1 MKIRRYITMMLFLLM
16 YITATAQNNL
26 SVGKLTGGQGKD
38 VLIPI
43 SLENTDEVVALQ
55 FDLQLPFD
63 RSSRTA
69 PTLSQSR
76 INEHTVSVRNLGNHK
91 YRVVVVNMSNRPLSG
106 NAGTII
112 NFPMAVPTG
121 LDPGTEYA
129 VSLSDVIITN
139 RKGDNI
145 QGNSNVNGSYT
156 VQRENAPDLA
166 TTDVNITESTLVPG
180 NYVTVTWKVSN
191 IGNAD
196 TRSGWTERVYLVS
209 NGTEEAV
216 HIGNTYFSNTLL
228 KGGYIA
234 RSAIFNLSQTV
245 GLEGEVTAK
254 VVVEPNSGCG
264 EYNADRANNTASGGT
279 AELEKHLF
287 LTAPDNSVK
296 EGESMR
302 LTLKRS
308 GDRSMDETF
317 SIASS
322 LPEHAKVPATV
333 IISKGQS
340 AASFDVVCPDN
351 NVVNTYS
358 KVTITVNKANGY
370 PQDVATSFNIK
381 DDELLPLT
389 VKLDKTEYNE
399 GETMKATV
407 SVPYR
412 IGNDTLTVYF
422 SVEKPKRFRLPKSYT
437 FEPGATEAVIDIP
450 IIDDNIAANDETLQL
465 SVSADHHLTGKALFV
480 LKDNDVPAISMTL
493 LPTTVSEAA
502 GYNAIHA
509 TIKRTEAKNSKITL
523 KLSDDSNGELYYTTP
538 ITMPE
543 GTEEVT
549 FPIGV
554 KDNQKVDGTRKVKF
568 SAAIYIT
575 DCGCSAIGDKQTVVS
590 DTITILDNDGPT
602 LSVTSNKTTILEGDA
617 TGATLTISRNDAT
630 TNPLTVTL
638 SAKGDDLQFAKTVT
652 IPAGKESVT
661 TPFVAKSNETSEGNR
676 TISVIASSDGYS
688 PGTVWMLISD
698 QTLPDAEMQTPA
710 CDAEI
715 EAGSKAKVTITVKN
729 IGAIKMPKG
738 TQIRTSIGSSSTMTQ
753 TDADIAV
760 GATYT
765 SVVELDAPSVPG
777 KYRVTAEINP
787 NGTVTELQTINNSAY
802 TETTVTTAYT
812 YDVKSAKNT
821 YNIGEKVVLG
831 GTVKTRSGAT
841 AANVEVE
848 PYIIYAGS
856 RIALKATT
864 DAEGKYSAEYTIQAG
879 MGGEYGYGVCTP
891 GENISAQQGTFA
903 VYGISRTTTEYI
915 KHEMYEGDVARG
927 TIKVKNM
934 SSLPQHSLTATCEP
948 NEQYEVTFSDNTE
961 LAGGGTAEISYTIKP
976 LSLSKTKEW
985 DRLTFNITTAEG
997 ASLSVVTY
1005 NYTRKHTPNLVVSTN
1020 SINTTVTKGK
1030 VRTYP
1035 IVLTNTGIAETGKI
1049 TVSLPAALSDFISLA
1064 TPATM
1069 PSLATGDSA
1078 TVMLKFNAANYDV
1091 NVYQKGSIAINCSEG
1106 NGKQIG
1112 FNVKVVSEEK
1122 GNLRIRVRDENTI
1135 YANKDGEHPYVSN
1148 ASVRLTDYNT
1158 GALVM
1163 QDVTGEDGSITFNDL
1178 NEGYYHLHVTADRHD
1193 TYDQYVLVSPG
1204 ETTEHLATISYQ
1216 AIRVD
1221 WTVEETEIEDEYD
1234 ITTKLTYETQVPV
1247 PVVEMNAPDAI
1258 ILADINRGKS
1268 ALFNVVLRNRG
1279 LIAAQNVQYTPPTAD
1294 GFVFMPMVEYSG
1306 FTLAPEQ
1313 SYVIPVL
1320 VMHEEDF
1327 NSDNFAQNV
1336 KRKMVQYA
1344 EGRAKKKCF
1353 GDMGTRFEWPC
1364 GDNAKFA
1371 WIGSVIRYVQD
1382 NAECSDPPPAGG
1394 GHAVIYP
1401 QTQPGLGGG
1410 PYGDFGGYATAS
1422 GGRTDAEA
1430 LMKLVCTAIE
1440 CVPIPDLPLCMSPAI
1455 TNALEGSALQFAG
1468 DCAMEFISGKIGEK
1482 IPLFDC
1488 LKGIAS
1494 NYGPDM
1500 VECLGNWG
1508 KKLAGM
1514 ISKAPMRKADAAED
1528 KPMPALM
1535 ESSGY
1540 KQFLFYSYFDT
1551 YMEYNRQLTQA
1562 PEAISMKDF
1571 GVELMAAIHNAD
1583 LELQKMRKDGTL
1595 WTFDLNTIPDNT
1607 TVDDKSQGMGTYLT
1621 SLMPNKSANI
1631 ADFSL
1636 RNYVER
1642 LRNTWSKEDGRGY
1655 ISNNHMDE
1663 AVVADIL
1670 QTRQN
1675 CVAKLVNLGIP
1686 TWTDLMGSARKDML
1700 QYMETQSENTCAQV
1714 KLEIKQKLVLTRQA
1728 FRGTLTIENGS
1739 SNAINDILVDVN
1751 ATNMETGFMATSREM
1766 QIAIEKIEGFEG
1778 EKDGA
1783 WRLGAGKKGVATILF
1798 IPTKYAAP
1806 ENLTTYSFGGTLS
1819 FKDGSTTQNRSLYP
1833 VSLPVKP
1840 SPELDLTY
1848 FMQRDVYGDNPLT
1861 PDVVEPVIPAEF
1873 SVLIHNK
1880 GKGDANNVRMITKK
1894 PEIVEN
1900 EKGLLIDF
1908 DIISSSLNGGEKT
1921 MALDDDIA
1929 TQFGTIAAG
1938 TASYATWDLTA
1949 SLMGHFTEYDV
1960 NVTHVTD
1967 YGNPDLSL
1975 LDRVTIHELIHSM
1988 NATIGDKVYRAWIT
2002 NDEPDAEDAPDHIYF
2017 ANGTDEELATLSG
2030 ETRMERIDATHY
2042 RVTVPTD
2049 VPRNWFY
2056 TAVANPA
2063 GKYAKILSITD
2074 ETNNRK
2080 LDAANFWTTDYTM
2093 KDGIDPQLD
2102 YRLHIADIVSG
2113 KGTNK
2118 YIVEFEPIP
2127 ELRLDVKS
2135 ITTVPADDQIAEK
2148 PIEELTVEF
2157 NKDIKPETFTR
2168 EDIVVRHEG
2177 KLYSGDIAIAPKDEA
2192 TKRVFKLNTS
2202 GLSENGYYVLQVK
2215 TDNITD
2221 AENYQGAEGKMVRWM
2236 LFKDGLV
2243 HYNVHVLPLAEW
2255 GSVECVKDA
2264 PIETPAT
2271 AAKRGMKKA
2280 EANSGQLAYGGGMTF
2295 KATPSNGYKFVCWK
2309 DNATDEVL
2317 SNNAEYHVEAR
2328 NTLDIS
2334 AVFEAE
2340 TYKVTVKCD
2349 ADGGT
2354 MDVASGLYE
2363 YGTKLTLDAK
2373 PNEGYRLDG
2382 YKLNGVQ
2389 TETAAPY
2396 ELTVEGPTEVEVLFH
2411 DLSPVDVILDE
2422 RKDYQRPVEYVSAA
2436 SLENGTNVKLY
2447 RSFLKEAWNTICL
2460 PCAVENPE
2468 EVFGAGTQVA
2478 KLAGMTSTSLTFEY
2492 VEKMEAN
2499 MPYIIKPTAVN
2510 NAAYANVAS
2519 PTVLYDLGMRTLEDL
2534 PEGKDRPT
2542 YETESGVSFIGA
2554 YRVENLPA
2562 NEGYYY
2568 ISGNKFYYIDVPVP
2582 TTRYRGFFHSD
2593 VHNGAMLSLA
2603 FGGGTTN
2610 IEDVYFL
2617 PAGAGDIYDLTGK
2630 KVRSS
2635 GESLDGLKPGV
2646 YITKNKKFVVK

>member
-1 MKIRRYITMMLFLLM
+1 MMLFLLM
-16 YITATAQNNL
+16 CITAMAQNNL

-69 PTLSQSR
+69 PTLNQSR

-121 LDPGTEYA
+121 LDPGTEYT

-156 VQRENAPDLA
+156 VQREDAPDLA
-166 TTDVNITESTLVPG
+166 TTDVNITESKLVPG
-180 NYVTVTWKVSN
+180 KSVTVSWKVSN
-191 IGNAD
+191 VGNAD

-209 NGTEEAV
+209 TGTEEVV
-216 HIGNTYFSNTLL
+216 HVGNAYFSNTLV
-228 KGGYIA
+228 KGGYITRNA
-234 RSAIFNLSQTV
+234 TFNLSQTV

-264 EYNADRANNTASGGT
+264 EYNADRANNTATGGT

-317 SIASS
+317 SITSS
-322 LPEHAKVPATV
+322 LTDNAKVPATV
-333 IISKGQS
+333 TISKGQS

-358 KVTITVNKANGY
+358 KVTVTVNKAHGY

-389 VKLDKTEYNE
+389 VKLDKTDYNE

-412 IGNDTLTVYF
+412 IGNDELTVYF

-437 FEPGATEAVIDIP
+437 FEPGAKEAVIDIP

-465 SVSADHHLTGKALFV
+465 SVSADHHLTGTALFV

-502 GYNAIHA
+502 GYNAVHA

-602 LSVTSNKTTILEGDA
+602 LSVSSNKTTILEGDK
-617 TGATLTISRNDAT
+617 TGATLTVSRNDAT

-661 TPFVAKSNETSEGNR
+661 TPFVALSNETNEGNR

-698 QTLPDAEMQTPA
+698 QTLPDAEMQTPV
-710 CDAEI
+710 CDAEV
-715 EAGSKAKVTITVKN
+715 EAGSKAKVTVTVKN

-777 KYRVTAEINP
+777 NYRVTAEINP

-812 YDVKSAKNT
+812 YGIGTDKST
-821 YNIGEKVVLG
+821 YNIGDKVVLG
-831 GTVKTRSGAT
+831 GTVKTRGGAT
-841 AANVEVE
+841 AASVEVE

-864 DAEGKYSAEYTIQAG
+864 DAEGKYSVEYTLQAG

-891 GENISAQQGTFA
+891 GENISAQQGTFN

-915 KHEMYEGDVARG
+915 KHEMYEGDVVSG

-934 SSLPQHSLTATCEP
+934 SSLPQHNLKATCEK
-948 NEQYEVTFSDNTE
+948 NEQYDVTFSGDTE

-985 DRLTFNITTAEG
+985 DRLTFNIATAEG

-1078 TVMLKFNAANYDV
+1078 TVMLKFNAAKYDV
-1091 NVYQKGSIAINCSEG
+1091 NIYQKGSIAINCSEG

-1135 YANKDGEHPYVSN
+1135 YGNKDGEHPYVSN

-1163 QDVTGEDGSITFNDL
+1163 QDVTGEDGSITFSDL
-1178 NEGYYHLHVTADRHD
+1178 TEGYYHLHVTADRHD
-1193 TYDQYVLVSPG
+1193 TYNQNVLVSPG

-1216 AIRVD
+1216 AIKVD
-1221 WTVEETEIEDEYD
+1221 WTVEETEVEDEYE
-1234 ITTKLTYETQVPV
+1234 ITTKFTYETQVPV
-1247 PVVEMNAPDAI
+1247 PVVEMNAPEAI

-1294 GFVFMPMVEYSG
+1294 GFVFMPMVEYEG
-1306 FTLAPEQ
+1306 FTLAPEK

-1336 KRKMVQYA
+1336 KRHMVQRV
-1344 EGRAKKKCF
+1344 EGRAKKCF

-1364 GDNAKFA
+1364 GDDAKFA
-1371 WIGSVIRYVQD
+1371 WIGSIIRYVQD

-1394 GHAVIYP
+1394 GHAVVYP

-1410 PYGDFGGYATAS
+1410 PYGDFGSYATAS

-1468 DCAMEFISGKIGEK
+1468 DCAMEFINGKIGDK

-1500 VECLGNWG
+1500 VDCLGNWG
-1508 KKLAGM
+1508 KQLAGM
-1514 ISKAPMRKADAAED
+1514 VSKAPRRKAGDKDD

-1551 YMEYNRQLTQA
+1551 YMEYNRQLTKT

-1571 GVELMAAIHNAD
+1571 GVELMAAIHKAD
-1583 LELQKMRKDGTL
+1583 LELQKMREDGTL
-1595 WTFDLNTIPDNT
+1595 WTFALNTIPDNT
-1607 TVDDKSQGMGTYLT
+1607 TVDDKSQGMGAYLT
-1621 SLMPNKSANI
+1621 SLMPNKNAVI

-1655 ISNNHMDE
+1655 ISDNHMDE
-1663 AVVADIL
+1663 AVVEDIL
-1670 QTRQN
+1670 KTRQN
-1675 CVAKLVNLGIP
+1675 CVEKLVNLGIP

-1739 SNAINDILVDVN
+1739 SNAIEDILVDVN

-1766 QIAIEKIEGFEG
+1766 QISIEKIEGFEG

-1806 ENLTTYSFGGTLS
+1806 ENITTYSFGGTLS

-1833 VSLPVKP
+1833 VSLQVKP
-1840 SPELDLTY
+1840 TPELDLTY

-1861 PDVVEPVIPAEF
+1861 TDVVEPVIPAEF

-1880 GKGDANNVRMITKK
+1880 GYGDANNVRMITKK
-1894 PEIVEN
+1894 PQIVEN

-1960 NVTHVTD
+1960 SVTHVTD

-2017 ANGTDEELATLSG
+2017 ANGTDEELATLS
-2030 ETRMERIDATHY
+2030 EATRMERIDATHY
-2042 RVTVPTD
+2042 RVTVPTN

-2056 TAVANPA
+2056 TTVANPA

-2074 ETNNRK
+2074 ETNNRP

-2113 KGTNK
+2113 KGTNT

-2135 ITTVPADDQIAEK
+2135 ITTVPADDKIAEK
-2148 PIEELTVEF
+2148 PIEQLTVEF

-2168 EDIVVRHEG
+2168 EDIMVRYEG
-2177 KLYSGDIAIAPKDEA
+2177 KLFSGDIAITPKDDA
-2192 TKRVFKLNTS
+2192 SKRIFNLNTS
-2202 GLSENGYYVLQVK
+2202 ALSENGYYVLQVK

-2221 AENYQGAEGKMVRWM
+2221 TENYLGAEGKMVRWM

-2243 HYNVHVLPLAEW
+2243 HYNVNVLPLADC
-2255 GSVECVKDA
+2255 GHVDCVKDA
-2264 PIETPAT
+2264 APETQA
-2271 AAKRGMKKA
+2271 ASAKRVMKKA
-2280 EANSGQLAYGGGMTF
+2280 GANSGQLAYGGGMTF
-2295 KATPSNGYKFVCWK
+2295 KATPSKGYKFVCWK
-2309 DNATDEVL
+2309 DNVSGEVL
-2317 SNNAEYHVEAR
+2317 SKDTEYHVEAR

-2354 MDVASGLYE
+2354 MDVASGVYE

-2373 PNEGYRLDG
+2373 ANEGYRMDG

-2396 ELTVEGPTEVEVLFH
+2396 ELTVEGTTEVEVLFH

-2436 SLENGTNVKLY
+2436 SLENGTNVKFY
-2447 RSFLKEAWNTICL
+2447 RSFLKNAWNTICL

-2468 EVFGAGTQVA
+2468 EVFGTGTQVA
-2478 KLAGMTSTSLTFEY
+2478 KLTGMTPTSLTFEY
-2492 VEKMEAN
+2492 VVKMDAN
-2499 MPYIIKPTAVN
+2499 TPYIIKPTAVN

-2519 PTVLYDLGMRTLEDL
+2519 PTVLYDLGMRKLEDL
-2534 PEGKDRPT
+2534 PVGKDRPT

-2554 YRVENLPA
+2554 YKVEELPA

-2568 ISGNKFYYIDVPVP
+2568 ISSNKFYFVDVPVP

-2593 VHNGAMLSLA
+2593 VHNSAKLSLA
-2603 FGGGTTN
+2603 FGDGTTN
-2610 IEDVYFL
+2610 IENVYFL
-2617 PAGAGDIYDLTGK
+2617 PVGAGDIYDLTGK

-2646 YITKNKKFVVK
+2646 YITNNKKFVVK

>member
-1 MKIRRYITMMLFLLM
+1 MMLFLLM
-16 YITATAQNNL
+16 CITSMGQNNL

-156 VQRENAPDLA
+156 VQREDAPDLA
-166 TTDVNITESTLVPG
+166 TTDVNISGSTLVPG
-180 NYVTVTWKVSN
+180 NSVTVSWKVSN
-191 IGNAD
+191 VGNAD

-209 NGTEEAV
+209 NETEEVV
-216 HIGNTYFSNTLL
+216 HVGNTYFSNTLL
-228 KGGYIA
+228 KGGYITRNA
-234 RSAIFNLSQTV
+234 TFSLSQTV
-245 GLEGEVTAK
+245 GLEGDVTAK

-264 EYNADRANNTASGGT
+264 EYNADRANNTATGGT
-279 AELEKHLF
+279 AQLEKHLF
-287 LTAPDNSVK
+287 LTAPDKSVK
-296 EGESMR
+296 EGQSMR

-308 GDRSMDETF
+308 GDRSTDETF
-317 SIASS
+317 SITSS

-333 IISKGQS
+333 TISKGQS
-340 AASFDVVCPDN
+340 AASFDVVCPNN
-351 NVVNTYS
+351 NVVNDYS
-358 KVTITVNKANGY
+358 KVTVTVNKAHGY

-381 DDELLPLT
+381 DDELLPLE
-389 VKLDKTEYNE
+389 VKLDKTDYNE

-412 IGNDTLTVYF
+412 IGNDELTVYF

-465 SVSADHHLTGKALFV
+465 SVSADHHLTGSALFV
-480 LKDNDVPAISMTL
+480 LRDNDVPAISMTL

-661 TPFVAKSNETSEGNR
+661 TPFVALSNETSEGNR

-715 EAGSKAKVTITVKN
+715 EAGSKAKVKVSVKN
-729 IGAIKMPKG
+729 IGAIAMPKG

-777 KYRVTAEINP
+777 SYRVTAEINP

-812 YDVKSAKNT
+812 YGIGADKST
-821 YNIGEKVVLG
+821 YNIGDKVVLS
-831 GTVKTRSGAT
+831 GTVKTRGGAA

-864 DAEGKYSAEYTIQAG
+864 DAEGKYSVEYTLQAG

-891 GENISAQQGTFA
+891 GENISTQQSTFN

-915 KHEMYEGDVARG
+915 KHEMYEGDVVSG

-934 SSLPQHSLTATCEP
+934 SSLPQHNLKATCEK
-948 NEQYEVTFSDNTE
+948 NEQYEVTFGGDTE

-985 DRLTFNITTAEG
+985 DRLTFNIATAEG

-1049 TVSLPAALSDFISLA
+1049 SVSLPAALSDFISLA

-1078 TVMLKFNAANYDV
+1078 TVMLKFNAAKYDV
-1091 NVYQKGSIAINCSEG
+1091 NIYQKGSIAINCSEG

-1112 FNVKVVSEEK
+1112 FNMKVVSEEK

-1135 YANKDGEHPYVSN
+1135 YGNKDGEHPYVSN

-1163 QDVTGEDGSITFNDL
+1163 QDVTGEDGSITFSDL
-1178 NEGYYHLHVTADRHD
+1178 TEGYYHLHVTADRHD
-1193 TYDQYVLVSPG
+1193 TYDENVLVSPG

-1221 WTVEETEIEDEYD
+1221 WTVEETEVEDEYD

-1294 GFVFMPMVEYSG
+1294 GFVFMPMVEYEG

-1336 KRKMVQYA
+1336 KRHMVQRA

-1353 GDMGTRFEWPC
+1353 GNMGTRFEWPC

-1394 GHAVIYP
+1394 GHAVVYP

-1410 PYGDFGGYATAS
+1410 PYGGAGDYATAS
-1422 GGRTDAEA
+1422 GGRTDAKA
-1430 LMKLVCTAIE
+1430 MLKLLCTAIE

-1468 DCAMEFISGKIGEK
+1468 DCAMEFISGKISDRF
-1482 IPLFDC
+1482 PLFDC

-1508 KKLAGM
+1508 KQLAGM
-1514 ISKAPMRKADAAED
+1514 VSKAPRRKAGDKDD
-1528 KPMPALM
+1528 KPIPALM

-1551 YMEYNRQLTQA
+1551 YMEYNRQLTKA

-1571 GVELMAAIHNAD
+1571 GVELMAAIHKAD
-1583 LELQKMRKDGTL
+1583 LELQKMREDGTL
-1595 WTFDLNTIPDNT
+1595 WTFDLSTIPDNT
-1607 TVDDKSQGMGTYLT
+1607 TVDDKSQGMGAYLT

-1655 ISNNHMDE
+1655 ISDNHMDE

-1670 QTRQN
+1670 KTRQN
-1675 CVAKLVNLGIP
+1675 CVEKLVNLGIA

-1714 KLEIKQKLVLTRQA
+1714 KLEIQQKLVLTRQA

-1739 SNAINDILVDVN
+1739 SNAIDDILVDVN

-1766 QIAIEKIEGFEG
+1766 QISIEKIEGFEG
-1778 EKDGA
+1778 DKDGA

-1806 ENLTTYSFGGTLS
+1806 ENITTYSFGGTLS

-1833 VSLPVKP
+1833 VSLQVKP
-1840 SPELDLTY
+1840 TPELDLTY

-1880 GKGDANNVRMITKK
+1880 GYGDANNVRMITKK
-1894 PEIVEN
+1894 PKIVEN

-1960 NVTHVTD
+1960 SVTHVTD

-2017 ANGTDEELATLSG
+2017 ANGTDEELATLSE

-2042 RVTVPTD
+2042 RVTVPTN

-2056 TAVANPA
+2056 TTVANPA

-2074 ETNNRK
+2074 ETNNRP

-2113 KGTNK
+2113 KGTNT

-2135 ITTVPADDQIAEK
+2135 ITTVPADNQIAEK
-2148 PIEELTVEF
+2148 PIEQLTVEF

-2177 KLYSGDIAIAPKDEA
+2177 KLFSGDIAITPKDDA
-2192 TKRVFKLNTS
+2192 SKRIFNLNTS
-2202 GLSENGYYVLQVK
+2202 ALSENGYYVLQVK
-2215 TDNITD
+2215 TDNISDT
-2221 AENYQGAEGKMVRWM
+2221 ENYLGAEGKMVRWM

-2243 HYNVHVLPLAEW
+2243 HYNVNILPLADC
-2255 GSVECVKDA
+2255 GHVDCVEDA
-2264 PIETPAT
+2264 APETQA
-2271 AAKRGMKKA
+2271 ASAKRVMKKA
-2280 EANSGQLAYGGGMTF
+2280 GANSGQLAYGGGMTF
-2295 KATPSNGYKFVCWK
+2295 KATPSKGYKFVCWK
-2309 DNATDEVL
+2309 DNASGEVL
-2317 SNNAEYHVEAR
+2317 SKDAEYHVEAR

-2354 MDVASGLYE
+2354 MDVASGVYE

-2373 PNEGYRLDG
+2373 ANEGYRLDG

-2389 TETAAPY
+2389 TATADPY
-2396 ELTVEGPTEVEVLFH
+2396 ELTVEGATEVEVLFH

-2436 SLENGTNVKLY
+2436 SLENGTNVKFY
-2447 RSFLKEAWNTICL
+2447 RSFLKNAWNTICL

-2468 EVFGAGTQVA
+2468 EVFGTGTQVA
-2478 KLAGMTSTSLTFEY
+2478 KLTGMTPTSLTFEY
-2492 VEKMEAN
+2492 VVKMEAN
-2499 MPYIIKPTAVN
+2499 TPYIIKPTAVN
-2510 NAAYANVAS
+2510 SAAYANVAS

-2534 PEGKDRPT
+2534 PEGKEHPT

-2554 YRVENLPA
+2554 YKVEELPA

-2568 ISGNKFYYIDVPVP
+2568 ISSNKFYFVDVPVP

-2593 VHNGAMLSLA
+2593 VHNAAKLSLA
-2603 FGGGTTN
+2603 FGDGTTN
-2610 IEDVYFL
+2610 IENVYFL

>member
-1 MKIRRYITMMLFLLM
+1 MMLFLLM
-16 YITATAQNNL
+16 YITAMAQNNL

-121 LDPGTEYA
+121 LDPGTEYV

-156 VQRENAPDLA
+156 VQREDAPDLA
-166 TTDVNITESTLVPG
+166 TTDVNITGSTLVPG
-180 NYVTVTWKVSN
+180 KSVTVSWKVSN
-191 IGNAD
+191 VGNAD

-209 NGTEEAV
+209 NETEEVV
-216 HIGNTYFSNTLL
+216 HVGNTYFSNTLL
-228 KGGYIA
+228 RGGYITRNA
-234 RSAIFNLSQTV
+234 TFNLSQTV

-264 EYNADRANNTASGGT
+264 EYNADRANNTATGGT

-287 LTAPDNSVK
+287 LTAPDKSVK
-296 EGESMR
+296 EGQSMR

-317 SIASS
+317 SITSS
-322 LPEHAKVPATV
+322 LPDHAKVPATV
-333 IISKGQS
+333 TISKGQS

-351 NVVNTYS
+351 NVVNDYS

-389 VKLDKTEYNE
+389 VKLNKTEYNE

-437 FEPGATEAVIDIP
+437 FEPGAKEAVIDIP

-465 SVSADHHLTGKALFV
+465 SVSADHHLTGTALFV

-502 GYNAIHA
+502 GYNAVHA

-543 GTEEVT
+543 GKEEVT

-617 TGATLTISRNDAT
+617 TGATLTVSRNDAT

-661 TPFVAKSNETSEGNR
+661 TPFVALSNATNEGNR
-676 TISVIASSDGYS
+676 TISIIASCDGYS

-698 QTLPDAEMQTPA
+698 QTLPDAEMQTPV

-715 EAGSKAKVTITVKN
+715 EAGSKAKVTVTVKN

-738 TQIRTSIGSSSTMTQ
+738 TQIRTSIGTSSTMTQ

-777 KYRVTAEINP
+777 NYRVTAEINP
-787 NGTVTELQTINNSAY
+787 SGTVTELQTINNSAY

-812 YDVKSAKNT
+812 YGIGADKST
-821 YNIGEKVVLG
+821 YNIGDKVVLS
-831 GTVKTRSGAT
+831 GTVKTRGGAT

-856 RIALKATT
+856 RTALKATT
-864 DAEGKYSAEYTIQAG
+864 DAEGKYSVEYTIPAG

-915 KHEMYEGDVARG
+915 KHEMYEGDVASG

-934 SSLPQHSLTATCEP
+934 SSLPQHALKATCEP
-948 NEQYEVTFSDNTE
+948 NEQYEVTFSGDTE
-961 LAGGGTAEISYTIKP
+961 LAGGGTAEINYTIKP

-1078 TVMLKFNAANYDV
+1078 TVMLKFNAAKYDV
-1091 NVYQKGSIAINCSEG
+1091 NIYQKGSIAINCSDG

-1135 YANKDGEHPYVSN
+1135 YGNKDGEHPYVSN

-1193 TYDQYVLVSPG
+1193 SYDQYVLVSPG

-1221 WTVEETEIEDEYD
+1221 WTVEETEVEDEYD

-1247 PVVEMNAPDAI
+1247 PVVEMNAPEAI

-1294 GFVFMPMVEYSG
+1294 GFVFMPMVEYEG

-1327 NSDNFAQNV
+1327 NSDDFARNV
-1336 KRKMVQYA
+1336 KRKVMQRA

-1353 GDMGTRFEWPC
+1353 GDMGTKFEWPC
-1364 GDNAKFA
+1364 GEDAKFA

-1382 NAECSDPPPAGG
+1382 NAECSDTPPAGG
-1394 GHAVIYP
+1394 HSVIYP
-1401 QTQPGLGGG
+1401 TQPGLGGG
-1410 PYGDFGGYATAS
+1410 PHGDFGGYATAS
-1422 GGRTDAEA
+1422 GGRTDAAA
-1430 LMKLVCTAIE
+1430 LMKLVCTVIE
-1440 CVPIPDLPLCMSPAI
+1440 CVPLPDLPLCMSPAI

-1468 DCAMEFISGKIGEK
+1468 DCAMEFINGKIAEK

-1500 VECLGNWG
+1500 IDCLGNWG
-1508 KKLAGM
+1508 KQLAGLF
-1514 ISKAPMRKADAAED
+1514 SKMPKRKAEAKDD
-1528 KPMPALM
+1528 KPIPALM

-1540 KQFLFYSYFDT
+1540 KQFLFFSYFDT
-1551 YMEYNRQLTQA
+1551 FMEYNRQLTQA

-1571 GVELMAAIHNAD
+1571 GVELMSAIHNAD
-1583 LELQKMRKDGTL
+1583 HELQKMREDGTL

-1607 TVDDKSQGMGTYLT
+1607 TVDDKSQGMGAYLT

-1655 ISNNHMDE
+1655 ISDNHMDE

-1675 CVAKLVNLGIP
+1675 CVEKLVNLGIP
-1686 TWTDLMGSARKDML
+1686 TWVDLMGSARKDML

-1739 SNAINDILVDVN
+1739 SNAIEDILVDVN

-1833 VSLPVKP
+1833 VSLQVKP

-1861 PDVVEPVIPAEF
+1861 PDVVEPIIPAEF

-1880 GKGDANNVRMITKK
+1880 GKGAANNVRMITKK

-1960 NVTHVTD
+1960 SVTHVTD

-2002 NDEPDAEDAPDHIYF
+2002 NDVPDAEDAPDHIYF
-2017 ANGTDEELATLSG
+2017 ANGTDEELMTLSE

-2042 RVTVPTD
+2042 RVTVPTN

-2074 ETNNRK
+2074 ETNNRP

-2102 YRLHIADIVSG
+2102 YRLHIVDIVSG
-2113 KGTNK
+2113 KGTNT

-2127 ELRLDVKS
+2127 EQRLDVKS

-2168 EDIVVRHEG
+2168 EDIVVRYEG
-2177 KLYSGDIAIAPKDEA
+2177 KLFSGDIAITPKDE
-2192 TKRVFKLNTS
+2192 TSKRVFKLNT
-2202 GLSENGYYVLQVK
+2202 GALSENGYYVLQVK

-2221 AENYQGAEGKMVRWM
+2221 FENYLGAEGKMVRWM

-2243 HYNVHVLPLAEW
+2243 HYNVDILPLAAC
-2255 GSVECVKDA
+2255 GRVECVKDA
-2264 PIETPAT
+2264 PAETPA
-2271 AAKRGMKKA
+2271 ASAKRGMKKA
-2280 EANSGQLAYGGGMTF
+2280 EANSGQLAYGGGITF
-2295 KATPSNGYKFVCWK
+2295 KATPSKGYKFVCWK
-2309 DNATDEVL
+2309 DNNTGEVL
-2317 SNNAEYHVEAR
+2317 SKEAEYHVEAR
-2328 NTLDIS
+2328 NTVNIS

-2354 MDVASGLYE
+2354 MDVASGVYE

-2373 PNEGYRLDG
+2373 ANEGYRLDG

-2436 SLENGTNVKLY
+2436 SLENGTNVKFY

-2460 PCAVENPE
+2460 PCAVENPQ

-2478 KLAGMTSTSLTFEY
+2478 QLSGMTPTSLTFEY
-2492 VEKMEAN
+2492 VDRMDAN
-2499 MPYIIKPTAVN
+2499 TPYIIKPTAVN
-2510 NAAYANVAS
+2510 NVAYANVAS
-2519 PTVLYDLGMRTLEDL
+2519 PTVLYDLGMSTLEDL
-2534 PEGKDRPT
+2534 PEDKDRPT

-2593 VHNGAMLSLA
+2593 VHNSAKLSLA
-2603 FGGGTTN
+2603 FGGGMTN

-2617 PAGAGDIYDLTGK
+2617 PVGAGDIYDLTGK

-2646 YITKNKKFVVK
+2646 YITNNKKFVVK

>member
-1 MKIRRYITMMLFLLM
+1 MMLFLLM
-16 YITATAQNNL
+16 CITAMAQNNL

-121 LDPGTEYA
+121 LDPGTEYV

-156 VQRENAPDLA
+156 VQREDAPDLA
-166 TTDVNITESTLVPG
+166 TTDVNITGSTLVPG
-180 NYVTVTWKVSN
+180 KSVTVSWKVSN
-191 IGNAD
+191 VGNAD
-196 TRSGWTERVYLVS
+196 TRSGWTERIYLVS
-209 NGTEEAV
+209 NETEEVV
-216 HIGNTYFSNTLL
+216 HVGNTYFSNTLL
-228 KGGYIA
+228 KGGYITRNA
-234 RSAIFNLSQTV
+234 TFNLLQTV

-264 EYNADRANNTASGGT
+264 EYNADRANNTATGGT

-287 LTAPDNSVK
+287 LTAPDKSVK
-296 EGESMR
+296 EGQSMR

-317 SIASS
+317 SITSS
-322 LPEHAKVPATV
+322 LPEHTKVPATV
-333 IISKGQS
+333 TISKGQS
-340 AASFDVVCPDN
+340 AASFDVACPDN

-358 KVTITVNKANGY
+358 EVTITVTKDHGY

-389 VKLDKTEYNE
+389 VKLNKTEYNE

-437 FEPGATEAVIDIP
+437 FEPGAKEAVIDIP

-465 SVSADHHLTGKALFV
+465 SVSADHHLTGTALFV

-502 GYNAIHA
+502 GYNAVHT

-602 LSVTSNKTTILEGDA
+602 LSVTSNKTTILEGDK
-617 TGATLTISRNDAT
+617 TGATLTVSRNDAT

-661 TPFVAKSNETSEGNR
+661 TPFVALSNATNEGNR

-698 QTLPDAEMQTPA
+698 QTLPDAEMQTPS

-715 EAGSKAKVTITVKN
+715 EAGSKAKVTVTVKN
-729 IGAIKMPKG
+729 IGAIAMPKG
-738 TQIRTSIGSSSTMTQ
+738 TQIRTSIGISSTMTQ

-777 KYRVTAEINP
+777 NYRVTAEINP

-812 YDVKSAKNT
+812 YGIGADKST
-821 YNIGEKVVLG
+821 YNIGDKVVLN
-831 GTVKTRSGAT
+831 GTVKTRGGAT
-841 AANVEVE
+841 AASVEVE

-856 RIALKATT
+856 RTALKATT
-864 DAEGKYSAEYTIQAG
+864 DAEGKYSVEYTIQAG

-891 GENISAQQGTFA
+891 GENISAQQGTFN

-915 KHEMYEGDVARG
+915 KHEMYEGDVVTG

-934 SSLPQHSLTATCEP
+934 SSLPQTKLKAACEP
-948 NEQYEVTFSDNTE
+948 NEQYDVTFSGDTE
-961 LAGGGTAEISYTIKP
+961 LAGGGTAEINYTIKP

-997 ASLSVVTY
+997 ASLCVVTY

-1078 TVMLKFNAANYDV
+1078 TVMLKFNAAKYDV
-1091 NVYQKGSIAINCSEG
+1091 NIYQKGSIAINCSEG

-1135 YANKDGEHPYVSN
+1135 YGNKDGEHPYVSN

-1163 QDVTGEDGSITFNDL
+1163 QDVTGEDGSITFSDL
-1178 NEGYYHLHVTADRHD
+1178 TEGYYHLHVTADRHD
-1193 TYDQYVLVSPG
+1193 TYNQNVLVSPG

-1221 WTVEETEIEDEYD
+1221 WTVEETEVEDEYD

-1294 GFVFMPMVEYSG
+1294 GFVFMPMVEYEG

-1327 NSDNFAQNV
+1327 NSDDFARNV
-1336 KRKMVQYA
+1336 KRKVMQSV

-1353 GDMGTRFEWPC
+1353 GDMGTKFEWPC
-1364 GDNAKFA
+1364 GDNAKYA
-1371 WIGSVIRYVQD
+1371 WIGSIIRFVQD

-1394 GHAVIYP
+1394 GHAVFYP
-1401 QTQPGLGGG
+1401 NIQTGLGRGPGLK
-1410 PYGDFGGYATAS
+1410 PGDYATAS
-1422 GGRTDAEA
+1422 GGRTDAKA
-1430 LMKLVCTAIE
+1430 LLKLFCTAIE
-1440 CVPIPDLPLCMSPAI
+1440 CVPLPDLPTCVAPAI

-1468 DCAMEFISGKIGEK
+1468 DCAMDYLSGKVADK
-1482 IPLFDC
+1482 IPLFSC

-1500 VECLGNWG
+1500 VECLGKWG
-1508 KKLAGM
+1508 KEMADKF
-1514 ISKAPMRKADAAED
+1514 SKAPMRKAAAAED

-1571 GVELMAAIHNAD
+1571 GVELMSAIHKAD
-1583 LELQKMRKDGTL
+1583 LELQKMRVDGTL

-1607 TVDDKSQGMGTYLT
+1607 TADDKSQGMGAYLT

-1655 ISNNHMDE
+1655 ISDNHMDE

-1675 CVAKLVNLGIP
+1675 CVTKLVNLGIP
-1686 TWTDLMGSARKDML
+1686 TWVDLMGSARKDML

-1739 SNAINDILVDVN
+1739 SNAIEDILVDVN

-1806 ENLTTYSFGGTLS
+1806 ETLTTYSFGGTLS
-1819 FKDGSTTQNRSLYP
+1819 FKDGSTTQNRSLFP
-1833 VSLPVKP
+1833 VSLQVKP

-2002 NDEPDAEDAPDHIYF
+2002 NDVPDAEDAPDHIYF
-2017 ANGTDEELATLSG
+2017 ANGTDEELVTLSE

-2042 RVTVPTD
+2042 RVTVPTN

-2074 ETNNRK
+2074 ETNNRS

-2113 KGTNK
+2113 KGTNT

-2135 ITTVPADDQIAEK
+2135 ITAVPADDQIAEK
-2148 PIEELTVEF
+2148 PIEQLTVEF

-2168 EDIVVRHEG
+2168 EDIVVRYEG
-2177 KLYSGDIAIAPKDEA
+2177 ALFSGDIAITPKDDA
-2192 TKRVFKLNTS
+2192 SKRIFNLNTS
-2202 GLSENGYYVLQVK
+2202 ALNENGYYVLQVK
-2215 TDNITD
+2215 TDNIID
-2221 AENYQGAEGKMVRWM
+2221 FENYQGAEGKMVRWM

-2243 HYNVHVLPLAEW
+2243 HYNVDILPLAAC
-2255 GSVECVKDA
+2255 GRVECVKDA
-2264 PIETPAT
+2264 PAETPA
-2271 AAKRGMKKA
+2271 ASAKRGMKKA

-2295 KATPSNGYKFVCWK
+2295 KAAPNKGYKFVCWK
-2309 DNATDEVL
+2309 DNNTGEVL
-2317 SNNAEYHVEAR
+2317 SKDAEYHVEAR
-2328 NTLDIS
+2328 NTVNIS

-2354 MDVASGLYE
+2354 MDVASGVYE

-2373 PNEGYRLDG
+2373 ANEGYRLDG

-2396 ELTVEGPTEVEVLFH
+2396 ELTVERPTEVEVIFH

-2436 SLENGTNVKLY
+2436 SLENGTNVKFY

-2460 PCAVENPE
+2460 PCAVENPQ

-2478 KLAGMTSTSLTFEY
+2478 QLSGMTPTSLTFEY
-2492 VEKMEAN
+2492 VDRMDAN
-2499 MPYIIKPTAVN
+2499 TPYIIKPTAVN
-2510 NAAYANVAS
+2510 NVAYANVAS
-2519 PTVLYDLGMRTLEDL
+2519 PTVLYDLGMSTLEDL

-2542 YETESGVSFIGA
+2542 YEPGSGVSFIGA
-2554 YRVENLPA
+2554 YSVVELPA

-2603 FGGGTTN
+2603 FGGGMSS

-2630 KVRSS
+2630 KVRSG
-2635 GESLDGLKPGV
+2635 GEPLDGLKPGV
-2646 YITKNKKFVVK
+2646 YITNNKKFVVK

>member
-1 MKIRRYITMMLFLLM
+1 MMLFLLM
-16 YITATAQNNL
+16 YITAMAQNNL

-145 QGNSNVNGSYT
+145 QGDSNVNGSYT

-191 IGNAD
+191 VGNAD

-209 NGTEEAV
+209 KETEEAV
-216 HIGNTYFSNTLL
+216 HVGNTYFSNTLL
-228 KGGYIA
+228 QGGYITRNA
-234 RSAIFNLSQTV
+234 TFNLSQTV
-245 GLEGEVTAK
+245 GLEGEVTAR

-264 EYNADRANNTASGGT
+264 EYNADRANNTANGGT
-279 AELEKHLF
+279 AQLEKHLF

-333 IISKGQS
+333 TISKGQS

-381 DDELLPLT
+381 DDELLPLK

-465 SVSADHHLTGKALFV
+465 SVSADHHLTGTALFV

-676 TISVIASSDGYS
+676 TISIIVSSDGYS

-710 CDAEI
+710 CEAEI
-715 EAGSKAKVTITVKN
+715 EAGSKAKVTVKVKN
-729 IGAIKMPKG
+729 IGAIAMPKG

-777 KYRVTAEINP
+777 NYRVTAEINP

-812 YDVKSAKNT
+812 YNIGADKNT
-821 YNIGEKVVLG
+821 YNIGDKVVLSG
-831 GTVKTRSGAT
+831 MVKTRGGA
-841 AANVEVE
+841 AATNVEVE

-864 DAEGKYSAEYTIQAG
+864 DAEGKYSVEYTIQAG

-891 GENISAQQGTFA
+891 GENINAQQGTFA

-948 NEQYEVTFSDNTE
+948 NEQYEVTFGGDTE

-1078 TVMLKFNAANYDV
+1078 TVMLKFNAAKYDV
-1091 NVYQKGSIAINCSEG
+1091 NIYQKGSIAINCSEG

-1122 GNLRIRVRDENTI
+1122 GNLLIRVRDENTI
-1135 YANKDGEHPYVSN
+1135 YGNKDGEHPYVSN

-1163 QDVTGEDGSITFNDL
+1163 QDVTGDDGSITFSDL

-1193 TYDQYVLVSPG
+1193 TYDQNVLVSPG

-1221 WTVEETEIEDEYD
+1221 WTVEETEVEDEYD
-1234 ITTKLTYETQVPV
+1234 ITTKFTYETQVPV

-1294 GFVFMPMVEYSG
+1294 GFVFMPMVEYEG

-1327 NSDNFAQNV
+1327 NSDDFARNV
-1336 KRKMVQYA
+1336 KRKVMQRA
-1344 EGRAKKKCF
+1344 EGRAKKCF

-1468 DCAMEFISGKIGEK
+1468 DCAMEFINGKIGEK

-1500 VECLGNWG
+1500 VECLGKWG
-1508 KKLAGM
+1508 KELAGM
-1514 ISKAPMRKADAAED
+1514 VSKAPMRKADAAED

-1571 GVELMAAIHNAD
+1571 GVELMAAIHKAD
-1583 LELQKMRKDGTL
+1583 LELQKMREDGTL
-1595 WTFDLNTIPDNT
+1595 WTFDLTTIPDNT
-1607 TVDDKSQGMGTYLT
+1607 TVDDKSQGMGAYLT

-1642 LRNTWSKEDGRGY
+1642 LRNAWSKEDGRGY

-1739 SNAINDILVDVN
+1739 SNAIEDILVDVN

-1833 VSLPVKP
+1833 VSLQVKP

-2030 ETRMERIDATHY
+2030 ETRMERIDNTHY

-2049 VPRNWFY
+2049 MPRHWFY

-2074 ETNNRK
+2074 ETNNRP

-2113 KGTNK
+2113 KGTNT

-2135 ITTVPADDQIAEK
+2135 ITTVPADNQIAEK
-2148 PIEELTVEF
+2148 PIDELTVEF

-2177 KLYSGDIAIAPKDEA
+2177 KLFSGDIAITPKDDAPK
-2192 TKRVFKLNTS
+2192 RIFSLNTS
-2202 GLSENGYYVLQVK
+2202 ALSENGYYVLQVK

-2221 AENYQGAEGKMVRWM
+2221 AENYLGAEGKMVRWM

-2255 GSVECVKDA
+2255 GHVECVKDA
-2264 PIETPAT
+2264 PTETPA
-2271 AAKRGMKKA
+2271 ASAKRGMKKA

-2295 KATPSNGYKFVCWK
+2295 KATPSKGYKFVCWK

-2373 PNEGYRLDG
+2373 PNDGYRLDG

-2389 TETAAPY
+2389 TETADAY
-2396 ELTVEGPTEVEVLFH
+2396 ELTVDGPIEVEVLFH

-2468 EVFGAGTQVA
+2468 EVFGTGTQVA
-2478 KLAGMTSTSLTFEY
+2478 QLAGMTSTSLTFEY
-2492 VEKMEAN
+2492 VEKMDAN
-2499 MPYIIKPTAVN
+2499 TPYIIKPTAVN

-2554 YRVENLPA
+2554 YKVEELPA

-2568 ISGNKFYYIDVPVP
+2568 ISGNKFYYINVPVQ
-2582 TTRYRGFFHSD
+2582 TTRYRGFFHSN

-2610 IEDVYFL
+2610 IENVYFL

-2635 GESLDGLKPGV
+2635 GESLNGLKPGV

>member
-145 QGNSNVNGSYT
+145 QGDSNVNGSYT

-209 NGTEEAV
+209 NETEEAV
-216 HIGNTYFSNTLL
+216 HVGNTYFSNTLL

-234 RSAIFNLSQTV
+234 RSATFNLSQTI
-245 GLEGEVTAK
+245 GLAGEVTAK
-254 VVVEPNSGCG
+254 VVVEPSSGCG
-264 EYNADRANNTASGGT
+264 EYNADRANNTATGGT

-296 EGESMR
+296 EGQSMR

-317 SIASS
+317 SITSS
-322 LPEHAKVPATV
+322 LPEHTKVPATV
-333 IISKGQS
+333 TISKGQS

-465 SVSADHHLTGKALFV
+465 SVSADHHLTGTALFV

-590 DTITILDNDGPT
+590 DTITVLDNDGPT

-661 TPFVAKSNETSEGNR
+661 TPFVALSNETSEGNR

-698 QTLPDAEMQTPA
+698 QTLPDAEMQTPV
-710 CDAEI
+710 CDPEI
-715 EAGSKAKVTITVKN
+715 EAGSKAKVTIKVKN

-777 KYRVTAEINP
+777 NYRVTAEINP

-812 YDVKSAKNT
+812 YDIKAEKNT
-821 YNIGEKVVLG
+821 YNIGEKVVLN
-831 GTVKTRSGAT
+831 GTVKTRSGAA

-891 GENISAQQGTFA
+891 DEKISAQQGTFA

-948 NEQYEVTFSDNTE
+948 NEQYEVTFGGDTE

-1135 YANKDGEHPYVSN
+1135 YGNKDGEHPYVSN

-1163 QDVTGEDGSITFNDL
+1163 QDVTGADGSITFSDL

-1193 TYDQYVLVSPG
+1193 TYDQNVLVSPG

-1294 GFVFMPMVEYSG
+1294 GFVFMPMVEYEG

-1327 NSDNFAQNV
+1327 NSYDFARNV
-1336 KRKMVQYA
+1336 KRKMVQRV
-1344 EGRAKKKCF
+1344 EGRAKKCF
-1353 GDMGTRFEWPC
+1353 GDMGTKFEWPC
-1364 GDNAKFA
+1364 GDGAKFA

-1382 NAECSDPPPAGG
+1382 NAECSPPAGG
-1394 GHAVIYP
+1394 GHAVFYP
-1401 QTQPGLGGG
+1401 NIQPGLGGG
-1410 PYGDFGGYATAS
+1410 PWGGAGGYATAS
-1422 GGRTDAEA
+1422 GGRTDAKA
-1430 LMKLVCTAIE
+1430 LLKLFCTAIE
-1440 CVPIPDLPLCMSPAI
+1440 CVPLPDLPTCVAPAI

-1468 DCAMEFISGKIGEK
+1468 DCAMDYLSGKVADK
-1482 IPLFDC
+1482 IPLFSC

-1508 KKLAGM
+1508 KELADKF
-1514 ISKAPMRKADAAED
+1514 SKAPLRKAAAAED
-1528 KPMPALM
+1528 KPIPALM

-1540 KQFLFYSYFDT
+1540 KQFLFFSYFDT
-1551 YMEYNRQLTQA
+1551 YMEYNRQLTKA
-1562 PEAISMKDF
+1562 PEALGMKDF
-1571 GVELMAAIHNAD
+1571 GVELMSAIHKAD
-1583 LELQKMRKDGTL
+1583 LELQKMRVDGTL

-1607 TVDDKSQGMGTYLT
+1607 TVDDKSQGVGPYLT
-1621 SLMPNKSANI
+1621 SLMPNKNAVI

-1655 ISNNHMDE
+1655 ISANHMDE

-1675 CVAKLVNLGIP
+1675 CVTKLVNLGIP

-1739 SNAINDILVDVN
+1739 SNAIEDILVDVN

-1819 FKDGSTTQNRSLYP
+1819 FKDGSTTQNRSLFP
-1833 VSLPVKP
+1833 VSLQVKP

-1960 NVTHVTD
+1960 SVTHVTD

-1975 LDRVTIHELIHSM
+1975 LDRVTIHELIHSL

-2002 NDEPDAEDAPDHIYF
+2002 NDESDAEDAPDHIYF
-2017 ANGTDEELATLSG
+2017 ANGTDEELVTLSG
-2030 ETRMERIDATHY
+2030 ETRMERIDNTHY
-2042 RVTVPTD
+2042 RVTVPTGM
-2049 VPRNWFY
+2049 P
-2056 TAVANPA
+2056 PA
-2063 GKYAKILSITD
+2063 PGIC
-2074 ETNNRK
+2074 
-2080 LDAANFWTTDYTM
+2080 AA
-2093 KDGIDPQLD
+2093 
-2102 YRLHIADIVSG
+2102 
-2113 KGTNK
+2113 
-2118 YIVEFEPIP
+2118 
-2127 ELRLDVKS
+2127 
-2135 ITTVPADDQIAEK
+2135 
-2148 PIEELTVEF
+2148 
-2157 NKDIKPETFTR
+2157 
-2168 EDIVVRHEG
+2168 
-2177 KLYSGDIAIAPKDEA
+2177 
-2192 TKRVFKLNTS
+2192 
-2202 GLSENGYYVLQVK
+2202 
-2215 TDNITD
+2215 
-2221 AENYQGAEGKMVRWM
+2221 
-2236 LFKDGLV
+2236 
-2243 HYNVHVLPLAEW
+2243 
-2255 GSVECVKDA
+2255 
-2264 PIETPAT
+2264 
-2271 AAKRGMKKA
+2271 
-2280 EANSGQLAYGGGMTF
+2280 
-2295 KATPSNGYKFVCWK
+2295 
-2309 DNATDEVL
+2309 
-2317 SNNAEYHVEAR
+2317 
-2328 NTLDIS
+2328 
-2334 AVFEAE
+2334 
-2340 TYKVTVKCD
+2340 
-2349 ADGGT
+2349 
-2354 MDVASGLYE
+2354 
-2363 YGTKLTLDAK
+2363 
-2373 PNEGYRLDG
+2373 
-2382 YKLNGVQ
+2382 
-2389 TETAAPY
+2389 
-2396 ELTVEGPTEVEVLFH
+2396 
-2411 DLSPVDVILDE
+2411 
-2422 RKDYQRPVEYVSAA
+2422 
-2436 SLENGTNVKLY
+2436 
-2447 RSFLKEAWNTICL
+2447 
-2460 PCAVENPE
+2460 
-2468 EVFGAGTQVA
+2468 
-2478 KLAGMTSTSLTFEY
+2478 
-2492 VEKMEAN
+2492 
-2499 MPYIIKPTAVN
+2499 
-2510 NAAYANVAS
+2510 
-2519 PTVLYDLGMRTLEDL
+2519 
-2534 PEGKDRPT
+2534 
-2542 YETESGVSFIGA
+2542 
-2554 YRVENLPA
+2554 
-2562 NEGYYY
+2562 
-2568 ISGNKFYYIDVPVP
+2568 
-2582 TTRYRGFFHSD
+2582 
-2593 VHNGAMLSLA
+2593 
-2603 FGGGTTN
+2603 
-2610 IEDVYFL
+2610 
-2617 PAGAGDIYDLTGK
+2617 
-2630 KVRSS
+2630 
-2635 GESLDGLKPGV
+2635 
-2646 YITKNKKFVVK
+2646 

>member
-1 MKIRRYITMMLFLLM
+1 MMLFLLM
-16 YITATAQNNL
+16 CITSMGQNNL

-69 PTLSQSR
+69 PTLNQSR

-145 QGNSNVNGSYT
+145 QGDSNVNGSYT
-156 VQRENAPDLA
+156 VQREDAPDLA
-166 TTDVNITESTLVPG
+166 TTDVNITGSTLVPG
-180 NYVTVTWKVSN
+180 KSVTVSWKVSN
-191 IGNAD
+191 VGNAD

-209 NGTEEAV
+209 NETEEVV
-216 HIGNTYFSNTLL
+216 HVGNTYFSNTLL
-228 KGGYIA
+228 KGGYITRNA
-234 RSAIFNLSQTV
+234 TFNLSQTV

-264 EYNADRANNTASGGT
+264 EYNADRANNTATGGT

-287 LTAPDNSVK
+287 LTVPDKSVK

-317 SIASS
+317 SITSS
-322 LPEHAKVPATV
+322 LPEHTKVPATV
-333 IISKGQS
+333 TISKGQS
-340 AASFDVVCPDN
+340 AVSFDVACPDN

-358 KVTITVNKANGY
+358 EVTITVTKDHGY

-389 VKLDKTEYNE
+389 VKLNKTEYNE

-437 FEPGATEAVIDIP
+437 FEPGAKEAVIDIP

-465 SVSADHHLTGKALFV
+465 SVSADHHLTGTALFV

-502 GYNAIHA
+502 GYNAVHA

-602 LSVTSNKTTILEGDA
+602 LSVTSNKTTILEGDK
-617 TGATLTISRNDAT
+617 TGATLTVSRNDAT

-661 TPFVAKSNETSEGNR
+661 TPFVALSNATNEGNR
-676 TISVIASSDGYS
+676 TISIIASSDGYS

-698 QTLPDAEMQTPA
+698 QTLPDAEMQTPV
-710 CDAEI
+710 CDAEV
-715 EAGSKAKVTITVKN
+715 EAGSKAKVTVTVKN

-738 TQIRTSIGSSSTMTQ
+738 TQIRTSIGSGSTMTQ

-777 KYRVTAEINP
+777 NYRVTAEINP
-787 NGTVTELQTINNSAY
+787 NGTVTELQTINNNAY

-812 YDVKSAKNT
+812 YGIGADKST
-821 YNIGEKVVLG
+821 YNIGDKVVLG
-831 GTVKTRSGAT
+831 GTVKTRGGAT
-841 AANVEVE
+841 AASVEVE

-856 RIALKATT
+856 RTALKATT
-864 DAEGKYSAEYTIQAG
+864 DAEGKYSVEYTIQAG

-891 GENISAQQGTFA
+891 GENISAQQGTFN

-915 KHEMYEGDVARG
+915 KHEMYEGDVVTG

-934 SSLPQHSLTATCEP
+934 SSLPQTKLKAACEP
-948 NEQYEVTFSDNTE
+948 NEQYDVTFSGDTE
-961 LAGGGTAEISYTIKP
+961 LAGGGTAEINYTIKP

-997 ASLSVVTY
+997 ASLCVVTY

-1049 TVSLPAALSDFISLA
+1049 SVSLPAALSDFISLA

-1078 TVMLKFNAANYDV
+1078 TVMLKFNAAKYDV
-1091 NVYQKGSIAINCSEG
+1091 NIYQKGSIAINCSEG

-1135 YANKDGEHPYVSN
+1135 YGNKDGEHPYVSN

-1163 QDVTGEDGSITFNDL
+1163 QDVTGEDGSITFSDL
-1178 NEGYYHLHVTADRHD
+1178 TEGYYHLHVTADRHD
-1193 TYDQYVLVSPG
+1193 SYDQNVLVSPG

-1221 WTVEETEIEDEYD
+1221 WTVEETEVEDEYD

-1294 GFVFMPMVEYSG
+1294 GFVFMPMVEYEG

-1336 KRKMVQYA
+1336 KRHMVQRA

-1353 GDMGTRFEWPC
+1353 GNMGTKFEWPC
-1364 GDNAKFA
+1364 GDDAKFA
-1371 WIGSVIRYVQD
+1371 WIASVIRYVQD

-1394 GHAVIYP
+1394 HAVGYV

-1410 PYGDFGGYATAS
+1410 PYGDFGSYATAS

-1468 DCAMEFISGKIGEK
+1468 DCAMEFINGKIGDK

-1488 LKGIAS
+1488 MKGIAS

-1500 VECLGNWG
+1500 VDCLGNWG
-1508 KKLAGM
+1508 KQLAGM
-1514 ISKAPMRKADAAED
+1514 LSKVPRRKAGDKDD

-1571 GVELMAAIHNAD
+1571 GVELMAAIHKAD
-1583 LELQKMRKDGTL
+1583 LELQKMREDGTL

-1607 TVDDKSQGMGTYLT
+1607 TVDDKSQGVGPYLT
-1621 SLMPNKSANI
+1621 SLMPNKNTVI

-1655 ISNNHMDE
+1655 ISDNHMDE

-1739 SNAINDILVDVN
+1739 SNAIEDILVDVN

-1766 QIAIEKIEGFEG
+1766 QISIEKIEGFEG

-1806 ENLTTYSFGGTLS
+1806 KNITTYSFGGTLS

-1833 VSLPVKP
+1833 VSLQVKP
-1840 SPELDLTY
+1840 TPELDLTY

-1861 PDVVEPVIPAEF
+1861 TDVVEPVIPAEF

-1880 GKGDANNVRMITKK
+1880 GYGDANNVRMITKK

-1960 NVTHVTD
+1960 SVTHVTD

-2017 ANGTDEELATLSG
+2017 ANGTDEELATLS
-2030 ETRMERIDATHY
+2030 EQTRMERIDATHY
-2042 RVTVPTD
+2042 RVTVPTN

-2074 ETNNRK
+2074 ETNNRP

-2113 KGTNK
+2113 KGTNT

-2148 PIEELTVEF
+2148 PIEQLTVEF

-2168 EDIVVRHEG
+2168 DDIMVRYEG
-2177 KLYSGDIAIAPKDEA
+2177 KLFSGDIAITPKDDA
-2192 TKRVFKLNTS
+2192 SKRIFNLNTS
-2202 GLSENGYYVLQVK
+2202 ALNENGYYVLQVK

-2221 AENYQGAEGKMVRWM
+2221 TENYLGAEGKMVRWM

-2243 HYNVHVLPLAEW
+2243 HYNVNVLPLAAC
-2255 GSVECVKDA
+2255 GHVDCVKDA
-2264 PIETPAT
+2264 APETQA
-2271 AAKRGMKKA
+2271 ASAKRVMKKA
-2280 EANSGQLAYGGGMTF
+2280 GANSGQLTYGGGMTF
-2295 KATPSNGYKFVCWK
+2295 KATPSKGYKFVCWK
-2309 DNATDEVL
+2309 DNVSGEVL
-2317 SNNAEYHVEAR
+2317 SKEAEYHVEAR

-2354 MDVASGLYE
+2354 MDVASGVYE

-2373 PNEGYRLDG
+2373 ANEGYRLDG

-2396 ELTVEGPTEVEVLFH
+2396 ELTVEGTTEVEVLFH

-2422 RKDYQRPVEYVSAA
+2422 RKDYQRPIEYVSAA
-2436 SLENGTNVKLY
+2436 SLENGTNVKFY

-2460 PCAVENPE
+2460 PCAVENPQD
-2468 EVFGAGTQVA
+2468 VFGAGTQVA
-2478 KLAGMTSTSLTFEY
+2478 KLTGMTKTSLTFEY

-2499 MPYIIKPTAVN
+2499 TPYIIKPTAVN

-2534 PEGKDRPT
+2534 PVGKDRPT

-2593 VHNGAMLSLA
+2593 VHNSAKLSLA
-2603 FGGGTTN
+2603 FGDGTTN

-2617 PAGAGDIYDLTGK
+2617 PVGAGDIYDLTGK

-2646 YITKNKKFVVK
+2646 YITNNKKFVVK

>member
-1 MKIRRYITMMLFLLM
+1 MMLFLLM
-16 YITATAQNNL
+16 CITAMAQNNL

-121 LDPGTEYA
+121 LDPGTEYV

-156 VQRENAPDLA
+156 VQREDAPDLA
-166 TTDVNITESTLVPG
+166 TTDVNITGSTLVPG
-180 NYVTVTWKVSN
+180 KSVTVSWKVSN
-191 IGNAD
+191 VGNAD

-209 NGTEEAV
+209 NETEEVV
-216 HIGNTYFSNTLL
+216 HVGNTYFSNTLL
-228 KGGYIA
+228 KGGYITRNA
-234 RSAIFNLSQTV
+234 TFNLSQTV

-264 EYNADRANNTASGGT
+264 EYNADRANNTATGGT

-287 LTAPDNSVK
+287 LTVPDKSVK

-308 GDRSMDETF
+308 GDRSMDEAF
-317 SIASS
+317 SITSS
-322 LPEHAKVPATV
+322 LPEHTKVPATV
-333 IISKGQS
+333 TISKGQS
-340 AASFDVVCPDN
+340 AVSFDVACPDN

-358 KVTITVNKANGY
+358 EVTITVTKDHGY

-389 VKLDKTEYNE
+389 VKLNKTEYNE

-437 FEPGATEAVIDIP
+437 FEPGAKEAVIDIP

-465 SVSADHHLTGKALFV
+465 SVSADHHLTGTALFV

-502 GYNAIHA
+502 GYNAVHA

-602 LSVTSNKTTILEGDA
+602 LSVTSNKTTILEGDK
-617 TGATLTISRNDAT
+617 TGATLTVSRNDAT

-661 TPFVAKSNETSEGNR
+661 TPFVALSNETNEGNR
-676 TISVIASSDGYS
+676 TISIIASSDGYS

-698 QTLPDAEMQTPA
+698 QTLPDAEMQTPV

-715 EAGSKAKVTITVKN
+715 EAGSKAKVTVTVKN
-729 IGAIKMPKG
+729 IGAIAMPKG
-738 TQIRTSIGSSSTMTQ
+738 TQIRTSIGISSTMTQ

-777 KYRVTAEINP
+777 NYRVTAEINP

-812 YDVKSAKNT
+812 YGIGADKST
-821 YNIGEKVVLG
+821 YNIGDKVVLS
-831 GTVKTRSGAT
+831 GTVKTRGGAT

-856 RIALKATT
+856 RTALKATT
-864 DAEGKYSAEYTIQAG
+864 DAEGKYSVEYTIQAG

-891 GENISAQQGTFA
+891 GENISAQQGTFN

-915 KHEMYEGDVARG
+915 KHEMYEGDVVTG

-934 SSLPQHSLTATCEP
+934 SSLPQTKLKAACEP
-948 NEQYEVTFSDNTE
+948 NEQYDVTFSGDTE
-961 LAGGGTAEISYTIKP
+961 LAGGGTAEINYTIKP

-997 ASLSVVTY
+997 ASLCVVTY

-1078 TVMLKFNAANYDV
+1078 TVMLKFNAAKYDV
-1091 NVYQKGSIAINCSEG
+1091 NIYQKGSIAINCSEG

-1135 YANKDGEHPYVSN
+1135 YGNKDGEHPYVSN

-1163 QDVTGEDGSITFNDL
+1163 QDVTGQDGSITFSDL

-1193 TYDQYVLVSPG
+1193 TYDQNVLVSPG

-1221 WTVEETEIEDEYD
+1221 WTVEETEVEDEYD

-1247 PVVEMNAPDAI
+1247 PVVEMNAPEAI

-1327 NSDNFAQNV
+1327 NSEDFARNV
-1336 KRKMVQYA
+1336 KRKVVQRA

-1353 GDMGTRFEWPC
+1353 GNMDTRFEWPC
-1364 GDNAKFA
+1364 GDDAKFA

-1394 GHAVIYP
+1394 GHSVFYP
-1401 QTQPGLGGG
+1401 TQPGPGGG
-1410 PYGDFGGYATAS
+1410 PHGDFGSYETAS

-1430 LMKLVCTAIE
+1430 LMKLVCTVIE
-1440 CVPIPDLPLCMSPAI
+1440 CVPLPDLPTCVAPAI

-1468 DCAMEFISGKIGEK
+1468 DCAMDYLSGKVADK
-1482 IPLFDC
+1482 IPLFSC

-1508 KKLAGM
+1508 KELAGM
-1514 ISKAPMRKADAAED
+1514 VSKMPKRKAGAAED

-1540 KQFLFYSYFDT
+1540 KQFLFFSYFDT

-1571 GVELMAAIHNAD
+1571 GVELMSAIHD
-1583 LELQKMRKDGTL
+1583 VDYVLQKMREDGSL
-1595 WTFDLNTIPDNT
+1595 WTLDLNTIPDNT
-1607 TVDDKSQGMGTYLT
+1607 TVDDKSQGVGPYLT
-1621 SLMPNKSANI
+1621 SLMPNKNAVI

-1655 ISNNHMDE
+1655 ISDNHMDE

-1675 CVAKLVNLGIP
+1675 CVTKLVNLGIP
-1686 TWTDLMGSARKDML
+1686 TWVDLMGSARKDML

-1739 SNAINDILVDVN
+1739 SNAIEDILVDVN

-1806 ENLTTYSFGGTLS
+1806 ETLTTYSFGGTLS
-1819 FKDGSTTQNRSLYP
+1819 FKDGSTTQNRSLFP
-1833 VSLPVKP
+1833 VSLQVKP

-2002 NDEPDAEDAPDHIYF
+2002 NDVPDAEDAPDHIYF
-2017 ANGTDEELATLSG
+2017 ANGTDEELVTLSE

-2042 RVTVPTD
+2042 RVTVPTN

-2074 ETNNRK
+2074 ETNNRS

-2113 KGTNK
+2113 KGTNT

-2148 PIEELTVEF
+2148 PIEQLTVEF

-2168 EDIVVRHEG
+2168 EDIVVRYEG
-2177 KLYSGDIAIAPKDEA
+2177 ALFSGDIAITPKDDA
-2192 TKRVFKLNTS
+2192 SKRIFNLNTS
-2202 GLSENGYYVLQVK
+2202 ALNENGYYVLQVK
-2215 TDNITD
+2215 TDNIID
-2221 AENYQGAEGKMVRWM
+2221 FENYQGAEGKMVRWM

-2243 HYNVHVLPLAEW
+2243 HYNVDILPLAAC
-2255 GSVECVKDA
+2255 GRVECVKDA
-2264 PIETPAT
+2264 PAETPA
-2271 AAKRGMKKA
+2271 ASAKRGMKKA

-2295 KATPSNGYKFVCWK
+2295 KAAPNKGYKFVCWK
-2309 DNATDEVL
+2309 DNNTGEVL
-2317 SNNAEYHVEAR
+2317 SKDAEYHVEAR
-2328 NTLDIS
+2328 NTVNIS

-2354 MDVASGLYE
+2354 MDVASGVYE

-2373 PNEGYRLDG
+2373 ANEGYRLDG

-2396 ELTVEGPTEVEVLFH
+2396 ELTVEEPTEVEVLFH

-2436 SLENGTNVKLY
+2436 SLENGTNVKFY

-2460 PCAVENPE
+2460 PCAVENPQ

-2478 KLAGMTSTSLTFEY
+2478 KLTGMTPTSLTFEY

-2499 MPYIIKPTAVN
+2499 TPYIIKPTAVN

-2519 PTVLYDLGMRTLEDL
+2519 PTVLYDLGMRKLEDL
-2534 PEGKDRPT
+2534 PVGKDRPT

-2554 YRVENLPA
+2554 YSVENLPA

-2593 VHNGAMLSLA
+2593 VHNSAKLSLA
-2603 FGGGTTN
+2603 FGDGTTN
-2610 IEDVYFL
+2610 IENVYFL
-2617 PAGAGDIYDLTGK
+2617 PVGAGDIYDLTGK

-2646 YITKNKKFVVK
+2646 YITNNKKFVVK

>member
-1 MKIRRYITMMLFLLM
+1 MKTRRYITMMLFLLIC
-16 YITATAQNNL
+16 ITSMAQNNL

-145 QGNSNVNGSYT
+145 QGDSNVNGSYT

-191 IGNAD
+191 VGNAD

-209 NGTEEAV
+209 NETEEAV
-216 HIGNTYFSNTLL
+216 HVGNTYFSNTLL
-228 KGGYIA
+228 QGGYITRNA
-234 RSAIFNLSQTV
+234 TFNLSQTV
-245 GLEGEVTAK
+245 GLEGEVTAR

-264 EYNADRANNTASGGT
+264 EYNADRANNTANGGT
-279 AELEKHLF
+279 AQLEKHLF
-287 LTAPDNSVK
+287 LTAPDKSVK
-296 EGESMR
+296 EGQSMR

-317 SIASS
+317 SITSS
-322 LPEHAKVPATV
+322 LPDNAKVPAAVT
-333 IISKGQS
+333 IAKGQS

-351 NVVNTYS
+351 NVVNAYS

-437 FEPGATEAVIDIP
+437 FEPGATEAVIEIP

-465 SVSADHHLTGKALFV
+465 SVSADHHLTGTALFV

-630 TNPLTVTL
+630 TNALTVTL

-661 TPFVAKSNETSEGNR
+661 TPFVALSNETNEGNR
-676 TISVIASSDGYS
+676 TISIIASSDGYS

-715 EAGSKAKVTITVKN
+715 EAGSKAKVTVTVKN
-729 IGAIKMPKG
+729 IGAIAMPKG
-738 TQIRTSIGSSSTMTQ
+738 TQIRTSIGTNSTMTQ

-777 KYRVTAEINP
+777 NYRVTAEINP

-812 YDVKSAKNT
+812 YGIGADKNT
-821 YNIGEKVVLG
+821 YNIGDKVVLSG
-831 GTVKTRSGAT
+831 EVKTRGGAA

-864 DAEGKYSAEYTIQAG
+864 DAEGKYSVEYTIQAG

-891 GENISAQQGTFA
+891 GENINAQQGTFA

-934 SSLPQHSLTATCEP
+934 SSLPQHSLKATCEP
-948 NEQYEVTFSDNTE
+948 NEQYEVTFGGDTE

-985 DRLTFNITTAEG
+985 DRLTFNITTVEG

-1078 TVMLKFNAANYDV
+1078 TVMLKFNAAKYDV
-1091 NVYQKGSIAINCSEG
+1091 NIYQKGSIAINCSEG

-1135 YANKDGEHPYVSN
+1135 YGNKDGEHPYVSN

-1163 QDVTGEDGSITFNDL
+1163 QDVTGADGSITFNDL

-1193 TYDQYVLVSPG
+1193 TYDQNVLVSPG

-1221 WTVEETEIEDEYD
+1221 WTVEETEVEDEYD
-1234 ITTKLTYETQVPV
+1234 ITTKFTYETQVPV

-1468 DCAMEFISGKIGEK
+1468 DCAMEFINGKIGEK

-1488 LKGIAS
+1488 LKGVAS

-1500 VECLGNWG
+1500 VECLGKWG
-1508 KKLAGM
+1508 KELAGM

-1535 ESSGY
+1535 ASSGY

-1571 GVELMAAIHNAD
+1571 GVELMAAIHKAD
-1583 LELQKMRKDGTL
+1583 LELQKMREDGTL

-1607 TVDDKSQGMGTYLT
+1607 TVDDKSQGMGAYLT

-1642 LRNTWSKEDGRGY
+1642 LRNAWSKEDGRGY
-1655 ISNNHMDE
+1655 ISANHMDE

-1700 QYMETQSENTCAQV
+1700 QFMETQSENTCAQV

-1739 SNAINDILVDVN
+1739 SNAIEDILVDVN

-1819 FKDGSTTQNRSLYP
+1819 FKDGSTTQNRSLFP
-1833 VSLPVKP
+1833 VSLQVKP

-1960 NVTHVTD
+1960 SVTHVTD

-1975 LDRVTIHELIHSM
+1975 LDRVTIHELIHSL

-2017 ANGTDEELATLSG
+2017 ANGTDEELVTLS
-2030 ETRMERIDATHY
+2030 EQTRMERIDNTHY
-2042 RVTVPTD
+2042 RVTVPTN

-2074 ETNNRK
+2074 ETNNRP
-2080 LDAANFWTTDYTM
+2080 LDPANFWTTDYTM

-2177 KLYSGDIAIAPKDEA
+2177 KLYSGDIAIAAKDEA

-2221 AENYQGAEGKMVRWM
+2221 AENYLGAEGKMVRWM

-2264 PIETPAT
+2264 PAETPA
-2271 AAKRGMKKA
+2271 AFAKRGMKKA

-2295 KATPSNGYKFVCWK
+2295 KATPSKGYKFVCWK

-2340 TYKVTVKCD
+2340 TYKVTVKCG

-2436 SLENGTNVKLY
+2436 SLQNGTNVKLY

-2478 KLAGMTSTSLTFEY
+2478 KLAGMTPTSLTFEY
-2492 VEKMEAN
+2492 VETMEAN
-2499 MPYIIKPTAVN
+2499 TPYIIKPTAVN

-2519 PTVLYDLGMRTLEDL
+2519 PTVLYDLGMCTLEDL
-2534 PEGKDRPT
+2534 PEGMDRPT

>member
-1 MKIRRYITMMLFLLM
+1 MMLFLLM
-16 YITATAQNNL
+16 CITAMAQNNL

-121 LDPGTEYA
+121 LDPGTEYV

-156 VQRENAPDLA
+156 VQREDAPDLA
-166 TTDVNITESTLVPG
+166 TTDVNITGSTLVPG
-180 NYVTVTWKVSN
+180 KSVTVSWKVSN
-191 IGNAD
+191 VGNAD

-209 NGTEEAV
+209 NETEEVV
-216 HIGNTYFSNTLL
+216 HVGNTYFSNTLL
-228 KGGYIA
+228 KGGYITRNA
-234 RSAIFNLSQTV
+234 TFNLSQTV

-264 EYNADRANNTASGGT
+264 EYNADRANNTATGGT

-287 LTAPDNSVK
+287 LTAPDKSVK

-317 SIASS
+317 SITSS
-322 LPEHAKVPATV
+322 LPEHTKVPATV
-333 IISKGQS
+333 TISKGQS
-340 AASFDVVCPDN
+340 AVSFDVACPDN

-358 KVTITVNKANGY
+358 EVTITVTKDHGY

-389 VKLDKTEYNE
+389 VKLNKTEYNE

-437 FEPGATEAVIDIP
+437 FEPGAKEAVIDIP

-465 SVSADHHLTGKALFV
+465 SVSADHHLTGTALFV

-502 GYNAIHA
+502 GYNAVHA

-602 LSVTSNKTTILEGDA
+602 LSVTSNKTTILEGDK
-617 TGATLTISRNDAT
+617 TGATLTVSRNDAT

-661 TPFVAKSNETSEGNR
+661 TPFVALSNETNEGNR
-676 TISVIASSDGYS
+676 TISIIASSDGYS

-698 QTLPDAEMQTPA
+698 QTLPDAEMQTPV

-715 EAGSKAKVTITVKN
+715 EAGSKAKVTVTVKN
-729 IGAIKMPKG
+729 IGAIAMPKG
-738 TQIRTSIGSSSTMTQ
+738 TQIRTSIGISSTMTQ

-777 KYRVTAEINP
+777 NYRVTAEINP

-802 TETTVTTAYT
+802 TEATVTTAYT
-812 YDVKSAKNT
+812 YGIGADKST
-821 YNIGEKVVLG
+821 YNIGDKVVLS
-831 GTVKTRSGAT
+831 GTVKTCGGTT

-856 RIALKATT
+856 RTALKATT
-864 DAEGKYSAEYTIQAG
+864 DAEGKYSVEYTIQAG

-891 GENISAQQGTFA
+891 GENISAQQGTFN

-915 KHEMYEGDVARG
+915 KHEMYEGDVVTG

-934 SSLPQHSLTATCEP
+934 SSLPQTKLKAACEP
-948 NEQYEVTFSDNTE
+948 NEQYDVTFSGDTE
-961 LAGGGTAEISYTIKP
+961 LAGGGTAEINYTIKP

-997 ASLSVVTY
+997 ASLCVVTY

-1078 TVMLKFNAANYDV
+1078 TVMLKFNAAKYDV
-1091 NVYQKGSIAINCSEG
+1091 NIYQKGSIAINCSEG

-1135 YANKDGEHPYVSN
+1135 YGNKDGEHPYVSN

-1163 QDVTGEDGSITFNDL
+1163 QDVTGQDGSITFSDL

-1193 TYDQYVLVSPG
+1193 TYDQNVLVSPG

-1221 WTVEETEIEDEYD
+1221 WTVEETEVEDEYD

-1247 PVVEMNAPDAI
+1247 PVVEMNAPEAI

-1327 NSDNFAQNV
+1327 NSEDFARNV
-1336 KRKMVQYA
+1336 KRKVVQRA

-1353 GDMGTRFEWPC
+1353 GNMDTRFEWPC
-1364 GDNAKFA
+1364 GDDAKFA

-1394 GHAVIYP
+1394 GHSVFYP
-1401 QTQPGLGGG
+1401 TQPGLGGG
-1410 PYGDFGGYATAS
+1410 PHGDFGSYETAS

-1430 LMKLVCTAIE
+1430 LMKLVCTVIE
-1440 CVPIPDLPLCMSPAI
+1440 CVPLPDLPTCVAPAI

-1468 DCAMEFISGKIGEK
+1468 DCAMDYLSGKVADK
-1482 IPLFDC
+1482 IPLFSC

-1508 KKLAGM
+1508 KELAGM
-1514 ISKAPMRKADAAED
+1514 VSKMPKRKAGAAED

-1540 KQFLFYSYFDT
+1540 KQFLFFSYFDT

-1571 GVELMAAIHNAD
+1571 GVELMSAIHD
-1583 LELQKMRKDGTL
+1583 VDYVLQKMREDGSL
-1595 WTFDLNTIPDNT
+1595 WTLDLNTIPDNT
-1607 TVDDKSQGMGTYLT
+1607 TVDDKSQGVGPYLT
-1621 SLMPNKSANI
+1621 SLMPNKNAVI

-1655 ISNNHMDE
+1655 ISDNHMDE

-1675 CVAKLVNLGIP
+1675 CVTKLVNLGIP
-1686 TWTDLMGSARKDML
+1686 TWVDLMGSARKDML

-1739 SNAINDILVDVN
+1739 SNAIEDILVDVN

-1806 ENLTTYSFGGTLS
+1806 ETLTTYSFGGTLS
-1819 FKDGSTTQNRSLYP
+1819 FKDGSTTQNRSLFP
-1833 VSLPVKP
+1833 VSLQVKP

-2002 NDEPDAEDAPDHIYF
+2002 NDVPDAEDAPDHIYF
-2017 ANGTDEELATLSG
+2017 ANGTDEELVTLSE

-2042 RVTVPTD
+2042 RVTVPTN

-2074 ETNNRK
+2074 ETNNRS

-2113 KGTNK
+2113 KGTNT

-2148 PIEELTVEF
+2148 PIEQLTVEF

-2168 EDIVVRHEG
+2168 EDIVVRYEG
-2177 KLYSGDIAIAPKDEA
+2177 ALFSGDIAITPKDDA
-2192 TKRVFKLNTS
+2192 SKRIFNLNTS
-2202 GLSENGYYVLQVK
+2202 ALNENGYYVLQVK
-2215 TDNITD
+2215 TDNIID
-2221 AENYQGAEGKMVRWM
+2221 FENYQGAEGKMVRWM

-2243 HYNVHVLPLAEW
+2243 HYNVDILPLAAC
-2255 GSVECVKDA
+2255 GRVECVKDA
-2264 PIETPAT
+2264 PAETPA
-2271 AAKRGMKKA
+2271 ASAKRGMKKA

-2295 KATPSNGYKFVCWK
+2295 KAAPNKGYKFVCWK
-2309 DNATDEVL
+2309 DNNTGEVL
-2317 SNNAEYHVEAR
+2317 SKDAEYHVEAR
-2328 NTLDIS
+2328 NTVNIS

-2354 MDVASGLYE
+2354 MDVASGVYE

-2373 PNEGYRLDG
+2373 ANEGYRLDG

-2396 ELTVEGPTEVEVLFH
+2396 ELTVEEPTEVEVIFH

-2436 SLENGTNVKLY
+2436 SLENGTNVKFY

-2460 PCAVENPE
+2460 PCAVENPQ

-2478 KLAGMTSTSLTFEY
+2478 QLSGMTPTSLTFEY
-2492 VEKMEAN
+2492 VDRMDAN
-2499 MPYIIKPTAVN
+2499 TPYIIKPTAVN
-2510 NAAYANVAS
+2510 NVAYANVAS
-2519 PTVLYDLGMRTLEDL
+2519 PTVLYDLGMSTLEDL

-2542 YETESGVSFIGA
+2542 YEPGSGVSFIGA
-2554 YRVENLPA
+2554 YSVVELPA

-2603 FGGGTTN
+2603 FGGGMSS

-2630 KVRSS
+2630 KVRSG
-2635 GESLDGLKPGV
+2635 GEPLDGLKPGV
-2646 YITKNKKFVVK
+2646 YITNNKKFVVK

>member
-1 MKIRRYITMMLFLLM
+1 MMLFLLM
-16 YITATAQNNL
+16 CITAMAQNNL

-121 LDPGTEYA
+121 LDPGTEYV

-156 VQRENAPDLA
+156 VQREDAPDLA
-166 TTDVNITESTLVPG
+166 TTDVNITGSTLVPG
-180 NYVTVTWKVSN
+180 KSVTVSWKVSN
-191 IGNAD
+191 VGNAD
-196 TRSGWTERVYLVS
+196 TRSGWTERIYLVS
-209 NGTEEAV
+209 NETEEVV
-216 HIGNTYFSNTLL
+216 HVGNTYFSNTLL
-228 KGGYIA
+228 KGGYITRNA
-234 RSAIFNLSQTV
+234 TFNLSQTV

-264 EYNADRANNTASGGT
+264 EYNADRANNTATGGT

-287 LTAPDNSVK
+287 LTAPDKSVK

-317 SIASS
+317 SITSS
-322 LPEHAKVPATV
+322 LPEHTKVPATV
-333 IISKGQS
+333 TISKGQS
-340 AASFDVVCPDN
+340 AVSFDVACPDN

-358 KVTITVNKANGY
+358 EVTITVTKDHGY

-389 VKLDKTEYNE
+389 VKLNKTEYNE

-437 FEPGATEAVIDIP
+437 FEPGAKEAVIDIP

-465 SVSADHHLTGKALFV
+465 SVSADHHLTGTALFV

-502 GYNAIHA
+502 GYNAVHA

-602 LSVTSNKTTILEGDA
+602 LSVTSNKTTILEGDK
-617 TGATLTISRNDAT
+617 TGATLTVSRNDAT

-661 TPFVAKSNETSEGNR
+661 TPFVALSNETNEGNR
-676 TISVIASSDGYS
+676 TISIIASSDGYS

-698 QTLPDAEMQTPA
+698 QTLPDAEMQTPV

-715 EAGSKAKVTITVKN
+715 EAGSKAKVTVTVKN
-729 IGAIKMPKG
+729 IGAIAMPKG
-738 TQIRTSIGSSSTMTQ
+738 TQIRTSIGISSTMTQ

-777 KYRVTAEINP
+777 NYRVTAEINP

-812 YDVKSAKNT
+812 YGIGADKST
-821 YNIGEKVVLG
+821 YNIGDKVVLS
-831 GTVKTRSGAT
+831 GTVKTRGGAT

-856 RIALKATT
+856 RTALKATT
-864 DAEGKYSAEYTIQAG
+864 DAEGKYSVEYTIQAG

-891 GENISAQQGTFA
+891 GENISAQQGTFN

-915 KHEMYEGDVARG
+915 KHEMYEADVVTG

-934 SSLPQHSLTATCEP
+934 SSLPQTKLKAACEP
-948 NEQYEVTFSDNTE
+948 NEQYDVTFSGDTE
-961 LAGGGTAEISYTIKP
+961 LAGGGTAEINYTIKP

-997 ASLSVVTY
+997 ASLCVVTY

-1078 TVMLKFNAANYDV
+1078 TVMLKFNAAKYDV
-1091 NVYQKGSIAINCSEG
+1091 NIYQKGSIAINCSEG

-1135 YANKDGEHPYVSN
+1135 YGNKDGEHPYVSN

-1163 QDVTGEDGSITFNDL
+1163 QDVTGEDGSITFSDL

-1193 TYDQYVLVSPG
+1193 TYDQNVLVSPG

-1221 WTVEETEIEDEYD
+1221 WTVEETEVEDEYD

-1247 PVVEMNAPDAI
+1247 PVVEMNAPEAI

-1327 NSDNFAQNV
+1327 NSEDFARNV
-1336 KRKMVQYA
+1336 KRKVVQRA

-1353 GDMGTRFEWPC
+1353 GNMDTRFEWPC
-1364 GDNAKFA
+1364 GDDAKFA

-1394 GHAVIYP
+1394 GHSVFYP
-1401 QTQPGLGGG
+1401 TQPGLGGG
-1410 PYGDFGGYATAS
+1410 PHGDFGSYETAS

-1430 LMKLVCTAIE
+1430 LMKLVCTVIE
-1440 CVPIPDLPLCMSPAI
+1440 CVPLPDLPTCVAPAI

-1468 DCAMEFISGKIGEK
+1468 DCAMDYLSGKVADK
-1482 IPLFDC
+1482 IPLFSC

-1508 KKLAGM
+1508 KELAGM
-1514 ISKAPMRKADAAED
+1514 VSKMPKRKAGAAED

-1540 KQFLFYSYFDT
+1540 KQFLFFSYFDT

-1571 GVELMAAIHNAD
+1571 GVELMSAIHD
-1583 LELQKMRKDGTL
+1583 VDYVLQKMREDGSL
-1595 WTFDLNTIPDNT
+1595 WTLDLNTIPDNT
-1607 TVDDKSQGMGTYLT
+1607 TVDDKSQGVGPYLT
-1621 SLMPNKSANI
+1621 SLMPNKNAVI

-1655 ISNNHMDE
+1655 ISDNHMDE

-1675 CVAKLVNLGIP
+1675 CVTKLVNLGIP
-1686 TWTDLMGSARKDML
+1686 TWVDLMGSARKDML

-1739 SNAINDILVDVN
+1739 SNAIEDILVDVN

-1806 ENLTTYSFGGTLS
+1806 ETLTTYSFGGTLS
-1819 FKDGSTTQNRSLYP
+1819 FKDGSTTQNRSLFP
-1833 VSLPVKP
+1833 VSLQVKP

-2002 NDEPDAEDAPDHIYF
+2002 NDVPDAEDAPDHIYF
-2017 ANGTDEELATLSG
+2017 ANGTDEELVTLSE

-2042 RVTVPTD
+2042 RVTVPTN

-2074 ETNNRK
+2074 ETNNRS

-2113 KGTNK
+2113 KGTNT

-2148 PIEELTVEF
+2148 PIEQLTVEF

-2168 EDIVVRHEG
+2168 EDIVVRYEG
-2177 KLYSGDIAIAPKDEA
+2177 ALFSGDIAITPKDDA
-2192 TKRVFKLNTS
+2192 SKRIFNLNTS
-2202 GLSENGYYVLQVK
+2202 ALNENGYYVLQVK
-2215 TDNITD
+2215 TDNIID
-2221 AENYQGAEGKMVRWM
+2221 FENYQGAEGKMVRWM

-2243 HYNVHVLPLAEW
+2243 HYNVDILPLAAC
-2255 GSVECVKDA
+2255 GRVECVKDA
-2264 PIETPAT
+2264 PAETPA
-2271 AAKRGMKKA
+2271 ASAKRGMKKA

-2295 KATPSNGYKFVCWK
+2295 KAAPNKGYKFVCWK
-2309 DNATDEVL
+2309 DNNTGEVL
-2317 SNNAEYHVEAR
+2317 SKDAEYHVEAR
-2328 NTLDIS
+2328 NTVNIS

-2354 MDVASGLYE
+2354 MDVASGVYE

-2373 PNEGYRLDG
+2373 ANEGYRLDG

-2396 ELTVEGPTEVEVLFH
+2396 ELTVEEPTEVEVIFH

-2436 SLENGTNVKLY
+2436 SLENGTNVKFY

-2460 PCAVENPE
+2460 PCAVENPQ

-2478 KLAGMTSTSLTFEY
+2478 QLSGMTPTSLTFEY
-2492 VEKMEAN
+2492 VDKMDAN
-2499 MPYIIKPTAVN
+2499 TPYIIKPTAVN
-2510 NAAYANVAS
+2510 NVAYANVAS
-2519 PTVLYDLGMRTLEDL
+2519 PTVLYDLGMSTLEDL

-2542 YETESGVSFIGA
+2542 YEPGSGVSFIGA
-2554 YRVENLPA
+2554 YSVVELPA

-2603 FGGGTTN
+2603 FGGGMSS

-2630 KVRSS
+2630 KVRSG
-2635 GESLDGLKPGV
+2635 GEPLDGLKPGV
-2646 YITKNKKFVVK
+2646 YITNNKKFVVK

>member
-1 MKIRRYITMMLFLLM
+1 MMLFLLM
-16 YITATAQNNL
+16 YITAMAQNNL

-121 LDPGTEYA
+121 LDPGMEYA

-145 QGNSNVNGSYT
+145 QGDSNVNGSYT

-191 IGNAD
+191 VGNAD

-209 NGTEEAV
+209 NETEEAV
-216 HIGNTYFSNTLL
+216 HVGNTYFSNKLL
-228 KGGYIA
+228 QGGYITRNA
-234 RSAIFNLSQTV
+234 TFNLSQTV
-245 GLEGEVTAK
+245 GLEGEVTAR

-287 LTAPDNSVK
+287 LTVPDKSVK

-317 SIASS
+317 SITSS
-322 LPEHAKVPATV
+322 LPDYAKVPATV
-333 IISKGQS
+333 TIAKGQS
-340 AASFDVVCPDN
+340 AASFDVRCPDN
-351 NVVNTYS
+351 NMVNTYS

-381 DDELLPLT
+381 DDELLPLE

-437 FEPGATEAVIDIP
+437 FEPGATEAVIEIP

-465 SVSADHHLTGKALFV
+465 SVSADHHLAGTALFV

-502 GYNAIHA
+502 GYNAVHA

-661 TPFVAKSNETSEGNR
+661 TPFVAKSNDTSEGNR
-676 TISVIASSDGYS
+676 TISIIASSEGYS

-715 EAGSKAKVTITVKN
+715 EAGSKAKVTVTVKN
-729 IGAIKMPKG
+729 IGAIAMPKG
-738 TQIRTSIGSSSTMTQ
+738 TQIRTSIGSNSTMTQ

-777 KYRVTAEINP
+777 NYRVTAEINP

-802 TETTVTTAYT
+802 TETTITTAYT
-812 YDVKSAKNT
+812 YNIGADKNT
-821 YNIGEKVVLG
+821 YNIGDKVVLSG
-831 GTVKTRSGAT
+831 EVKTRGGAA

-864 DAEGKYSAEYTIQAG
+864 DAEGKYSVEYTIQAG

-934 SSLPQHSLTATCEP
+934 SSLPQHSLKATCEP
-948 NEQYEVTFSDNTE
+948 NEQYEVTFGGDTE

-1078 TVMLKFNAANYDV
+1078 TVMLKFNAAKYDV
-1091 NVYQKGSIAINCSEG
+1091 NIYQKGSIAINCSEG

-1135 YANKDGEHPYVSN
+1135 YGNKDGEHPYVSN

-1163 QDVTGEDGSITFNDL
+1163 QDVTGDDGSITFNDL

-1193 TYDQYVLVSPG
+1193 TYDQNVLVSPG

-1221 WTVEETEIEDEYD
+1221 WTVEETEVEDEYD

-1353 GDMGTRFEWPC
+1353 GNMGTQFEWPC
-1364 GDNAKFA
+1364 GDGAKFA
-1371 WIGSVIRYVQD
+1371 WIGSVIRYVQN

-1394 GHAVIYP
+1394 HAVIYP
-1401 QTQPGLGGG
+1401 DIQPGLGGG
-1410 PYGDFGGYATAS
+1410 PGLKPGDYATAS
-1422 GGRTDAEA
+1422 GGRTDAKA
-1430 LMKLVCTAIE
+1430 LLKLFCTAIE
-1440 CVPIPDLPLCMSPAI
+1440 CVPLPDLPTCVAPAI

-1468 DCAMEFISGKIGEK
+1468 DCAMDYLSGKVADK
-1482 IPLFDC
+1482 IPLFSC

-1508 KKLAGM
+1508 KEMADKF
-1514 ISKAPMRKADAAED
+1514 SKAPLRKAAAAED

-1571 GVELMAAIHNAD
+1571 GVELMAAIHKAD
-1583 LELQKMRKDGTL
+1583 LELQKMREDGTL
-1595 WTFDLNTIPDNT
+1595 WTFDLTTIPDNT
-1607 TVDDKSQGMGTYLT
+1607 TVDDKSQGMGAYLT

-1642 LRNTWSKEDGRGY
+1642 LRNAWSKEDGRGY
-1655 ISNNHMDE
+1655 ISANHMDE

-1675 CVAKLVNLGIP
+1675 CVTKLVNLGIP

-1739 SNAINDILVDVN
+1739 SNAIEDILVDVN

-1833 VSLPVKP
+1833 VSLQVKP

-1921 MALDDDIA
+1921 IALDDDIA

-1960 NVTHVTD
+1960 SVTHVTD

-2017 ANGTDEELATLSG
+2017 ANGTDEELATLSE
-2030 ETRMERIDATHY
+2030 ETRMERIDNTHY
-2042 RVTVPTD
+2042 RVTVPTNM
-2049 VPRNWFY
+2049 PRNWFY

-2074 ETNNRK
+2074 ETNNRP

-2102 YRLHIADIVSG
+2102 YRLHIADIISG

-2177 KLYSGDIAIAPKDEA
+2177 KLFSGDIAITPKDEA
-2192 TKRVFKLNTS
+2192 SKRVFKLNTS

-2264 PIETPAT
+2264 PAETPA
-2271 AAKRGMKKA
+2271 ASAKRGMKKA

-2295 KATPSNGYKFVCWK
+2295 KATPSKGYKFVCWK
-2309 DNATDEVL
+2309 DNATGEVL
-2317 SNNAEYHVEAR
+2317 SKDAEYHVEAR

-2354 MDVASGLYE
+2354 MDVASGVYE

-2389 TETAAPY
+2389 TATADPY
-2396 ELTVEGPTEVEVLFH
+2396 ELTVEGPTEVEVVFH

-2436 SLENGTNVKLY
+2436 SLQNGTNVKLY

-2478 KLAGMTSTSLTFEY
+2478 QLAGMTSTSLTFEY
-2492 VEKMEAN
+2492 VEKMDAN
-2499 MPYIIKPTAVN
+2499 TPYIIKPTAVN

-2534 PEGKDRPT
+2534 PEDKDRPT

-2554 YRVENLPA
+2554 YKVEELPA
-2562 NEGYYY
+2562 DAGYYY
-2568 ISGNKFYYIDVPVP
+2568 ISGNKFYYIDVPVQ

-2610 IEDVYFL
+2610 IENVYFL

>member
-1 MKIRRYITMMLFLLM
+1 MMLFLLIC
-16 YITATAQNNL
+16 ITSMGQNNL

-121 LDPGTEYA
+121 LDPGKEYA

-156 VQRENAPDLA
+156 VQREDAPDLA
-166 TTDVNITESTLVPG
+166 TTDVNITGSTLVPG
-180 NYVTVTWKVSN
+180 NSVTVSWKVSN
-191 IGNAD
+191 VGNAD

-209 NGTEEAV
+209 TETEEVV
-216 HIGNTYFSNTLL
+216 HVGNTYFSNTLL
-228 KGGYIA
+228 KGGYITRNA
-234 RSAIFNLSQTV
+234 TFSLSQTV

-264 EYNADRANNTASGGT
+264 EYNADRANNTATGGT

-287 LTAPDNSVK
+287 LTAPDKSVK
-296 EGESMR
+296 EGQSMR

-317 SIASS
+317 SITSS
-322 LPEHAKVPATV
+322 LPDHAKVPATV
-333 IISKGQS
+333 TISKGQS
-340 AASFDVVCPDN
+340 AVSFDVACPDN

-358 KVTITVNKANGY
+358 EVTITVTKDHGY
-370 PQDVATSFNIK
+370 PQDVATSLNIK
-381 DDELLPLT
+381 DDELLPLE

-437 FEPGATEAVIDIP
+437 FEPGATKAVIDIP

-465 SVSADHHLTGKALFV
+465 SVSADHHLTGTALFV

-493 LPTTVSEAA
+493 LPTTISEAA
-502 GYNAIHA
+502 GYNAVHA

-602 LSVTSNKTTILEGDA
+602 LSVTSNKTTILEGDN

-661 TPFVAKSNETSEGNR
+661 TPFVALSNATSEGNR
-676 TISVIASSDGYS
+676 TISIIASSDGYS

-698 QTLPDAEMQTPA
+698 QTLPDAEMQTPS
-710 CDAEI
+710 CDAEV
-715 EAGSKAKVTITVKN
+715 EAGSKAKVTVTVKN

-738 TQIRTSIGSSSTMTQ
+738 TQIRTSIGTNSTMTQ

-760 GATYT
+760 GATFT

-812 YDVKSAKNT
+812 YGIGTDKST
-821 YNIGEKVVLG
+821 YNIGDKVVLN
-831 GTVKTRSGAT
+831 GTVKTRGGAT

-856 RIALKATT
+856 RIALKATA
-864 DAEGKYSAEYTIQAG
+864 DAEGKYSVEYTIQAG

-891 GENISAQQGTFA
+891 GENISTQQGTFN

-915 KHEMYEGDVARG
+915 KHEMYEGDVVSG

-934 SSLPQHSLTATCEP
+934 SSLPQTKLKAACEP
-948 NEQYEVTFSDNTE
+948 NEQYEVTFGGDTE

-1078 TVMLKFNAANYDV
+1078 TVMLKFNAAKYDV
-1091 NVYQKGSIAINCSEG
+1091 NIYQKGSIAINCSEG

-1135 YANKDGEHPYVSN
+1135 YGNKDGEHPYVSN

-1163 QDVTGEDGSITFNDL
+1163 QDVTGEDGSITFSDL

-1193 TYDQYVLVSPG
+1193 TYDQNVLVSPG

-1221 WTVEETEIEDEYD
+1221 WTVEETEVEDEYD

-1258 ILADINRGKS
+1258 ILADIDRGKS

-1327 NSDNFAQNV
+1327 NSDNFARNV
-1336 KRKMVQYA
+1336 KRKVVQRA
-1344 EGRAKKKCF
+1344 EGRGKKKCF
-1353 GDMGTRFEWPC
+1353 ANMGTRFEWPC

-1394 GHAVIYP
+1394 GQSVYYP
-1401 QTQPGLGGG
+1401 TQPGLGGG
-1410 PYGDFGGYATAS
+1410 PHGDFGSYETAS

-1440 CVPIPDLPLCMSPAI
+1440 CVPLPDLPLCMSPAI

-1468 DCAMEFISGKIGEK
+1468 DCAMEFISGKIGDK

-1488 LKGIAS
+1488 LKGVAS

-1508 KKLAGM
+1508 KELAGKV
-1514 ISKAPMRKADAAED
+1514 SKMPKRKADTAED
-1528 KPMPALM
+1528 KPIPALM

-1551 YMEYNRQLTQA
+1551 FMEYNRKLTNA
-1562 PEAISMKDF
+1562 PKAISMKDF

-1583 LELQKMRKDGTL
+1583 LELQKMREDGTL

-1607 TVDDKSQGMGTYLT
+1607 TVDDKSQGMGAYLT

-1655 ISNNHMDE
+1655 VSDNHMDE

-1686 TWTDLMGSARKDML
+1686 IWTDLMGSARKDML

-1739 SNAINDILVDVN
+1739 SNAIEDILVDVN

-1833 VSLPVKP
+1833 VSLQVKP

-1960 NVTHVTD
+1960 SVTHVTD

-2002 NDEPDAEDAPDHIYF
+2002 NDVPDAEDAPDHIYF
-2017 ANGTDEELATLSG
+2017 ANGTDEELVTLST
-2030 ETRMERIDATHY
+2030 ETKMERIDATHY

-2049 VPRNWFY
+2049 IPRNWFY

-2063 GKYAKILSITD
+2063 GKYSKILSITD
-2074 ETNNRK
+2074 ETNSRP

-2113 KGTNK
+2113 KGTNT

-2135 ITTVPADDQIAEK
+2135 ITTVPADNQIAEK
-2148 PIEELTVEF
+2148 PIEQLTVEF

-2177 KLYSGDIAIAPKDEA
+2177 TLFSGDIAITPKDDA
-2192 TKRVFKLNTS
+2192 SKRIFNLNTS
-2202 GLSENGYYVLQVK
+2202 ALSENGYYVLQVK

-2221 AENYQGAEGKMVRWM
+2221 TENYQGAEGKMVRWM

-2243 HYNVHVLPLAEW
+2243 HYNVDILPLAAC
-2255 GSVECVKDA
+2255 GRVECVKDA
-2264 PIETPAT
+2264 PAETPAT
-2271 AAKRGMKKA
+2271 SAKRGMKKA

-2295 KATPSNGYKFVCWK
+2295 KATPSKGYKFVCWK
-2309 DNATDEVL
+2309 DNATGEVL
-2317 SNNAEYHVEAR
+2317 SKDTEYHVEAR

-2334 AVFEAE
+2334 AVFETE

-2354 MDVASGLYE
+2354 MDVASGVYE

-2373 PNEGYRLDG
+2373 ANEGYRLDG

-2396 ELTVEGPTEVEVLFH
+2396 ELTVEGPTEVEVIFH

-2436 SLENGTNVKLY
+2436 SLENGTNVKFY

-2460 PCAVENPE
+2460 PCAVENPQ

-2478 KLAGMTSTSLTFEY
+2478 QLSGMTSTSLTFEY
-2492 VEKMEAN
+2492 VDKMDAN
-2499 MPYIIKPTAVN
+2499 TPYLIKPTAVN

-2519 PTVLYDLGMRTLEDL
+2519 PTVLYDLGMSTLEDL

-2542 YETESGVSFIGA
+2542 YENGSGVSFIGA
-2554 YRVENLPA
+2554 YSVVELPA

-2603 FGGGTTN
+2603 FGGGMSS

-2630 KVRSS
+2630 KVRSK

-2646 YITKNKKFVVK
+2646 YITNNKKFVVK

>member
-1 MKIRRYITMMLFLLM
+1 MMLFLLIC
-16 YITATAQNNL
+16 ITSMGQNNL

-69 PTLSQSR
+69 PTLNQSR

-91 YRVVVVNMSNRPLSG
+91 YRVVVVNMSNRSLSG

-156 VQRENAPDLA
+156 VQREDAPDLA
-166 TTDVNITESTLVPG
+166 TTDVNITGSTLVPG
-180 NYVTVTWKVSN
+180 NSVTVSWKVSN
-191 IGNAD
+191 VGNAD

-209 NGTEEAV
+209 TETEEVV
-216 HIGNTYFSNTLL
+216 HVGNTYFSNTLL
-228 KGGYIA
+228 KGGYITRNA
-234 RSAIFNLSQTV
+234 TFSLSQTV

-264 EYNADRANNTASGGT
+264 EYNADRANNTATGGT

-287 LTAPDNSVK
+287 LTAPDKSVK
-296 EGESMR
+296 EGQSMR

-317 SIASS
+317 SITSS
-322 LPEHAKVPATV
+322 LPDHAKVSATV
-333 IISKGQS
+333 TIAKGQS

-358 KVTITVNKANGY
+358 EVTITVTKDHGY
-370 PQDVATSFNIK
+370 PQDVATSLNIK
-381 DDELLPLT
+381 DDELLPLE

-437 FEPGATEAVIDIP
+437 FEPGATKAVIDIP

-465 SVSADHHLTGKALFV
+465 SVSADHHLTGTALFV

-493 LPTTVSEAA
+493 LPTTISEAA
-502 GYNAIHA
+502 GYNAVHA

-602 LSVTSNKTTILEGDA
+602 LSVTSNKTTILEGDN

-661 TPFVAKSNETSEGNR
+661 TPFVALSNATSEGNR
-676 TISVIASSDGYS
+676 TISIIASSDGYS

-698 QTLPDAEMQTPA
+698 QTLPDAEMQTPS

-715 EAGSKAKVTITVKN
+715 EAGSKAKVTVTVKN
-729 IGAIKMPKG
+729 IGAINMPKG

-777 KYRVTAEINP
+777 SYRVTAEINP

-812 YDVKSAKNT
+812 YGIGADKST
-821 YNIGEKVVLG
+821 YNIGDKVVLG
-831 GTVKTRSGAT
+831 GTVKTRGGAA

-856 RIALKATT
+856 RTALKATT
-864 DAEGKYSAEYTIQAG
+864 DAEGNYSVEYTLQAG

-891 GENISAQQGTFA
+891 GENISTQQSTFN

-915 KHEMYEGDVARG
+915 KHEMYEGDVVSG
-927 TIKVKNM
+927 TVKVKNM
-934 SSLPQHSLTATCEP
+934 SSLPQHNLKATCEK
-948 NEQYEVTFSDNTE
+948 NEQYDVTFGGDTE

-1049 TVSLPAALSDFISLA
+1049 SVSLPAALSDFISLA

-1078 TVMLKFNAANYDV
+1078 TVMLKFNAAKYDV
-1091 NVYQKGSIAINCSEG
+1091 NIYQKGSIAINCSEG

-1135 YANKDGEHPYVSN
+1135 YGNKDGEHPYVSN

-1163 QDVTGEDGSITFNDL
+1163 QDVTGEDGSITFSDL
-1178 NEGYYHLHVTADRHD
+1178 TEGYYHLHVTADRHD
-1193 TYDQYVLVSPG
+1193 TYNQNVLVSPG

-1216 AIRVD
+1216 AIKVD
-1221 WTVEETEIEDEYD
+1221 WTVEETEVEDEYE
-1234 ITTKLTYETQVPV
+1234 ITTKFTYETQVPV

-1294 GFVFMPMVEYSG
+1294 GFVFMPMVEYEG

-1336 KRKMVQYA
+1336 KRHMVQRA

-1353 GDMGTRFEWPC
+1353 GNMGTRFEWPC
-1364 GDNAKFA
+1364 GDDAKFA
-1371 WIGSVIRYVQD
+1371 WIGSIIRYVQD

-1394 GHAVIYP
+1394 GHSVSYP

-1468 DCAMEFISGKIGEK
+1468 DCAMEFINGKIGDK

-1500 VECLGNWG
+1500 VDCLGNWG
-1508 KKLAGM
+1508 KQLAGM
-1514 ISKAPMRKADAAED
+1514 VSKAPRRKAGDKDD

-1551 YMEYNRQLTQA
+1551 YMEYNRQLTKA
-1562 PEAISMKDF
+1562 PKAISMKDF

-1583 LELQKMRKDGTL
+1583 LELQKMREDGTL

-1607 TVDDKSQGMGTYLT
+1607 TVDDKSQGVGPYLT
-1621 SLMPNKSANI
+1621 SLMPNKNAVI

-1655 ISNNHMDE
+1655 ISDNHMDE
-1663 AVVADIL
+1663 AVVEDIL
-1670 QTRQN
+1670 KTRQN
-1675 CVAKLVNLGIP
+1675 CVEKLVNLGIP

-1739 SNAINDILVDVN
+1739 SNAIEDILVDVN

-1766 QIAIEKIEGFEG
+1766 QISIEKIEGFEG

-1819 FKDGSTTQNRSLYP
+1819 FKDGSTTQNRSLFP
-1833 VSLPVKP
+1833 VSLQVKP
-1840 SPELDLTY
+1840 TPELDLTY

-1861 PDVVEPVIPAEF
+1861 TDVVEPVIPAEF

-1880 GKGDANNVRMITKK
+1880 GYGDANNVRMITKK

-1960 NVTHVTD
+1960 SVTHVTD

-2017 ANGTDEELATLSG
+2017 ANGTDEELVTLSE

-2042 RVTVPTD
+2042 RVTVPTN

-2063 GKYAKILSITD
+2063 GKYSKILSITD
-2074 ETNNRK
+2074 ETNNRP

-2113 KGTNK
+2113 KGTNT

-2148 PIEELTVEF
+2148 PIEQLTVEF

-2168 EDIVVRHEG
+2168 EDIMVRYEG
-2177 KLYSGDIAIAPKDEA
+2177 KLFSGDIAITPKDDA
-2192 TKRVFKLNTS
+2192 SKRIFNLNTS
-2202 GLSENGYYVLQVK
+2202 ALNENGYYVLQVK

-2221 AENYQGAEGKMVRWM
+2221 AENYLGAEGKMVRWM

-2243 HYNVHVLPLAEW
+2243 HYNVNVLPLAAC
-2255 GSVECVKDA
+2255 GQVDCVKDA
-2264 PIETPAT
+2264 APETQA
-2271 AAKRGMKKA
+2271 ASAKRVMKKA
-2280 EANSGQLAYGGGMTF
+2280 GANSGQLAYGGGMTF
-2295 KATPSNGYKFVCWK
+2295 KATPSKGYKFVCWK
-2309 DNATDEVL
+2309 DNVSGEVL
-2317 SNNAEYHVEAR
+2317 SKDAEYHVEAR

-2354 MDVASGLYE
+2354 MDVASGVYE

-2373 PNEGYRLDG
+2373 ANEGYRLDG

-2396 ELTVEGPTEVEVLFH
+2396 ELTVEGTTEVEVLFH

-2436 SLENGTNVKLY
+2436 SLENGTNVKFY

-2460 PCAVENPE
+2460 PCAVENPQ

-2478 KLAGMTSTSLTFEY
+2478 KLTGMTPTSLTFEY

-2499 MPYIIKPTAVN
+2499 TPYIIKPTAVN

-2534 PEGKDRPT
+2534 PVGKDRPT

-2593 VHNGAMLSLA
+2593 VHNSAKLSLA
-2603 FGGGTTN
+2603 FGDGTTN
-2610 IEDVYFL
+2610 IENVYFL
-2617 PAGAGDIYDLTGK
+2617 PVGAGDIYDLTGK

-2646 YITKNKKFVVK
+2646 YITNNKKFVVK

>member
-1 MKIRRYITMMLFLLM
+1 MMLFLLM
-16 YITATAQNNL
+16 CITAMAQNNL

-121 LDPGTEYA
+121 LDPGTEYV

-156 VQRENAPDLA
+156 VQREDAPDLA
-166 TTDVNITESTLVPG
+166 TTNVNITGSTLVPG
-180 NYVTVTWKVSN
+180 KSVTVSWKVSN
-191 IGNAD
+191 VGNAD

-209 NGTEEAV
+209 TGTEEVV
-216 HIGNTYFSNTLL
+216 HVGNAYFSNTLL
-228 KGGYIA
+228 KGGYITRNA
-234 RSAIFNLSQTV
+234 TFSLSQTV

-264 EYNADRANNTASGGT
+264 EYNADRANNTATGGT

-287 LTAPDNSVK
+287 LTAPDSSVK
-296 EGESMR
+296 EGQSMR

-308 GDRSMDETF
+308 GDRSTDETF
-317 SIASS
+317 SITSS
-322 LPEHAKVPATV
+322 LPDHAKVPATV
-333 IISKGQS
+333 TISKGQS

-358 KVTITVNKANGY
+358 KVTITVNKAHGY

-381 DDELLPLT
+381 DDELLPLE
-389 VKLDKTEYNE
+389 VKLDKTDYNE

-437 FEPGATEAVIDIP
+437 FEPGAKEAVIDIP

-465 SVSADHHLTGKALFV
+465 SVSADHHLTGTALFV

-502 GYNAIHA
+502 GYNAVHA

-602 LSVTSNKTTILEGDA
+602 LSVSSNKTTILEGDK

-630 TNPLTVTL
+630 TNALTVTL

-661 TPFVAKSNETSEGNR
+661 TPFVALSNATNEGNR

-715 EAGSKAKVTITVKN
+715 EAGSKAKVTVTVKN

-777 KYRVTAEINP
+777 SYRVTAEINP

-812 YDVKSAKNT
+812 YGIGADKST
-821 YNIGEKVVLG
+821 YNIGDKVVLG
-831 GTVKTRSGAT
+831 GTVKTRGGAA

-856 RIALKATT
+856 RTALKATT
-864 DAEGKYSAEYTIQAG
+864 DAEGKYSVEYTLQAG

-891 GENISAQQGTFA
+891 GENISTQQGTFN

-915 KHEMYEGDVARG
+915 KHEMYEGDVVSG
-927 TIKVKNM
+927 TVKVKNM
-934 SSLPQHSLTATCEP
+934 SSLPQHNLKATCEKS
-948 NEQYEVTFSDNTE
+948 EQYDVTFGGDTE

-985 DRLTFNITTAEG
+985 DRLTFNIATAEG

-1049 TVSLPAALSDFISLA
+1049 SVSLPAALSDFISLA

-1078 TVMLKFNAANYDV
+1078 TVMLKFNAAKYDV
-1091 NVYQKGSIAINCSEG
+1091 NIYQKGSIAINCSEG

-1135 YANKDGEHPYVSN
+1135 YGNKDGEHPYVSN

-1163 QDVTGEDGSITFNDL
+1163 QDVTGEDGSITFSDL
-1178 NEGYYHLHVTADRHD
+1178 TEGYYHLHVTADRHD
-1193 TYDQYVLVSPG
+1193 TYNQNVLVSPG

-1216 AIRVD
+1216 AIKVD
-1221 WTVEETEIEDEYD
+1221 WTVEETEVEDEYE
-1234 ITTKLTYETQVPV
+1234 ITTKFTYETQVPV

-1294 GFVFMPMVEYSG
+1294 GFVFMPMVEYEG

-1336 KRKMVQYA
+1336 KRHMVQRA

-1353 GDMGTRFEWPC
+1353 GNMGTKFEWPC
-1364 GDNAKFA
+1364 GDDAKFA
-1371 WIGSVIRYVQD
+1371 WIASVIRYVQD

-1394 GHAVIYP
+1394 GHSVSYP

-1468 DCAMEFISGKIGEK
+1468 DCAMEFINGKIGDK

-1494 NYGPDM
+1494 NYGHDM
-1500 VECLGNWG
+1500 VDCLGNWG
-1508 KKLAGM
+1508 KQLAGM
-1514 ISKAPMRKADAAED
+1514 VSKAPRRKAGDKDD

-1540 KQFLFYSYFDT
+1540 KQFLFFSYFDT
-1551 YMEYNRQLTQA
+1551 FMEYNRQLTKA
-1562 PEAISMKDF
+1562 PKAISMKDF
-1571 GVELMAAIHNAD
+1571 GVELMSAIHKAD
-1583 LELQKMRKDGTL
+1583 LELQKMREDGTL

-1607 TVDDKSQGMGTYLT
+1607 TVDDKSQGVGPYLT
-1621 SLMPNKSANI
+1621 SLMPNKNAVI

-1655 ISNNHMDE
+1655 ISDNHMDE

-1670 QTRQN
+1670 KTRQN
-1675 CVAKLVNLGIP
+1675 CVEKLVNLGIP

-1739 SNAINDILVDVN
+1739 SNAIEDILVNVN

-1766 QIAIEKIEGFEG
+1766 QISIEKIEGFEG

-1806 ENLTTYSFGGTLS
+1806 EKLTTYSFGGTLS
-1819 FKDGSTTQNRSLYP
+1819 FKDGSTTQNRSLFP
-1833 VSLPVKP
+1833 VSLQVKP
-1840 SPELDLTY
+1840 TPELDLTY

-1861 PDVVEPVIPAEF
+1861 TDVVEPVIPAEF

-1880 GKGDANNVRMITKK
+1880 GYGDANNVRMITKK
-1894 PEIVEN
+1894 PKIVEN

-1960 NVTHVTD
+1960 SVTHVTD

-2017 ANGTDEELATLSG
+2017 ANGTDEELATLSE

-2042 RVTVPTD
+2042 RVTVPTN

-2074 ETNNRK
+2074 ETNNRP

-2148 PIEELTVEF
+2148 PIEQLTVEF

-2168 EDIVVRHEG
+2168 EDIMVRYEG
-2177 KLYSGDIAIAPKDEA
+2177 KLFSGDIAITPKDDA
-2192 TKRVFKLNTS
+2192 SKRVFKLNTS
-2202 GLSENGYYVLQVK
+2202 ALNENGYYVLQVK

-2221 AENYQGAEGKMVRWM
+2221 TENYLGAEGKMVRWM

-2243 HYNVHVLPLAEW
+2243 HYNVNVLPLAAC
-2255 GSVECVKDA
+2255 GHVDCVKDA
-2264 PIETPAT
+2264 APETQA
-2271 AAKRGMKKA
+2271 ASAKRVMKKA
-2280 EANSGQLAYGGGMTF
+2280 GANSGQLTYGGGMTF
-2295 KATPSNGYKFVCWK
+2295 KATPSKGYKFVCWK
-2309 DNATDEVL
+2309 DNVSGEVL
-2317 SNNAEYHVEAR
+2317 SKDAEYHVEAR

-2354 MDVASGLYE
+2354 MDVASGVYE
-2363 YGTKLTLDAK
+2363 YGTKLMLDAK
-2373 PNEGYRLDG
+2373 ANDGYRLDG

-2396 ELTVEGPTEVEVLFH
+2396 ELTVEGTTEVEVLFH

-2436 SLENGTNVKLY
+2436 SLENGTNVKFY

-2460 PCAVENPE
+2460 PCAVENPQ

-2478 KLAGMTSTSLTFEY
+2478 KLTGMTPTSLTFEY

-2499 MPYIIKPTAVN
+2499 TPYIIKPTAVN

-2534 PEGKDRPT
+2534 PVGMDRPT

-2554 YRVENLPA
+2554 YYVENLPA

-2593 VHNGAMLSLA
+2593 VHNSAKLSLA
-2603 FGGGTTN
+2603 FGDGTTN

-2617 PAGAGDIYDLTGK
+2617 PVGAGDIYDLTGK

-2646 YITKNKKFVVK
+2646 YITNNKKFVVK

>member
-1 MKIRRYITMMLFLLM
+1 MH
-16 YITATAQNNL
+16 
-26 SVGKLTGGQGKD
+26 V
-38 VLIPI
+38 
-43 SLENTDEVVALQ
+43 
-55 FDLQLPFD
+55 
-63 RSSRTA
+63 
-69 PTLSQSR
+69 
-76 INEHTVSVRNLGNHK
+76 
-91 YRVVVVNMSNRPLSG
+91 
-106 NAGTII
+106 
-112 NFPMAVPTG
+112 
-121 LDPGTEYA
+121 
-129 VSLSDVIITN
+129 
-139 RKGDNI
+139 
-145 QGNSNVNGSYT
+145 
-156 VQRENAPDLA
+156 
-166 TTDVNITESTLVPG
+166 
-180 NYVTVTWKVSN
+180 
-191 IGNAD
+191 
-196 TRSGWTERVYLVS
+196 
-209 NGTEEAV
+209 
-216 HIGNTYFSNTLL
+216 GNTYFSNTLL

-234 RSAIFNLSQTV
+234 RSATFNLSQTV

-254 VVVEPNSGCG
+254 VVVEPSSGCG
-264 EYNADRANNTASGGT
+264 EYNADRANNIATGGT

-333 IISKGQS
+333 TISKGQS

-351 NVVNTYS
+351 NMVNAYS

-437 FEPGATEAVIDIP
+437 FEPGAKEAVIDIP

-465 SVSADHHLTGKALFV
+465 SVSADHHLTGTALFV

-602 LSVTSNKTTILEGDA
+602 LSVSSNKTTILEGDA
-617 TGATLTISRNDAT
+617 TGATLTVSRNDAT

-661 TPFVAKSNETSEGNR
+661 TPFVALSNETSEGNR

-715 EAGSKAKVTITVKN
+715 EAGSKAKVTVTVKN

-738 TQIRTSIGSSSTMTQ
+738 TQIRTSIGTSSTMTQ

-777 KYRVTAEINP
+777 NYRVTAEINP
-787 NGTVTELQTINNSAY
+787 NGTVTELQIINNSAY

-812 YDVKSAKNT
+812 YGIGADKNT
-821 YNIGEKVVLG
+821 YNIGDKVVLS
-831 GTVKTRSGAT
+831 GTVKTRGGAT

-948 NEQYEVTFSDNTE
+948 NEQYEVTFSGDTE

-1091 NVYQKGSIAINCSEG
+1091 YQKGSIAINCSEG

-1135 YANKDGEHPYVSN
+1135 YGNKDGEHPYVSN

-1163 QDVTGEDGSITFNDL
+1163 QDVTGADGSITFNGL

-1193 TYDQYVLVSPG
+1193 TYDQNVLVSPG

-1268 ALFNVVLRNRG
+1268 AFFNVVLRNRG

-1327 NSDNFAQNV
+1327 NSDDFARNV
-1336 KRKMVQYA
+1336 KRKVVQSV
-1344 EGRAKKKCF
+1344 EGRAKKCF
-1353 GDMGTRFEWPC
+1353 GDMGTKFEWPC
-1364 GDNAKFA
+1364 GDNAKYA
-1371 WIGSVIRYVQD
+1371 WIGSIIRFVQD
-1382 NAECSDPPPAGG
+1382 NAECSPPAGG

-1410 PYGDFGGYATAS
+1410 PWGGAGGYATAS
-1422 GGRTDAEA
+1422 GGRTDAKA
-1430 LMKLVCTAIE
+1430 LLKLFCTAIE
-1440 CVPIPDLPLCMSPAI
+1440 CVPLPDLPTCVAPAI

-1468 DCAMEFISGKIGEK
+1468 DCAMDYLSGKVADK
-1482 IPLFDC
+1482 IPLFSC

-1508 KKLAGM
+1508 KEMADKF
-1514 ISKAPMRKADAAED
+1514 SKAPLRKAAAAED
-1528 KPMPALM
+1528 KPIPALM

-1540 KQFLFYSYFDT
+1540 KQFLFFSYFDT

-1562 PEAISMKDF
+1562 PEALGMKDF
-1571 GVELMAAIHNAD
+1571 GVELMSAIHKAD
-1583 LELQKMRKDGTL
+1583 LELQKMRVDGTL

-1607 TVDDKSQGMGTYLT
+1607 TVDDKSQGVGPYLT
-1621 SLMPNKSANI
+1621 SLMPNKNAVI

-1655 ISNNHMDE
+1655 ISDNHMDE

-1675 CVAKLVNLGIP
+1675 CVTKLVNLGIP

-1739 SNAINDILVDVN
+1739 SNAIEDIIVDVN

-1819 FKDGSTTQNRSLYP
+1819 FKDGSTTQNRSLFP
-1833 VSLPVKP
+1833 VSLQVKP

-1960 NVTHVTD
+1960 SVTHVTD

-1975 LDRVTIHELIHSM
+1975 LDRVTIHELIHSL

-2017 ANGTDEELATLSG
+2017 ANGTDEELVTLSG

-2192 TKRVFKLNTS
+2192 TKRVFNLNTS

-2215 TDNITD
+2215 TDNITA

-2264 PIETPAT
+2264 PTETPAA
-2271 AAKRGMKKA
+2271 AAKRAMKKA

-2295 KATPSNGYKFVCWK
+2295 KATPSKGYKFVCWK

-2478 KLAGMTSTSLTFEY
+2478 QLAGMTPTSLTFEY

-2499 MPYIIKPTAVN
+2499 TPYIIKPTAVN

-2519 PTVLYDLGMRTLEDL
+2519 PTVLYDLGMRTLKDL
-2534 PEGKDRPT
+2534 PEGKERPT
-2542 YETESGVSFIGA
+2542 YETKSGVSFIGA

-2617 PAGAGDIYDLTGK
+2617 PAGSGDIYDLTGK

-2646 YITKNKKFVVK
+2646 YITQNKKFVVK

>member
-1 MKIRRYITMMLFLLM
+1 MKIIRYITMMLFLLM

-180 NYVTVTWKVSN
+180 KSVTVTWKVSN

-228 KGGYIA
+228 RGGYIA

-287 LTAPDNSVK
+287 LTAPDKSVK

-308 GDRSMDETF
+308 GDRGMDETF

-333 IISKGQS
+333 TISKGQS

-358 KVTITVNKANGY
+358 KVNITVNKANGY

-465 SVSADHHLTGKALFV
+465 SVSADHHLTGTALFV

-602 LSVTSNKTTILEGDA
+602 LSVSSNKTTILEGDA
-617 TGATLTISRNDAT
+617 TGATLTVSRNDAT

-661 TPFVAKSNETSEGNR
+661 TPFVALSNETSEGNR

-698 QTLPDAEMQTPA
+698 QTLPDAEMQTPV
-710 CDAEI
+710 CDPEI
-715 EAGSKAKVTITVKN
+715 EAGSKAKVTVTVKN

-738 TQIRTSIGSSSTMTQ
+738 TQIRTSIGTNSTMTQ

-777 KYRVTAEINP
+777 NYRVTAEINP

-812 YDVKSAKNT
+812 YDVKADKNT
-821 YNIGEKVVLG
+821 YNIGDKVVLS
-831 GTVKTRSGAT
+831 GTVKTRSGAA

-934 SSLPQHSLTATCEP
+934 SSLPQHSLKATCEP
-948 NEQYEVTFSDNTE
+948 NDQYEVTFGGDTE
-961 LAGGGTAEISYTIKP
+961 LAGGGTAEISYTVKP

-1005 NYTRKHTPNLVVSTN
+1005 NYTRKHTPTLVVSTN

-1135 YANKDGEHPYVSN
+1135 YGNKDGEHPYVSN

-1163 QDVTGEDGSITFNDL
+1163 QDVTGDDGSITFNGL

-1193 TYDQYVLVSPG
+1193 TYDQNVLVSPG

-1294 GFVFMPMVEYSG
+1294 GFVFMPMVEYTG

-1327 NSDNFAQNV
+1327 NSDDFARNV
-1336 KRKMVQYA
+1336 KRKVMQRA

-1353 GDMGTRFEWPC
+1353 GDMGTKFEWPC
-1364 GDNAKFA
+1364 GDNAKYA
-1371 WIGSVIRYVQD
+1371 WIGSIIRFVQD

-1410 PYGDFGGYATAS
+1410 PYGDFGDYATAS
-1422 GGRTDAEA
+1422 GGRTDAKA
-1430 LMKLVCTAIE
+1430 LLKLFCTAIE
-1440 CVPIPDLPLCMSPAI
+1440 CVPLPDLPTCVAPAI

-1468 DCAMEFISGKIGEK
+1468 DCAMDYLSGKVADK
-1482 IPLFDC
+1482 IPLFSC

-1508 KKLAGM
+1508 KEMADKF
-1514 ISKAPMRKADAAED
+1514 SKAPLRKAAAAED
-1528 KPMPALM
+1528 KPIPALM

-1540 KQFLFYSYFDT
+1540 KQFLFFSYFDT
-1551 YMEYNRQLTQA
+1551 YMEYNRQLTKA
-1562 PEAISMKDF
+1562 PEALGMKDF
-1571 GVELMAAIHNAD
+1571 GVELMSAIHKAD
-1583 LELQKMRKDGTL
+1583 LELQKMRVDGTL

-1607 TVDDKSQGMGTYLT
+1607 TVDDKSQGMGAYLT

-1655 ISNNHMDE
+1655 ISANHMDE

-1675 CVAKLVNLGIP
+1675 CVTKLVNLGIP

-1739 SNAINDILVDVN
+1739 SNAIEDILVDVN

-1778 EKDGA
+1778 KKDGA

-1819 FKDGSTTQNRSLYP
+1819 FKDGSTTQNRSLFP
-1833 VSLPVKP
+1833 VSLQVKP

-1960 NVTHVTD
+1960 SVTHVTD

-2017 ANGTDEELATLSG
+2017 ANGTDEELVTLSG
-2030 ETRMERIDATHY
+2030 ETRMERIDNTHY

-2074 ETNNRK
+2074 ETNNRP
-2080 LDAANFWTTDYTM
+2080 LDPANFWTTDYTM

-2102 YRLHIADIVSG
+2102 YRLHIADIVSD

-2148 PIEELTVEF
+2148 PIEVLTVEF

-2255 GSVECVKDA
+2255 GSVECVKDVPA
-2264 PIETPAT
+2264 ETPA
-2271 AAKRGMKKA
+2271 AFAKRGMKKA

-2295 KATPSNGYKFVCWK
+2295 KATPSKGYKFVCWK

-2373 PNEGYRLDG
+2373 ANEGYRLDG

-2389 TETAAPY
+2389 TETADAY
-2396 ELTVEGPTEVEVLFH
+2396 ELTVDGPIEVEVLFH

-2436 SLENGTNVKLY
+2436 SLQNGTNVKLY

-2499 MPYIIKPTAVN
+2499 TPYIIKPTAVN

-2519 PTVLYDLGMRTLEDL
+2519 PTVLYDLGMCTLYDL
-2534 PEGKDRPT
+2534 PEGMDRPT

-2610 IEDVYFL
+2610 IENVYFL

>member
-1 MKIRRYITMMLFLLM
+1 MMLFLLM
-16 YITATAQNNL
+16 CITAMAQNNL

-121 LDPGTEYA
+121 LDPGTEYV

-156 VQRENAPDLA
+156 VQREDAPDLA
-166 TTDVNITESTLVPG
+166 TTDVNITGSTLVPG
-180 NYVTVTWKVSN
+180 KSVTVSWKVSN
-191 IGNAD
+191 VGNAD
-196 TRSGWTERVYLVS
+196 TRSGWTERIYLVS
-209 NGTEEAV
+209 NETEEVV
-216 HIGNTYFSNTLL
+216 HVGNTYFSNTLL
-228 KGGYIA
+228 KGGYITRNA
-234 RSAIFNLSQTV
+234 TFNLSQTV

-264 EYNADRANNTASGGT
+264 EYNADRANNTATGGT

-287 LTAPDNSVK
+287 LTAPDKSVK
-296 EGESMR
+296 EGQSMR

-317 SIASS
+317 SITSS
-322 LPEHAKVPATV
+322 LPEHTKVPATV
-333 IISKGQS
+333 TISKGQS
-340 AASFDVVCPDN
+340 AASFDVACPDN

-358 KVTITVNKANGY
+358 EVTITVTKDHGY

-389 VKLDKTEYNE
+389 VKLNKTEYNE

-437 FEPGATEAVIDIP
+437 FEPGAKEAVIDIP

-465 SVSADHHLTGKALFV
+465 SVSADHHLTGTALFV

-502 GYNAIHA
+502 GYNAVHA

-698 QTLPDAEMQTPA
+698 QTLPDAEMQTPV

-729 IGAIKMPKG
+729 IGAIPMPKG
-738 TQIRTSIGSSSTMTQ
+738 TQIRTSIGSNSTMTQ

-777 KYRVTAEINP
+777 NYRVTAEINP

-812 YDVKSAKNT
+812 YDVKAEKNT
-821 YNIGEKVVLG
+821 YNIGDKVVLS
-831 GTVKTRSGAT
+831 GTVKTRGGAT

-934 SSLPQHSLTATCEP
+934 SSLPQHSLKATCEP
-948 NEQYEVTFSDNTE
+948 NEQYEVTFGGDTE

-1135 YANKDGEHPYVSN
+1135 YGNKDGEHPYVSN

-1163 QDVTGEDGSITFNDL
+1163 QDVTGADGSITFNDL

-1193 TYDQYVLVSPG
+1193 TYDQNVLVSPG

-1294 GFVFMPMVEYSG
+1294 GFVFMPMVEYEG

-1327 NSDNFAQNV
+1327 NSDDFARNV
-1336 KRKMVQYA
+1336 KRKVVQSV

-1353 GDMGTRFEWPC
+1353 GDMGTKFEWPC
-1364 GDNAKFA
+1364 GDNAKYA
-1371 WIGSVIRYVQD
+1371 WIGSIIRFVQD

-1410 PYGDFGGYATAS
+1410 PYGDFGDYATAS
-1422 GGRTDAEA
+1422 GGRTDAKA
-1430 LMKLVCTAIE
+1430 LLKLFCTAIE
-1440 CVPIPDLPLCMSPAI
+1440 CVPLPDLPTCVAPAI

-1468 DCAMEFISGKIGEK
+1468 DCAMDYLSGKVADK
-1482 IPLFDC
+1482 IPLFSC

-1508 KKLAGM
+1508 KELADKF
-1514 ISKAPMRKADAAED
+1514 SKAPMRKAAAAED
-1528 KPMPALM
+1528 KPIPALM

-1540 KQFLFYSYFDT
+1540 KQFLFFSYFDT
-1551 YMEYNRQLTQA
+1551 YMEYNRQLTKA
-1562 PEAISMKDF
+1562 PEALGMKDF
-1571 GVELMAAIHNAD
+1571 GVELMSAIHKAD
-1583 LELQKMRKDGTL
+1583 LELQKMRVDGTL

-1607 TVDDKSQGMGTYLT
+1607 TVDDKSQGVGPYLT

-1655 ISNNHMDE
+1655 ISDNHMDE

-1675 CVAKLVNLGIP
+1675 CVTKLVNLGIP
-1686 TWTDLMGSARKDML
+1686 TWVDLMGSARKDML

-1739 SNAINDILVDVN
+1739 SNAIEDILVDVN

-1806 ENLTTYSFGGTLS
+1806 ETLTTYSFGGTLS
-1819 FKDGSTTQNRSLYP
+1819 FKDGSTTQNRSLFP
-1833 VSLPVKP
+1833 VSLQVKP

-2002 NDEPDAEDAPDHIYF
+2002 NDVPDAEDAPDHIYF
-2017 ANGTDEELATLSG
+2017 ANGTDEELVTLSE

-2042 RVTVPTD
+2042 RVTVPTN

-2074 ETNNRK
+2074 ETNNRS

-2113 KGTNK
+2113 KGTNT

-2135 ITTVPADDQIAEK
+2135 ITAVPADDQIAEK
-2148 PIEELTVEF
+2148 PIEQLTVEF

-2168 EDIVVRHEG
+2168 EDIVVRYEG
-2177 KLYSGDIAIAPKDEA
+2177 ALFSGDIAITPKDDA
-2192 TKRVFKLNTS
+2192 SKRIFNLNTS
-2202 GLSENGYYVLQVK
+2202 ALNENGYYVLQVK
-2215 TDNITD
+2215 TDNIID
-2221 AENYQGAEGKMVRWM
+2221 FENYQGAEGKMVRWM

-2243 HYNVHVLPLAEW
+2243 HYNVDILPLAAC
-2255 GSVECVKDA
+2255 GRVECVKDA
-2264 PIETPAT
+2264 PAETPA
-2271 AAKRGMKKA
+2271 ASAKRGMKKA

-2295 KATPSNGYKFVCWK
+2295 KAAPNKGYKFVCWK
-2309 DNATDEVL
+2309 DNNTGEVL
-2317 SNNAEYHVEAR
+2317 SKDAEYHVEAR
-2328 NTLDIS
+2328 NTVNIS

-2354 MDVASGLYE
+2354 MDVASGVYE

-2373 PNEGYRLDG
+2373 ANEGYRLDG

-2396 ELTVEGPTEVEVLFH
+2396 ELTVERPTEVEVIFH

-2436 SLENGTNVKLY
+2436 SLENGTNVKFY

-2460 PCAVENPE
+2460 PCAVENPQ

-2478 KLAGMTSTSLTFEY
+2478 QLSGMTPTSLTFEY
-2492 VEKMEAN
+2492 VDRMDAN
-2499 MPYIIKPTAVN
+2499 TPYIIKPTAVN
-2510 NAAYANVAS
+2510 NVAYANVAS
-2519 PTVLYDLGMRTLEDL
+2519 PTVLYDLGMSTLEDL

-2542 YETESGVSFIGA
+2542 YEPGSGVSFIGA
-2554 YRVENLPA
+2554 YSVVELPA

-2603 FGGGTTN
+2603 FGGGMSS

-2630 KVRSS
+2630 KVRSG
-2635 GESLDGLKPGV
+2635 GEPLDGLKPGV
-2646 YITKNKKFVVK
+2646 YITNNKKFVVK

>member
-1 MKIRRYITMMLFLLM
+1 MPGK
-16 YITATAQNNL
+16 
-26 SVGKLTGGQGKD
+26 SV
-38 VLIPI
+38 
-43 SLENTDEVVALQ
+43 
-55 FDLQLPFD
+55 
-63 RSSRTA
+63 
-69 PTLSQSR
+69 
-76 INEHTVSVRNLGNHK
+76 TVS
-91 YRVVVVNMSNRPLSG
+91 
-106 NAGTII
+106 
-112 NFPMAVPTG
+112 
-121 LDPGTEYA
+121 
-129 VSLSDVIITN
+129 
-139 RKGDNI
+139 
-145 QGNSNVNGSYT
+145 
-156 VQRENAPDLA
+156 
-166 TTDVNITESTLVPG
+166 
-180 NYVTVTWKVSN
+180 WKVSN
-191 IGNAD
+191 VGNAD

-209 NGTEEAV
+209 NETEEVV
-216 HIGNTYFSNTLL
+216 HVGNTYFSNTLL
-228 KGGYIA
+228 KGGYITRNA
-234 RSAIFNLSQTV
+234 TFNLSQTV

-264 EYNADRANNTASGGT
+264 EYNADRANNTATGGT

-287 LTAPDNSVK
+287 LTAPDKSVK

-317 SIASS
+317 SITSS
-322 LPEHAKVPATV
+322 LPEHTKVPATV
-333 IISKGQS
+333 TISKGQS
-340 AASFDVVCPDN
+340 AVSFDVACPDN

-358 KVTITVNKANGY
+358 EVTITVTKDHGY

-389 VKLDKTEYNE
+389 VKLNKTEYNE

-437 FEPGATEAVIDIP
+437 FEPGAKEAVIDIP

-465 SVSADHHLTGKALFV
+465 SVSADHHLTGTALFV

-502 GYNAIHA
+502 GYNAVHA

-602 LSVTSNKTTILEGDA
+602 LSVTSNKTTILEGDK
-617 TGATLTISRNDAT
+617 TGATLTVSRNDAT

-661 TPFVAKSNETSEGNR
+661 TPFVALSNETNEGNR
-676 TISVIASSDGYS
+676 TISIIASSDGYS

-698 QTLPDAEMQTPA
+698 QTLPDAEMQTPV

-715 EAGSKAKVTITVKN
+715 EAGSKAKVTVTVKN
-729 IGAIKMPKG
+729 IGAIAMPKG
-738 TQIRTSIGSSSTMTQ
+738 TQIRTSIGISSTMTQ

-777 KYRVTAEINP
+777 NYRVTAEINP

-812 YDVKSAKNT
+812 YGIGADKST
-821 YNIGEKVVLG
+821 YNIGDKVVLS
-831 GTVKTRSGAT
+831 GTVKTRGGAT

-856 RIALKATT
+856 RTALKATT
-864 DAEGKYSAEYTIQAG
+864 DAEGKYSVEYTIQAG

-891 GENISAQQGTFA
+891 GENISAQQGTFN

-915 KHEMYEGDVARG
+915 KHEMYEADVVTG

-934 SSLPQHSLTATCEP
+934 SSLPQTKLKAACEP
-948 NEQYEVTFSDNTE
+948 NEQYDVTFSGDTE
-961 LAGGGTAEISYTIKP
+961 LAGGGTAEINYTIKP

-997 ASLSVVTY
+997 ASLCVVTY

-1078 TVMLKFNAANYDV
+1078 TVMLKFNAAKYDV
-1091 NVYQKGSIAINCSEG
+1091 NIYQKGSIAINCSEG

-1135 YANKDGEHPYVSN
+1135 YGNKDGEHPYVSN

-1163 QDVTGEDGSITFNDL
+1163 QDVTGEDGSITFSDL

-1193 TYDQYVLVSPG
+1193 TYDQNVLVSPG

-1221 WTVEETEIEDEYD
+1221 WTVEETEVEDEYD

-1247 PVVEMNAPDAI
+1247 PVVEMNAPEAI

-1327 NSDNFAQNV
+1327 NSEDFARNV
-1336 KRKMVQYA
+1336 KRKVVQRA

-1353 GDMGTRFEWPC
+1353 GNMDTRFEWPC
-1364 GDNAKFA
+1364 GDDAKFA

-1394 GHAVIYP
+1394 GHSVFYP
-1401 QTQPGLGGG
+1401 TQPGPGGG
-1410 PYGDFGGYATAS
+1410 PHGDFGSYETAS

-1430 LMKLVCTAIE
+1430 LMKLVCTVIE
-1440 CVPIPDLPLCMSPAI
+1440 CVPLPDLPTCVAPAI

-1468 DCAMEFISGKIGEK
+1468 DCAMDYLSGKVADK
-1482 IPLFDC
+1482 IPLFSC

-1508 KKLAGM
+1508 KELAGM
-1514 ISKAPMRKADAAED
+1514 VSKMPKRKADAAED
-1528 KPMPALM
+1528 KPIPALM

-1540 KQFLFYSYFDT
+1540 KQFLFFSYFDT

-1562 PEAISMKDF
+1562 REAISMKDF
-1571 GVELMAAIHNAD
+1571 GVELMSAIHD
-1583 LELQKMRKDGTL
+1583 VDYVLQKMREDGSL
-1595 WTFDLNTIPDNT
+1595 WTLDLNTIPDNT
-1607 TVDDKSQGMGTYLT
+1607 TVDDKSQGVGPYLT
-1621 SLMPNKSANI
+1621 SLMPNKNAVI

-1655 ISNNHMDE
+1655 ISDNHMDE

-1675 CVAKLVNLGIP
+1675 CVTKLVNLGIP
-1686 TWTDLMGSARKDML
+1686 TWVDLMGSARKDML

-1739 SNAINDILVDVN
+1739 SNAIEDILVDVN
-1751 ATNMETGFMATSREM
+1751 ATNMETGFMVTSREM

-1806 ENLTTYSFGGTLS
+1806 ETLTTYSFGGTLS
-1819 FKDGSTTQNRSLYP
+1819 FKDGSTTQNRSLFP
-1833 VSLPVKP
+1833 VSLQVKP

-2002 NDEPDAEDAPDHIYF
+2002 NDVPDAEDAPDHIYF
-2017 ANGTDEELATLSG
+2017 ANGTDEELVTLSE

-2042 RVTVPTD
+2042 RVTVPTN

-2074 ETNNRK
+2074 ETNNRS

-2113 KGTNK
+2113 KGTNT

-2148 PIEELTVEF
+2148 PIEQLTVEF

-2168 EDIVVRHEG
+2168 EDIVVRYEG
-2177 KLYSGDIAIAPKDEA
+2177 ALFSGDIAITPKDDA
-2192 TKRVFKLNTS
+2192 SKRIFNLNTS
-2202 GLSENGYYVLQVK
+2202 ALNENGYYVLQVK
-2215 TDNITD
+2215 TDNIID
-2221 AENYQGAEGKMVRWM
+2221 FENYQGAEGKMVRWM

-2243 HYNVHVLPLAEW
+2243 HYNVDILPLAAC
-2255 GSVECVKDA
+2255 GRVECVKDA
-2264 PIETPAT
+2264 PAETPA
-2271 AAKRGMKKA
+2271 ASAKRGMKKA

-2295 KATPSNGYKFVCWK
+2295 KAAPNKGYKFVCWK
-2309 DNATDEVL
+2309 DNNTGEVL
-2317 SNNAEYHVEAR
+2317 SKDAEYHVEAR
-2328 NTLDIS
+2328 NTVNIS

-2354 MDVASGLYE
+2354 MDVASGVYE

-2373 PNEGYRLDG
+2373 ANEGYRLDG

-2396 ELTVEGPTEVEVLFH
+2396 ELTVEEPTEVEVIFH

-2422 RKDYQRPVEYVSAA
+2422 RKDYQRPIEYVSAA
-2436 SLENGTNVKLY
+2436 SLENGTNVKFY

-2460 PCAVENPE
+2460 PCAVENPQ

-2478 KLAGMTSTSLTFEY
+2478 QLSGMTPTSLTFEY
-2492 VEKMEAN
+2492 VDRMDAN
-2499 MPYIIKPTAVN
+2499 TPYIIKPTAVN
-2510 NAAYANVAS
+2510 SAAYANVAS
-2519 PTVLYDLGMRTLEDL
+2519 PTVLYDLGMSTLEDL
-2534 PEGKDRPT
+2534 PDGKDRPT
-2542 YETESGVSFIGA
+2542 YEPGSGVSFIGA
-2554 YRVENLPA
+2554 YSVVELPA

-2603 FGGGTTN
+2603 FGGGMSS

-2630 KVRSS
+2630 KVRSG
-2635 GESLDGLKPGV
+2635 GEPLDGLKPGV
-2646 YITKNKKFVVK
+2646 YITNNKKFVVK

>member
-1 MKIRRYITMMLFLLM
+1 MMLFLLIC
-16 YITATAQNNL
+16 ITSMGQNNL

-69 PTLSQSR
+69 PTLNQSR

-121 LDPGTEYA
+121 LDPGTEYT

-156 VQRENAPDLA
+156 VQREDAPDLA
-166 TTDVNITESTLVPG
+166 TTDVNITGSTLVPG
-180 NYVTVTWKVSN
+180 KSVTVSWKVSN
-191 IGNAD
+191 VGNAD

-209 NGTEEAV
+209 NETEEVV
-216 HIGNTYFSNTLL
+216 HVGNTYFSNTLL
-228 KGGYIA
+228 KGGYITRNA
-234 RSAIFNLSQTV
+234 TFNLSQTV

-264 EYNADRANNTASGGT
+264 EYNADRANNTATGGT

-296 EGESMR
+296 EGQSMR

-317 SIASS
+317 SITSS
-322 LPEHAKVPATV
+322 LTDNAKVPATV
-333 IISKGQS
+333 TISKGQS

-358 KVTITVNKANGY
+358 KVTVTVNKDHGY

-381 DDELLPLT
+381 DDELLPLE
-389 VKLDKTEYNE
+389 VKLDKTDYNE

-437 FEPGATEAVIDIP
+437 FEPGAKEAVIDIP

-465 SVSADHHLTGKALFV
+465 SVSADHHLTGSALFV

-502 GYNAIHA
+502 GYNAVHA

-602 LSVTSNKTTILEGDA
+602 LSVSSNKTTILEGDK
-617 TGATLTISRNDAT
+617 TGATLTVSRNDAT

-661 TPFVAKSNETSEGNR
+661 TPFVALSNETSEGNR

-715 EAGSKAKVTITVKN
+715 EAGSKAKVTVTVKN

-777 KYRVTAEINP
+777 SYKVTAEINP

-812 YDVKSAKNT
+812 YGIGADKST
-821 YNIGEKVVLG
+821 YNIGDKVVLG
-831 GTVKTRSGAT
+831 GTVKTRGGAA

-856 RIALKATT
+856 RTALKATT
-864 DAEGKYSAEYTIQAG
+864 DAEGKYSVEYTLQAG

-891 GENISAQQGTFA
+891 GENISTQQSTFN

-915 KHEMYEGDVARG
+915 KHEMYEGDVVSG
-927 TIKVKNM
+927 TVKVKNM
-934 SSLPQHSLTATCEP
+934 SSLPQHNLKATCEK
-948 NEQYEVTFSDNTE
+948 NEQYEVTFGGDTE

-985 DRLTFNITTAEG
+985 DRLTFNIATAEG

-1049 TVSLPAALSDFISLA
+1049 SVSLPAALSDFISLA

-1078 TVMLKFNAANYDV
+1078 TVMLKFNAAKYDV
-1091 NVYQKGSIAINCSEG
+1091 NIYQKGSIAINCSEG

-1135 YANKDGEHPYVSN
+1135 YGNKDGEHPYVSN

-1163 QDVTGEDGSITFNDL
+1163 QDVTGEDGSITFSDL
-1178 NEGYYHLHVTADRHD
+1178 TEGYYHLHVTADRHD
-1193 TYDQYVLVSPG
+1193 TYDQNVLVSPG

-1216 AIRVD
+1216 AIKVD
-1221 WTVEETEIEDEYD
+1221 WTVEETEVEDEYE
-1234 ITTKLTYETQVPV
+1234 ITTKFTYETQVPV
-1247 PVVEMNAPDAI
+1247 PVVEMNAPEAI

-1294 GFVFMPMVEYSG
+1294 GFVFMPMVEYEG

-1336 KRKMVQYA
+1336 KRHMVQRA

-1353 GDMGTRFEWPC
+1353 GNMGTRFEWPC

-1371 WIGSVIRYVQD
+1371 WIASIIRYVQD

-1394 GHAVIYP
+1394 GHAVVYP

-1410 PYGDFGGYATAS
+1410 PYGDFGSYATAS

-1468 DCAMEFISGKIGEK
+1468 DCAMEFINGKIGDK

-1508 KKLAGM
+1508 KQLAGM
-1514 ISKAPMRKADAAED
+1514 VSKAPRRKAGDKDD

-1551 YMEYNRQLTQA
+1551 YMEYNRQLTKA

-1583 LELQKMRKDGTL
+1583 LELQKMREDGTL
-1595 WTFDLNTIPDNT
+1595 WTFDLSTIPDNT
-1607 TVDDKSQGMGTYLT
+1607 TVDDKSQGMGAYLT
-1621 SLMPNKSANI
+1621 SLMPNKNANI

-1655 ISNNHMDE
+1655 ISDNHMDE

-1670 QTRQN
+1670 KTRQN
-1675 CVAKLVNLGIP
+1675 CVEKLVNLGIA

-1714 KLEIKQKLVLTRQA
+1714 KLEIQQKLVLTRQA

-1739 SNAINDILVDVN
+1739 SNAIEDILVDVN
-1751 ATNMETGFMATSREM
+1751 STNMETGFMATSREM
-1766 QIAIEKIEGFEG
+1766 QISIEKIEGFEG
-1778 EKDGA
+1778 DKDGA

-1806 ENLTTYSFGGTLS
+1806 ENITTYSFGGTLS

-1833 VSLPVKP
+1833 VSLQVKP
-1840 SPELDLTY
+1840 TPELDLTY

-1861 PDVVEPVIPAEF
+1861 TDVVEPVIPAEF

-1880 GKGDANNVRMITKK
+1880 GYGDANNVRMITKK
-1894 PEIVEN
+1894 PKIVEN

-1960 NVTHVTD
+1960 SVTHVTD

-2017 ANGTDEELATLSG
+2017 ANGTDEELATLSE

-2042 RVTVPTD
+2042 RVTVPTN

-2056 TAVANPA
+2056 TTVANPA

-2074 ETNNRK
+2074 ETNNRP

-2113 KGTNK
+2113 KGTNT

-2135 ITTVPADDQIAEK
+2135 ITTVPADNQIAEK
-2148 PIEELTVEF
+2148 PIEQLTVEF

-2168 EDIVVRHEG
+2168 EDIMVRHEG
-2177 KLYSGDIAIAPKDEA
+2177 KLFSGDIAITPKDDAPK
-2192 TKRVFKLNTS
+2192 RIFNLNTS
-2202 GLSENGYYVLQVK
+2202 ALSENGYYVLQVK
-2215 TDNITD
+2215 TDNISDT
-2221 AENYQGAEGKMVRWM
+2221 ENYLGAEGKMVRWM

-2243 HYNVHVLPLAEW
+2243 HYNVNVLPLADC
-2255 GSVECVKDA
+2255 GHVDCVKDA
-2264 PIETPAT
+2264 APETQA
-2271 AAKRGMKKA
+2271 ASAKRVMKKA
-2280 EANSGQLAYGGGMTF
+2280 GANSGQLTYGGGMTF
-2295 KATPSNGYKFVCWK
+2295 KATPSKGYKFVCWK
-2309 DNATDEVL
+2309 DNASGEVL
-2317 SNNAEYHVEAR
+2317 SKDAEYHVEAR

-2354 MDVASGLYE
+2354 MDAASGVYE

-2373 PNEGYRLDG
+2373 ANEGYRLDG

-2396 ELTVEGPTEVEVLFH
+2396 ELTVEGPTEVEVIFH

-2436 SLENGTNVKLY
+2436 SLQNGTNVKFY
-2447 RSFLKEAWNTICL
+2447 RSFLKNAWNTICL

-2468 EVFGAGTQVA
+2468 EVFGTGTQVA
-2478 KLAGMTSTSLTFEY
+2478 KLTGMTPTSLTFEY
-2492 VEKMEAN
+2492 VVKMEAN
-2499 MPYIIKPTAVN
+2499 TPYIIKPTAVN
-2510 NAAYANVAS
+2510 SAAYANVAS

-2534 PEGKDRPT
+2534 PVGKDRPT

-2554 YRVENLPA
+2554 YKVEELPA

-2568 ISGNKFYYIDVPVP
+2568 ISSNKFYFVDVPVP

-2593 VHNGAMLSLA
+2593 VHNAAKLSLA
-2603 FGGGTTN
+2603 FGDGTTN
-2610 IEDVYFL
+2610 IENVYFL

>member
-1 MKIRRYITMMLFLLM
+1 MMLFLLM
-16 YITATAQNNL
+16 YITAMAQNNL

-145 QGNSNVNGSYT
+145 QGDSNVNGSYT

-191 IGNAD
+191 VGNAD

-209 NGTEEAV
+209 NETEEAV
-216 HIGNTYFSNTLL
+216 HVGNTYFSNTLL
-228 KGGYIA
+228 QGGYITRNA
-234 RSAIFNLSQTV
+234 TFNLSQTV
-245 GLEGEVTAK
+245 GLEGEVTAR

-279 AELEKHLF
+279 AQLEKHLF
-287 LTAPDNSVK
+287 LTAPDKSVK
-296 EGESMR
+296 EGQSMR

-317 SIASS
+317 SITSS
-322 LPEHAKVPATV
+322 LPDNAKVPATV
-333 IISKGQS
+333 TIAKGQS
-340 AASFDVVCPDN
+340 AASFDVACPNN

-381 DDELLPLT
+381 DDELLPLS
-389 VKLDKTEYNE
+389 VELDKTEYNE

-437 FEPGATEAVIDIP
+437 FEPGAKEAVIDIP

-465 SVSADHHLTGKALFV
+465 SVSADHHLAGTALFV

-502 GYNAIHA
+502 GYNAVHA

-523 KLSDDSNGELYYTTP
+523 KLSDDSNSELYYTTP

-676 TISVIASSDGYS
+676 TISIIASSDGYS

-710 CDAEI
+710 CEAEI
-715 EAGSKAKVTITVKN
+715 EAGSKAKVTVSVKN
-729 IGAIKMPKG
+729 IGAIAMPKG
-738 TQIRTSIGSSSTMTQ
+738 TQIRTSIGSNSTMTQ
-753 TDADIAV
+753 TDAAIAV

-777 KYRVTAEINP
+777 NYRVTAEINP

-802 TETTVTTAYT
+802 TETTITTAYT
-812 YDVKSAKNT
+812 YGIGADKNT
-821 YNIGEKVVLG
+821 YNIGDKVVLSG
-831 GTVKTRSGAT
+831 EVKTRGGAA

-864 DAEGKYSAEYTIQAG
+864 DAEGKYSVEYTIQAG

-891 GENISAQQGTFA
+891 GENINAQQGTFA

-948 NEQYEVTFSDNTE
+948 NEQYEVTFGGDTE

-1078 TVMLKFNAANYDV
+1078 TVMLKFNAAKYDV
-1091 NVYQKGSIAINCSEG
+1091 NIYQKGSIAINCSEG

-1122 GNLRIRVRDENTI
+1122 GNLLIRVRDENTI
-1135 YANKDGEHPYVSN
+1135 YGNKDGEHPYVSN

-1193 TYDQYVLVSPG
+1193 TYDQNVLVSPG

-1221 WTVEETEIEDEYD
+1221 WTVEETEVEDEYD
-1234 ITTKLTYETQVPV
+1234 ITTKFTYETQVPV

-1514 ISKAPMRKADAAED
+1514 LSKAPMRKADAAED

-1583 LELQKMRKDGTL
+1583 HELQKMREDGTL

-1607 TVDDKSQGMGTYLT
+1607 TVDDKSQGMGAYLT

-1655 ISNNHMDE
+1655 ISANHMDE

-1700 QYMETQSENTCAQV
+1700 QFMETQSENTCAQV

-1739 SNAINDILVDVN
+1739 SNAIEDILVDVN

-1833 VSLPVKP
+1833 VSLQVKP

-2017 ANGTDEELATLSG
+2017 ANGTDEELATLSE
-2030 ETRMERIDATHY
+2030 ETRMERIDNTHY
-2042 RVTVPTD
+2042 RVTVPTNM
-2049 VPRNWFY
+2049 PRNWFY

-2074 ETNNRK
+2074 ETNNRP

-2113 KGTNK
+2113 KGTNT
-2118 YIVEFEPIP
+2118 YIVKFEPIP

-2135 ITTVPADDQIAEK
+2135 ITTVPADNQIAEK
-2148 PIEELTVEF
+2148 PINELTVEF

-2177 KLYSGDIAIAPKDEA
+2177 KLFSGDIAITPKDDAPK
-2192 TKRVFKLNTS
+2192 RIFRLNTS
-2202 GLSENGYYVLQVK
+2202 ALSENGYYVLQVK

-2221 AENYQGAEGKMVRWM
+2221 AENYLGAEGKMVRWM

-2243 HYNVHVLPLAEW
+2243 HYNVDILPLADW

-2264 PIETPAT
+2264 PAETPA
-2271 AAKRGMKKA
+2271 ASAKRGMKKA

-2295 KATPSNGYKFVCWK
+2295 KATPSKGYKFVCWK
-2309 DNATDEVL
+2309 DNATGEVL
-2317 SNNAEYHVEAR
+2317 SKDAEYHVEAR

-2354 MDVASGLYE
+2354 MDVASGVYE

-2389 TETAAPY
+2389 TATADPY
-2396 ELTVEGPTEVEVLFH
+2396 ELTVEGPTEVEVVFH

-2478 KLAGMTSTSLTFEY
+2478 QLAGMTSTSLTFEY
-2492 VEKMEAN
+2492 VEKMDAN
-2499 MPYIIKPTAVN
+2499 TPYIIKPTAVN

-2554 YRVENLPA
+2554 YKVEELPA
-2562 NEGYYY
+2562 NDGYYY
-2568 ISGNKFYYIDVPVP
+2568 ISGNKFYYIDVPVQ

-2610 IEDVYFL
+2610 IENVYFL

>member
-1 MKIRRYITMMLFLLM
+1 MKTRRYITMMLFLLM
-16 YITATAQNNL
+16 YITAMAQNNL

-145 QGNSNVNGSYT
+145 QGDSNVNGSYT

-209 NGTEEAV
+209 NETEEAV
-216 HIGNTYFSNTLL
+216 HVGNTYFSNTLL

-264 EYNADRANNTASGGT
+264 EYNADRANNTATGGT
-279 AELEKHLF
+279 AQLEKHLF
-287 LTAPDNSVK
+287 LTAPDKSVK
-296 EGESMR
+296 EGQSMR

-333 IISKGQS
+333 TISKGQS

-351 NVVNTYS
+351 NVVNDYS

-370 PQDVATSFNIK
+370 LQDVATSFNIK
-381 DDELLPLT
+381 DDELLPLE

-465 SVSADHHLTGKALFV
+465 SVSADHHLTGTALFV

-661 TPFVAKSNETSEGNR
+661 TPFVALSNETSEGNR
-676 TISVIASSDGYS
+676 TISVIASSEGYS

-710 CDAEI
+710 CDTEI
-715 EAGSKAKVTITVKN
+715 EAGSKAKVTVMVKN

-777 KYRVTAEINP
+777 NYRVSAEINP

-802 TETTVTTAYT
+802 TETTITTAYT
-812 YDVKSAKNT
+812 YDVKADKNT

-831 GTVKTRSGAT
+831 GTVKTRSGAA

-864 DAEGKYSAEYTIQAG
+864 DAEGKYSVEYTIQAG

-948 NEQYEVTFSDNTE
+948 NEQYEVTFGGDTE

-976 LSLSKTKEW
+976 LSLSKSKEW

-1035 IVLTNTGIAETGKI
+1035 IVLTNTGIADTGKI

-1135 YANKDGEHPYVSN
+1135 YGNKDGEHPYVSN

-1193 TYDQYVLVSPG
+1193 TYDQNVLVSPG

-1279 LIAAQNVQYTPPTAD
+1279 LIAAQNVQYTPPAAD
-1294 GFVFMPMVEYSG
+1294 GFVFMPMVEYTG

-1327 NSDNFAQNV
+1327 NSDDFARNV
-1336 KRKMVQYA
+1336 KRKVVQRV
-1344 EGRAKKKCF
+1344 EGRAKKCF
-1353 GDMGTRFEWPC
+1353 GDMGTKFEWPC
-1364 GDNAKFA
+1364 GDGAKFA

-1382 NAECSDPPPAGG
+1382 NAECSPPAGG

-1410 PYGDFGGYATAS
+1410 PWGGAGGYATAS
-1422 GGRTDAEA
+1422 GGRTDAKA
-1430 LMKLVCTAIE
+1430 LLKLFCTAIE
-1440 CVPIPDLPLCMSPAI
+1440 CVPLPDLPTCVAPAI

-1468 DCAMEFISGKIGEK
+1468 DCAMDYLSGKVADK
-1482 IPLFDC
+1482 IPLFSC

-1500 VECLGNWG
+1500 VECLGKWG
-1508 KKLAGM
+1508 KEMADKF
-1514 ISKAPMRKADAAED
+1514 SKAPMRKAAAAED
-1528 KPMPALM
+1528 KPIPALM

-1540 KQFLFYSYFDT
+1540 KQFLFFSYFDT

-1562 PEAISMKDF
+1562 PEALGMKDF
-1571 GVELMAAIHNAD
+1571 GVELMSAIHKAD
-1583 LELQKMRKDGTL
+1583 LELQKMRVDGTL

-1607 TVDDKSQGMGTYLT
+1607 TVDDKSQGVGPYLT
-1621 SLMPNKSANI
+1621 SLMPNKNAVI

-1655 ISNNHMDE
+1655 ISDNHMDE

-1675 CVAKLVNLGIP
+1675 CVTKLVNLGIP

-1739 SNAINDILVDVN
+1739 SNAIEDILVDVN

-1819 FKDGSTTQNRSLYP
+1819 FKDGSTTQNRSLFP
-1833 VSLPVKP
+1833 VSLQVKP

-1960 NVTHVTD
+1960 SVTHVTD

-1975 LDRVTIHELIHSM
+1975 LDRVTIHELIHSL

-2017 ANGTDEELATLSG
+2017 ANGTDEELVTLSG
-2030 ETRMERIDATHY
+2030 ETRMERIDNTHY
-2042 RVTVPTD
+2042 RVTVPTN

-2074 ETNNRK
+2074 ETNNRP
-2080 LDAANFWTTDYTM
+2080 LDPANFWTTDYTM

-2177 KLYSGDIAIAPKDEA
+2177 KLFSGDIAITPKADAPK
-2192 TKRVFKLNTS
+2192 RIFSLNTS
-2202 GLSENGYYVLQVK
+2202 ALSENGYYVLQVK

-2221 AENYQGAEGKMVRWM
+2221 AENYLGAEGKMVRWM

-2243 HYNVHVLPLAEW
+2243 HYNVDILPLAAC
-2255 GSVECVKDA
+2255 GHVECVKDA
-2264 PIETPAT
+2264 PVETPA
-2271 AAKRGMKKA
+2271 ASAKRGMKKA

-2295 KATPSNGYKFVCWK
+2295 KATPSKGYKFVCWK
-2309 DNATDEVL
+2309 DNATGEVL
-2317 SNNAEYHVEAR
+2317 SKDAEYHVEAR

-2354 MDVASGLYE
+2354 MDVASGVYE

-2389 TETAAPY
+2389 TATADPY
-2396 ELTVEGPTEVEVLFH
+2396 ELTVEGPTEVEVVFH

-2478 KLAGMTSTSLTFEY
+2478 QLAGMTSTSLTFEY
-2492 VEKMEAN
+2492 VEKMDAN
-2499 MPYIIKPTAVN
+2499 TPYIIKPTAVN

-2610 IEDVYFL
+2610 IENVYFL

>member
-1 MKIRRYITMMLFLLM
+1 MMLFLLM
-16 YITATAQNNL
+16 CITSMAQNNL

-156 VQRENAPDLA
+156 VQREDAPDLA
-166 TTDVNITESTLVPG
+166 TTDVNITENTLVPG
-180 NYVTVTWKVSN
+180 KPVTVSWKVSN
-191 IGNAD
+191 VGNAD

-209 NGTEEAV
+209 TGTEEVV
-216 HIGNTYFSNTLL
+216 HVGNAYFSNTLL
-228 KGGYIA
+228 KGGYITRNA
-234 RSAIFNLSQTV
+234 TFNLSQTV
-245 GLEGEVTAK
+245 GLEGEVTVK

-264 EYNADRANNTASGGT
+264 EYNADRANNTATGGT

-296 EGESMR
+296 EGQSMR

-317 SIASS
+317 SITSS
-322 LPEHAKVPATV
+322 LTDNAKVPATV
-333 IISKGQS
+333 TISKGQS
-340 AASFDVVCPDN
+340 AASFDVACPDN

-358 KVTITVNKANGY
+358 KVTITVNKAHGY

-381 DDELLPLT
+381 DDELLPLE
-389 VKLDKTEYNE
+389 VKLDKTDYNE

-412 IGNDTLTVYF
+412 IGNDELTVYF

-437 FEPGATEAVIDIP
+437 FEPGAKEAVIDIP

-465 SVSADHHLTGKALFV
+465 SVSADHHLTGTALFV

-502 GYNAIHA
+502 GYNAVHA

-661 TPFVAKSNETSEGNR
+661 TPFIALSNETSEGNR
-676 TISVIASSDGYS
+676 TISVIASSEGYS

-698 QTLPDAEMQTPA
+698 QTLPDAEMQTPV
-710 CDAEI
+710 CDVEV
-715 EAGSKAKVTITVKN
+715 EAGSKAKVTVTVKN

-777 KYRVTAEINP
+777 NYRVTAEINP

-812 YDVKSAKNT
+812 YGIGTDKST

-831 GTVKTRSGAT
+831 GTVKTRGGAT

-864 DAEGKYSAEYTIQAG
+864 DAEGKYSVEYTLQAG

-891 GENISAQQGTFA
+891 GENISAQQGTFN

-915 KHEMYEGDVARG
+915 KHEMYEGDVVSG

-934 SSLPQHSLTATCEP
+934 SSLPQHNLKATCEK
-948 NEQYEVTFSDNTE
+948 NEQYDVTFGGDTE

-985 DRLTFNITTAEG
+985 DRLTFNIATAEG

-1049 TVSLPAALSDFISLA
+1049 SVSLPAALSDFISLA

-1078 TVMLKFNAANYDV
+1078 TVMLKFNAAKYDV
-1091 NVYQKGSIAINCSEG
+1091 NIYQKGSIAINCSEG

-1135 YANKDGEHPYVSN
+1135 YGNKDGEHPYVSN

-1163 QDVTGEDGSITFNDL
+1163 QDVTGEDGSITFSDL
-1178 NEGYYHLHVTADRHD
+1178 TEGYYHLHVTADRHD
-1193 TYDQYVLVSPG
+1193 SYDENVLVSPG

-1221 WTVEETEIEDEYD
+1221 WTVEETEVEDEYD
-1234 ITTKLTYETQVPV
+1234 ITTKFTYETQVPV

-1294 GFVFMPMVEYSG
+1294 GFVFMPMVEYEG

-1336 KRKMVQYA
+1336 KRHMVQRA

-1353 GDMGTRFEWPC
+1353 GNMGTKFEWPC

-1371 WIGSVIRYVQD
+1371 WIGSIIRYVQD

-1394 GHAVIYP
+1394 GHSVSYP

-1468 DCAMEFISGKIGEK
+1468 DCAMEFINGKIGDK

-1508 KKLAGM
+1508 KQLAGM
-1514 ISKAPMRKADAAED
+1514 VSKAPRRKAGDKDD

-1551 YMEYNRQLTQA
+1551 YMEYNRQLTKA
-1562 PEAISMKDF
+1562 PKAISMKDF
-1571 GVELMAAIHNAD
+1571 GVELMSAIHNAD
-1583 LELQKMRKDGTL
+1583 LELQKMREDGTL

-1607 TVDDKSQGMGTYLT
+1607 TVDDKSQGVGPYLT
-1621 SLMPNKSANI
+1621 SLMPNKNANI

-1655 ISNNHMDE
+1655 ISDNHMDE

-1670 QTRQN
+1670 KTRQN
-1675 CVAKLVNLGIP
+1675 CVEKLVNLGIP

-1739 SNAINDILVDVN
+1739 SNAIEDILVDVN

-1766 QIAIEKIEGFEG
+1766 QISIEKIEGFEG

-1806 ENLTTYSFGGTLS
+1806 ENITTYSFGGTLS

-1833 VSLPVKP
+1833 VSLQVKP
-1840 SPELDLTY
+1840 TPELDLTY

-1960 NVTHVTD
+1960 SVTHVTD

-1988 NATIGDKVYRAWIT
+1988 NATIGGKVYRAWIT

-2017 ANGTDEELATLSG
+2017 ANGTDEELATLSE

-2042 RVTVPTD
+2042 RVTVPTN

-2056 TAVANPA
+2056 TTVANPA
-2063 GKYAKILSITD
+2063 GKYAKILRITD
-2074 ETNNRK
+2074 ETNNRP

-2113 KGTNK
+2113 KGTNT

-2148 PIEELTVEF
+2148 PIEQLTVEF

-2168 EDIVVRHEG
+2168 EDIVVRYEG
-2177 KLYSGDIAIAPKDEA
+2177 KLFSGDIAITPKDDA
-2192 TKRVFKLNTS
+2192 SKRIFNLNTS
-2202 GLSENGYYVLQVK
+2202 TLSENGYYVLQVK

-2221 AENYQGAEGKMVRWM
+2221 TENYLGAEGKMVRWM

-2243 HYNVHVLPLAEW
+2243 HYNVNVLPLAAC
-2255 GSVECVKDA
+2255 GQVDCVKDA
-2264 PIETPAT
+2264 APETQA
-2271 AAKRGMKKA
+2271 ASAKRVMKKA
-2280 EANSGQLAYGGGMTF
+2280 GANSGQLTYGGGMTF
-2295 KATPSNGYKFVCWK
+2295 KATPSKGYKFVCWK
-2309 DNATDEVL
+2309 DNVSGEVL
-2317 SNNAEYHVEAR
+2317 SKDAEYHVEAR

-2354 MDVASGLYE
+2354 MDVASGVYE

-2373 PNEGYRLDG
+2373 ANEGYRLDG
-2382 YKLNGVQ
+2382 YKLNGVK

-2436 SLENGTNVKLY
+2436 SLENGTNVKFY

-2468 EVFGAGTQVA
+2468 EVFGTGTQVA
-2478 KLAGMTSTSLTFEY
+2478 KLTGMTPTSLTFEY
-2492 VEKMEAN
+2492 VVKMDAN
-2499 MPYIIKPTAVN
+2499 TPYIIKPTAVN

-2554 YRVENLPA
+2554 YSVENLPA

-2593 VHNGAMLSLA
+2593 VPNSAKLSLA
-2603 FGGGTTN
+2603 FGDGTTN
-2610 IEDVYFL
+2610 IENVYFL

-2646 YITKNKKFVVK
+2646 YITNNKKFVVK

>member
-1 MKIRRYITMMLFLLM
+1 MMLFLLM
-16 YITATAQNNL
+16 CITAMAQNNL

-121 LDPGTEYA
+121 LDPGTEYV

-156 VQRENAPDLA
+156 VQREDAPDLA
-166 TTDVNITESTLVPG
+166 TTDVNITGSTLVPG
-180 NYVTVTWKVSN
+180 KSVTVSWKVSN
-191 IGNAD
+191 VGNAD

-209 NGTEEAV
+209 NETEEVV
-216 HIGNTYFSNTLL
+216 HVGNTYFSNTLL
-228 KGGYIA
+228 KGGYITRNA
-234 RSAIFNLSQTV
+234 TFNLSQTV

-264 EYNADRANNTASGGT
+264 EYNADRANNTATGGT

-287 LTAPDNSVK
+287 LTVPDKSVK

-308 GDRSMDETF
+308 GDRSMDEAF
-317 SIASS
+317 SITSS
-322 LPEHAKVPATV
+322 LPEHTKVPATV
-333 IISKGQS
+333 TISKGQS
-340 AASFDVVCPDN
+340 AVSFDVACPDN

-358 KVTITVNKANGY
+358 EVTITVTKDHGY

-389 VKLDKTEYNE
+389 VKLNKTEYNE

-437 FEPGATEAVIDIP
+437 FEPGAKEAVIDIP

-465 SVSADHHLTGKALFV
+465 SVSADHHLTGTALFV

-502 GYNAIHA
+502 GYNAVHA

-602 LSVTSNKTTILEGDA
+602 LSVSSNKTTILEGDK

-661 TPFVAKSNETSEGNR
+661 TPFVALSNATNEGNR

-715 EAGSKAKVTITVKN
+715 EAGSKAKVTVTVKN

-777 KYRVTAEINP
+777 SYRVTAEINP

-812 YDVKSAKNT
+812 YGIGADKST
-821 YNIGEKVVLG
+821 YNIGDKVVLG
-831 GTVKTRSGAT
+831 GTVKTRGGAA

-856 RIALKATT
+856 RTALKATT
-864 DAEGKYSAEYTIQAG
+864 DAEGKYSVEYTLQAG

-891 GENISAQQGTFA
+891 GENISTQQSTFN

-915 KHEMYEGDVARG
+915 KHEMYEGDVVSG
-927 TIKVKNM
+927 TVKVKNM
-934 SSLPQHSLTATCEP
+934 SSLPQHNLKATCEK
-948 NEQYEVTFSDNTE
+948 NEQYEVTFGGDTE

-985 DRLTFNITTAEG
+985 DRLTFNIATAEG

-1049 TVSLPAALSDFISLA
+1049 SVSLPAALSDFISLA

-1135 YANKDGEHPYVSN
+1135 YGNKDGEHPYVSN

-1163 QDVTGEDGSITFNDL
+1163 QDVTGEDGSITFSDL
-1178 NEGYYHLHVTADRHD
+1178 TEGYYHLHVTADRHD
-1193 TYDQYVLVSPG
+1193 TYNQNVLVSPG

-1216 AIRVD
+1216 AIKVD
-1221 WTVEETEIEDEYD
+1221 WTVEETEVEDEYE
-1234 ITTKLTYETQVPV
+1234 ITTKFTYETQVPV
-1247 PVVEMNAPDAI
+1247 PVVEMNAPEAI

-1294 GFVFMPMVEYSG
+1294 GFVFMPMVEYEG

-1336 KRKMVQYA
+1336 KRHMVQRA

-1353 GDMGTRFEWPC
+1353 GNMGTKFEWPC
-1364 GDNAKFA
+1364 GDDAKFA

-1394 GHAVIYP
+1394 GHSVSYP

-1468 DCAMEFISGKIGEK
+1468 DCAMEFINGKIGDK

-1508 KKLAGM
+1508 KQLAGM
-1514 ISKAPMRKADAAED
+1514 VSKAPRRKAGDKDD

-1551 YMEYNRQLTQA
+1551 YMEYNRQLTKA
-1562 PEAISMKDF
+1562 PKAISMKDF
-1571 GVELMAAIHNAD
+1571 GVELMSAIHNAD
-1583 LELQKMRKDGTL
+1583 LELQKMREDGTL

-1607 TVDDKSQGMGTYLT
+1607 TVDDKSQGVGPYLT
-1621 SLMPNKSANI
+1621 SLMPNKNAVI

-1655 ISNNHMDE
+1655 ISDNHMDE

-1670 QTRQN
+1670 KTRQK
-1675 CVAKLVNLGIP
+1675 CVEKLVNLGIP

-1739 SNAINDILVDVN
+1739 SNAIEDILVNVN

-1766 QIAIEKIEGFEG
+1766 QISIEKIEGFEG

-1819 FKDGSTTQNRSLYP
+1819 FKDGSTTQNRSLFP
-1833 VSLPVKP
+1833 VSLQVKP
-1840 SPELDLTY
+1840 TPELDLTY

-1861 PDVVEPVIPAEF
+1861 TDVVEPVIPAEF

-1880 GKGDANNVRMITKK
+1880 GYGDANNVRMITKK
-1894 PEIVEN
+1894 PKIVEN

-1960 NVTHVTD
+1960 SVTHVTD

-2017 ANGTDEELATLSG
+2017 ANGTDEELVTLS
-2030 ETRMERIDATHY
+2030 EQTRMERIDATHY
-2042 RVTVPTD
+2042 RVTVPTN

-2074 ETNNRK
+2074 ETNNRP

-2113 KGTNK
+2113 KGTNT

-2148 PIEELTVEF
+2148 PIEQLTVEF

-2168 EDIVVRHEG
+2168 EDIMVRYEG
-2177 KLYSGDIAIAPKDEA
+2177 KLFSGDIAITPKDDA
-2192 TKRVFKLNTS
+2192 SKRVFNLNTS
-2202 GLSENGYYVLQVK
+2202 ALNENGYYVLQVK

-2221 AENYQGAEGKMVRWM
+2221 TENYLGAEGKMVRWM

-2243 HYNVHVLPLAEW
+2243 HYNVNVLPLADC
-2255 GSVECVKDA
+2255 GHVDCVKDA
-2264 PIETPAT
+2264 APETQA
-2271 AAKRGMKKA
+2271 ASAKRVMKKA
-2280 EANSGQLAYGGGMTF
+2280 GANSGQLTYGGGMTF
-2295 KATPSNGYKFVCWK
+2295 KATPSKGYKFVCWK
-2309 DNATDEVL
+2309 DNVSGEVL
-2317 SNNAEYHVEAR
+2317 SKDAEYHVEAR

-2354 MDVASGLYE
+2354 MDVASGVYE

-2373 PNEGYRLDG
+2373 ANEGYRLDG

-2396 ELTVEGPTEVEVLFH
+2396 ELTVEGATEVEVIFH

-2436 SLENGTNVKLY
+2436 SLQNGTNVKFY
-2447 RSFLKEAWNTICL
+2447 RSFLKNAWNTICL

-2468 EVFGAGTQVA
+2468 EVFGTGTQVA
-2478 KLAGMTSTSLTFEY
+2478 KLTGMTPTSLTFEY
-2492 VEKMEAN
+2492 VVKMEAN
-2499 MPYIIKPTAVN
+2499 TPYIIKPTAVN
-2510 NAAYANVAS
+2510 SAAYANVAS

-2534 PEGKDRPT
+2534 PVGKDRPT

-2554 YRVENLPA
+2554 YKVEELPA

-2568 ISGNKFYYIDVPVP
+2568 ISSNKFYFVDVPVP

-2593 VHNGAMLSLA
+2593 VHNAAKLSLA
-2603 FGGGTTN
+2603 FGDGTTN
-2610 IEDVYFL
+2610 IENVYFL

-2646 YITKNKKFVVK
+2646 YITNNKKFVVK

>member
-1 MKIRRYITMMLFLLM
+1 MMLFLLM
-16 YITATAQNNL
+16 CITAMAQNNL

-121 LDPGTEYA
+121 LDPGTEYV

-156 VQRENAPDLA
+156 VQREDAPDLA
-166 TTDVNITESTLVPG
+166 TTNVNITGSTLVPG
-180 NYVTVTWKVSN
+180 KSVTVSWKVSN
-191 IGNAD
+191 VGNAD

-209 NGTEEAV
+209 NETEEVV
-216 HIGNTYFSNTLL
+216 HVGNTYFSNTLL
-228 KGGYIA
+228 KGGYITRNA
-234 RSAIFNLSQTV
+234 TFNLSQTV

-264 EYNADRANNTASGGT
+264 EYNADRANNTATGGT

-287 LTAPDNSVK
+287 LTAPDKSVK

-317 SIASS
+317 SITSS
-322 LPEHAKVPATV
+322 LPEHTKVPATV
-333 IISKGQS
+333 TISKGQS
-340 AASFDVVCPDN
+340 AVSFDVACPDN

-358 KVTITVNKANGY
+358 EVTITVTKDHGY

-389 VKLDKTEYNE
+389 VKLNKTEYNE

-437 FEPGATEAVIDIP
+437 FEPGAKEAVIDIP

-465 SVSADHHLTGKALFV
+465 SVSADHHLTGTALFV

-502 GYNAIHA
+502 GYNAVHA

-602 LSVTSNKTTILEGDA
+602 LSVTSNKTTILEGDK
-617 TGATLTISRNDAT
+617 TGATLTVSRNDAT

-661 TPFVAKSNETSEGNR
+661 TPFVALSNETNEGNR
-676 TISVIASSDGYS
+676 TISIIASSDGYS

-698 QTLPDAEMQTPA
+698 QTLPDAEMQTPV

-715 EAGSKAKVTITVKN
+715 EAGSKAKVTVTVKN
-729 IGAIKMPKG
+729 IGAIAMPKG
-738 TQIRTSIGSSSTMTQ
+738 TQIRTSIGISSTMTQ

-777 KYRVTAEINP
+777 NYRVTAEINP

-812 YDVKSAKNT
+812 YGIGADKST
-821 YNIGEKVVLG
+821 YNIGDKVVLS
-831 GTVKTRSGAT
+831 GTVKTRGGAT

-856 RIALKATT
+856 RTALKATT
-864 DAEGKYSAEYTIQAG
+864 DAEGKYSVEYTIQAG

-891 GENISAQQGTFA
+891 GENISAQQGTFN

-915 KHEMYEGDVARG
+915 KHEMYEGDVVTG

-934 SSLPQHSLTATCEP
+934 SSLPQTKLKAACEP
-948 NEQYEVTFSDNTE
+948 NEQYDVTFSGDTE
-961 LAGGGTAEISYTIKP
+961 LAGGGTAEINYTIKP

-997 ASLSVVTY
+997 ASLCVVTY

-1078 TVMLKFNAANYDV
+1078 TVMLKLNAAKYDV
-1091 NVYQKGSIAINCSEG
+1091 NIYQKGSIAINCSEG

-1135 YANKDGEHPYVSN
+1135 YGNKDGEHPYVSN

-1163 QDVTGEDGSITFNDL
+1163 QDVTGQDGSITFSDL

-1193 TYDQYVLVSPG
+1193 TYDQNVLVSPG

-1221 WTVEETEIEDEYD
+1221 WTVEETEVEDEYD

-1247 PVVEMNAPDAI
+1247 PVVEMNAPEAI

-1327 NSDNFAQNV
+1327 NSEDFARNV
-1336 KRKMVQYA
+1336 KRKVVQRA

-1353 GDMGTRFEWPC
+1353 GNMDTRFEWPC
-1364 GDNAKFA
+1364 GDDAKFA

-1394 GHAVIYP
+1394 GHSVFYP
-1401 QTQPGLGGG
+1401 TQPGLGGG
-1410 PYGDFGGYATAS
+1410 PHGDFGSYETAS

-1430 LMKLVCTAIE
+1430 LMKLVCTVIE
-1440 CVPIPDLPLCMSPAI
+1440 CVPLPDLPTCVAPAI

-1468 DCAMEFISGKIGEK
+1468 DCAMDYLSGKVADK
-1482 IPLFDC
+1482 IPLFSC

-1508 KKLAGM
+1508 KELAGM
-1514 ISKAPMRKADAAED
+1514 VSKMPKRKAGAAED

-1540 KQFLFYSYFDT
+1540 KQFLFFSYFDT

-1571 GVELMAAIHNAD
+1571 GVELMSAIHD
-1583 LELQKMRKDGTL
+1583 VDYVLQKMREDGSL
-1595 WTFDLNTIPDNT
+1595 WTLDLNTIPDNT
-1607 TVDDKSQGMGTYLT
+1607 TVDDKSQGVGPYLT
-1621 SLMPNKSANI
+1621 SLMPNKNAVI

-1655 ISNNHMDE
+1655 ISDNHMDE

-1675 CVAKLVNLGIP
+1675 CVTKLVNLGIP
-1686 TWTDLMGSARKDML
+1686 TWVDLMGSARKDML

-1739 SNAINDILVDVN
+1739 SNAIEDILVDVN

-1806 ENLTTYSFGGTLS
+1806 ETLTTYSFGGTLS
-1819 FKDGSTTQNRSLYP
+1819 FKDGSTTQNRSLFP
-1833 VSLPVKP
+1833 VSLQVKP

-1873 SVLIHNK
+1873 SVLMHNK

-2002 NDEPDAEDAPDHIYF
+2002 NDVPDAEDAPDHIYF
-2017 ANGTDEELATLSG
+2017 ANGTDEELVTLSE

-2042 RVTVPTD
+2042 RVTVPTN

-2074 ETNNRK
+2074 ETNNRS

-2113 KGTNK
+2113 KGTNT

-2148 PIEELTVEF
+2148 PIEQLTVEF

-2168 EDIVVRHEG
+2168 EDIVVRYEG
-2177 KLYSGDIAIAPKDEA
+2177 ALFSGDIAITPKDDA
-2192 TKRVFKLNTS
+2192 SKRIFNLNTS
-2202 GLSENGYYVLQVK
+2202 ALNENGYYVLQVK
-2215 TDNITD
+2215 TDNIID
-2221 AENYQGAEGKMVRWM
+2221 FENYQGAEGKMVRWM

-2243 HYNVHVLPLAEW
+2243 HYNVDILPLAAC
-2255 GSVECVKDA
+2255 GRVECVKDA
-2264 PIETPAT
+2264 PAETPA
-2271 AAKRGMKKA
+2271 ASAKRGMKKA

-2295 KATPSNGYKFVCWK
+2295 KAAPNKGYKFVCWK
-2309 DNATDEVL
+2309 DNNTGEVL
-2317 SNNAEYHVEAR
+2317 SKDAEYHVEAR
-2328 NTLDIS
+2328 NTVNIS

-2354 MDVASGLYE
+2354 MDVASGVYE

-2373 PNEGYRLDG
+2373 ANEGYRLDG

-2396 ELTVEGPTEVEVLFH
+2396 ELTVERPTEVEVIFH

-2436 SLENGTNVKLY
+2436 SLENGTNVKFY

-2460 PCAVENPE
+2460 PCAVENPQ

-2478 KLAGMTSTSLTFEY
+2478 QLSGMTPTSLTFEY
-2492 VEKMEAN
+2492 VDRMDAN
-2499 MPYIIKPTAVN
+2499 TPYIIKPTAVN
-2510 NAAYANVAS
+2510 NVAYANVAS
-2519 PTVLYDLGMRTLEDL
+2519 PTVLYDLGMSTLEDL

-2542 YETESGVSFIGA
+2542 YEPGSGVSFIGA
-2554 YRVENLPA
+2554 YSVVELPA

-2603 FGGGTTN
+2603 FGGGMSS

-2630 KVRSS
+2630 KVRSK

-2646 YITKNKKFVVK
+2646 YITNNKKFVVK

>member
-1 MKIRRYITMMLFLLM
+1 MMLFLLM
-16 YITATAQNNL
+16 CITAMAQNNL

-121 LDPGTEYA
+121 LDPGTEYV

-156 VQRENAPDLA
+156 VQREDAPDLA
-166 TTDVNITESTLVPG
+166 TTNVNITGSTLVPG
-180 NYVTVTWKVSN
+180 KSVTVSWKVSN
-191 IGNAD
+191 VGNAD

-209 NGTEEAV
+209 NETEEVV
-216 HIGNTYFSNTLL
+216 HVGNTYFSNTLL
-228 KGGYIA
+228 KGGYITRNA
-234 RSAIFNLSQTV
+234 TFNLSQTV

-264 EYNADRANNTASGGT
+264 EYNADRANNTATGGT

-287 LTAPDNSVK
+287 LTVPDKSVK

-308 GDRSMDETF
+308 GDRSMDEAF
-317 SIASS
+317 SITSS
-322 LPEHAKVPATV
+322 LPEHTKVPATV
-333 IISKGQS
+333 TISKGQS
-340 AASFDVVCPDN
+340 AVSFDVACPDN

-358 KVTITVNKANGY
+358 EVTITVTKDHGY

-389 VKLDKTEYNE
+389 VKLNKTEYNE

-437 FEPGATEAVIDIP
+437 FEPGAKEAVIDIP

-465 SVSADHHLTGKALFV
+465 SVSADHHLTGTALFV
-480 LKDNDVPAISMTL
+480 LRDNDVPAISMTL

-502 GYNAIHA
+502 GYNAVHA

-661 TPFVAKSNETSEGNR
+661 TPFVALSNETSEGNR
-676 TISVIASSDGYS
+676 TISIIASSDGYS

-698 QTLPDAEMQTPA
+698 QTLPDAEMQTPV
-710 CDAEI
+710 CDAEV
-715 EAGSKAKVTITVKN
+715 EAGSKAKVTVMVKN
-729 IGAIKMPKG
+729 IGATKMPKG

-753 TDADIAV
+753 TDADITV

-777 KYRVTAEINP
+777 NYRVTAEINP

-812 YDVKSAKNT
+812 YGIGTDKST
-821 YNIGEKVVLG
+821 YNIGDKVVLG
-831 GTVKTRSGAT
+831 GTVKTRGGAT
-841 AANVEVE
+841 AASVEVE

-864 DAEGKYSAEYTIQAG
+864 DAEGKYSVEYTLQAG

-891 GENISAQQGTFA
+891 GENISAQQGTFN

-915 KHEMYEGDVARG
+915 KHEMYEGDVVSG

-934 SSLPQHSLTATCEP
+934 SSLPQHNLKATCEK
-948 NEQYEVTFSDNTE
+948 NEQYDVTFGGDTE

-985 DRLTFNITTAEG
+985 DRLTFNIATAEG

-1135 YANKDGEHPYVSN
+1135 YGNKDGEHPYVSN

-1163 QDVTGEDGSITFNDL
+1163 QDVTGQDGSITFSDL
-1178 NEGYYHLHVTADRHD
+1178 TEGYYHLHVTADRHD
-1193 TYDQYVLVSPG
+1193 TYNQNVLVSPG

-1216 AIRVD
+1216 AIKVD
-1221 WTVEETEIEDEYD
+1221 WTVEETEVEDEYE
-1234 ITTKLTYETQVPV
+1234 ITTKFTYETQVPV
-1247 PVVEMNAPDAI
+1247 PVVEMNAPEAI

-1294 GFVFMPMVEYSG
+1294 GFVFMPMVEYEG

-1336 KRKMVQYA
+1336 KRHMVQRA

-1353 GDMGTRFEWPC
+1353 GNMDTKFEWPC
-1364 GDNAKFA
+1364 GDDAKFA
-1371 WIGSVIRYVQD
+1371 WIGSIIRYVQD

-1394 GHAVIYP
+1394 GHSVSYP

-1468 DCAMEFISGKIGEK
+1468 DCAMEFINGKIGDK

-1500 VECLGNWG
+1500 VDCLGNWG
-1508 KKLAGM
+1508 KQLAGM
-1514 ISKAPMRKADAAED
+1514 VSKAPRRKAGDKDD

-1562 PEAISMKDF
+1562 PKAISMKDF
-1571 GVELMAAIHNAD
+1571 GVELMSAIHKAD
-1583 LELQKMRKDGTL
+1583 LELQKMRVDGTL

-1607 TVDDKSQGMGTYLT
+1607 TVDDKSQGVGPYLT
-1621 SLMPNKSANI
+1621 SLMPNKNAVI

-1655 ISNNHMDE
+1655 ISDNHMDE

-1670 QTRQN
+1670 KTRQN
-1675 CVAKLVNLGIP
+1675 CVEKLVNLGIP

-1739 SNAINDILVDVN
+1739 SNAIEDILVDVN

-1766 QIAIEKIEGFEG
+1766 QISIEKIEGFEG

-1806 ENLTTYSFGGTLS
+1806 EKLTTYSFGGTLS
-1819 FKDGSTTQNRSLYP
+1819 FKDGSTTQNRSLFP
-1833 VSLPVKP
+1833 VSLQVKP
-1840 SPELDLTY
+1840 TPELDLTY

-1861 PDVVEPVIPAEF
+1861 TDVVEPVIPAEF

-1880 GKGDANNVRMITKK
+1880 GYGDANNVRMITKK
-1894 PEIVEN
+1894 PTIVEN

-1960 NVTHVTD
+1960 SVTHVTD

-2017 ANGTDEELATLSG
+2017 ANGTDEELVTLS
-2030 ETRMERIDATHY
+2030 EQTRMERIDATHY
-2042 RVTVPTD
+2042 RVTVPTN

-2074 ETNNRK
+2074 ETNNRP

-2113 KGTNK
+2113 KGTNT

-2148 PIEELTVEF
+2148 PIEQLTVEF

-2168 EDIVVRHEG
+2168 EDIMVRYEG
-2177 KLYSGDIAIAPKDEA
+2177 KLFSGDIAITPKDDA
-2192 TKRVFKLNTS
+2192 SKRIFNLNTS
-2202 GLSENGYYVLQVK
+2202 ALNENGYYVLQVK

-2221 AENYQGAEGKMVRWM
+2221 TENYLGAEGKMVRWM

-2243 HYNVHVLPLAEW
+2243 HYNVNVLPLAAC
-2255 GSVECVKDA
+2255 GHVDCVKDA
-2264 PIETPAT
+2264 APETQA
-2271 AAKRGMKKA
+2271 ASAKRVMKKA
-2280 EANSGQLAYGGGMTF
+2280 GANSGQLTYGGGMTF
-2295 KATPSNGYKFVCWK
+2295 KATPSKGYKFVCWK
-2309 DNATDEVL
+2309 DNVSGEVL
-2317 SNNAEYHVEAR
+2317 SKDAEYHVEAR

-2354 MDVASGLYE
+2354 MDVASGVYE

-2373 PNEGYRLDG
+2373 ANEGYRLDG

-2396 ELTVEGPTEVEVLFH
+2396 ELTVEGTTEVEVLFH

-2422 RKDYQRPVEYVSAA
+2422 RKDYQRPIEYVSAA
-2436 SLENGTNVKLY
+2436 SLENGTNVKFY

-2460 PCAVENPE
+2460 PCAVENPQD
-2468 EVFGAGTQVA
+2468 VFGAGTQVA
-2478 KLAGMTSTSLTFEY
+2478 KLTGMTKTSLTFEY

-2499 MPYIIKPTAVN
+2499 TPYIIKPTAVN

-2534 PEGKDRPT
+2534 PVGKDRPT

-2593 VHNGAMLSLA
+2593 VHNSAKLSLA
-2603 FGGGTTN
+2603 FGGGMTN

-2617 PAGAGDIYDLTGK
+2617 PVGAGDIYDLTGK

-2646 YITKNKKFVVK
+2646 YITNNKKFVVK

>member
-166 TTDVNITESTLVPG
+166 TTDVNITESKLVPG

-196 TRSGWTERVYLVS
+196 THSGWTERVYLVS
-209 NGTEEAV
+209 KETEEAV
-216 HIGNTYFSNTLL
+216 HVGNTYFSNTLL

-254 VVVEPNSGCG
+254 VVVEPSSGCG

-279 AELEKHLF
+279 AQLEKHLF
-287 LTAPDNSVK
+287 LTAPDNGVK

-322 LPEHAKVPATV
+322 LPEHAKVPAT
-333 IISKGQS
+333 ITISKGQS

-437 FEPGATEAVIDIP
+437 FEPGAKEAVIDIP

-465 SVSADHHLTGKALFV
+465 SVSADHHLTGTALFV

-661 TPFVAKSNETSEGNR
+661 TPFVALSNEASEGNR

-698 QTLPDAEMQTPA
+698 QTLPDAEMQTPV

-777 KYRVTAEINP
+777 KYRVSAEINP
-787 NGTVTELQTINNSAY
+787 NGTVTELQTINNSAC

-812 YDVKSAKNT
+812 YGIGADKNT

-831 GTVKTRSGAT
+831 GTVKTHGGTA

-934 SSLPQHSLTATCEP
+934 SSLPQTKLTATCEP
-948 NEQYEVTFSDNTE
+948 NEQYEVTFSGDTE

-1122 GNLRIRVRDENTI
+1122 GNLRILVRDENTI
-1135 YANKDGEHPYVSN
+1135 YGNKDGEHPYVSN

-1163 QDVTGEDGSITFNDL
+1163 QDVTGADGSITFNDL

-1193 TYDQYVLVSPG
+1193 TYDQNVLVSPG

-1234 ITTKLTYETQVPV
+1234 ITTRLTYETQVPV

-1294 GFVFMPMVEYSG
+1294 GFVFMPMVEYTG

-1320 VMHEEDF
+1320 VMHEENF
-1327 NSDNFAQNV
+1327 NSDDFARNV
-1336 KRKMVQYA
+1336 KRKVMQRV
-1344 EGRAKKKCF
+1344 EGRAKKCF
-1353 GDMGTRFEWPC
+1353 GDMGTKFEWPC
-1364 GDNAKFA
+1364 GDNAKYA
-1371 WIGSVIRYVQD
+1371 WIGSIIRFVQD

-1410 PYGDFGGYATAS
+1410 PYGDFGDYATAS
-1422 GGRTDAEA
+1422 GGRTDAKA
-1430 LMKLVCTAIE
+1430 LLKLFCTAIE
-1440 CVPIPDLPLCMSPAI
+1440 CVPLPDLPTCVAPAI

-1468 DCAMEFISGKIGEK
+1468 DCAMEYLSGKVADK
-1482 IPLFDC
+1482 IPLFSC

-1500 VECLGNWG
+1500 VECLGKWG
-1508 KKLAGM
+1508 KEMADKF
-1514 ISKAPMRKADAAED
+1514 SKAPLRKAAAAED
-1528 KPMPALM
+1528 KPIPALM

-1540 KQFLFYSYFDT
+1540 KQFLFFSYFDT
-1551 YMEYNRQLTQA
+1551 YMEYNRQLTKA
-1562 PEAISMKDF
+1562 PEALGMKDF
-1571 GVELMAAIHNAD
+1571 GVELMSAIHKAD
-1583 LELQKMRKDGTL
+1583 LELQKMRVDGTL

-1607 TVDDKSQGMGTYLT
+1607 TVDDKSQGVGPYLT

-1655 ISNNHMDE
+1655 ISANHMDE

-1675 CVAKLVNLGIP
+1675 CVTKLVNLGIP

-1739 SNAINDILVDVN
+1739 SNAIEDILVDVN

-1819 FKDGSTTQNRSLYP
+1819 FKDGSTTQNRSLFP
-1833 VSLPVKP
+1833 VSLQVKP

-1960 NVTHVTD
+1960 SVTHVTD

-1975 LDRVTIHELIHSM
+1975 LDRVTIHELIHSL

-2017 ANGTDEELATLSG
+2017 ANGTDEELVTLS
-2030 ETRMERIDATHY
+2030 EQTRMERIDNTHY

-2049 VPRNWFY
+2049 MPRNWFY

-2102 YRLHIADIVSG
+2102 YRLHIADIISG

-2177 KLYSGDIAIAPKDEA
+2177 KLYSGDIAITPKDEA

-2264 PIETPAT
+2264 PTETPA
-2271 AAKRGMKKA
+2271 AFAKRGMKKA

-2295 KATPSNGYKFVCWK
+2295 KATPSKGYKFVCWK

-2373 PNEGYRLDG
+2373 ANEGYRLDG

-2478 KLAGMTSTSLTFEY
+2478 KLVGMTPTSLTFEY

-2499 MPYIIKPTAVN
+2499 TPYIIKSTAVN

-2603 FGGGTTN
+2603 FGGSTTT

>member
-1 MKIRRYITMMLFLLM
+1 MMLFLLM

-145 QGNSNVNGSYT
+145 QGDSNVNGSYT

-209 NGTEEAV
+209 TETEEAV
-216 HIGNTYFSNTLL
+216 HVGNTYFSNTLL

-254 VVVEPNSGCG
+254 VVVEPSSGCG
-264 EYNADRANNTASGGT
+264 EYNADRANNTATGGT

-333 IISKGQS
+333 TISKGQS
-340 AASFDVVCPDN
+340 AVSFDVVCPDN

-437 FEPGATEAVIDIP
+437 FEPGAKEAVIDIP

-465 SVSADHHLTGKALFV
+465 SVSADHHLTGTALFV

-630 TNPLTVTL
+630 TKPLTVTL

-661 TPFVAKSNETSEGNR
+661 TPFVALSNEASEGNR

-812 YDVKSAKNT
+812 YGIGADKNT

-831 GTVKTRSGAT
+831 GTVKTRGGAT

-891 GENISAQQGTFA
+891 GENISAQHGTFA

-948 NEQYEVTFSDNTE
+948 NEQYEVTFGGDTE

-1135 YANKDGEHPYVSN
+1135 YGNKDGEHPYVSN

-1163 QDVTGEDGSITFNDL
+1163 QDVTGADGSITFNDL

-1193 TYDQYVLVSPG
+1193 TYDQNVLVSPG

-1294 GFVFMPMVEYSG
+1294 GFVFMPMVEYEG

-1327 NSDNFAQNV
+1327 NSDDFARNV
-1336 KRKMVQYA
+1336 KRKMVQRV
-1344 EGRAKKKCF
+1344 EGRAKKCF
-1353 GDMGTRFEWPC
+1353 GDMGTKFEWPC
-1364 GDNAKFA
+1364 GDGAKFA

-1382 NAECSDPPPAGG
+1382 NAECSPPAGG
-1394 GHAVIYP
+1394 GHAVFYP
-1401 QTQPGLGGG
+1401 NIQPGLGGG
-1410 PYGDFGGYATAS
+1410 PWGGAGGYATAS
-1422 GGRTDAEA
+1422 GGRTDAKA
-1430 LMKLVCTAIE
+1430 LLKLFCTAIE
-1440 CVPIPDLPLCMSPAI
+1440 CVPLPDLPTCVAPAI

-1468 DCAMEFISGKIGEK
+1468 DCAMDYLSGKVADK
-1482 IPLFDC
+1482 IPLFSC
-1488 LKGIAS
+1488 LKGVAS

-1500 VECLGNWG
+1500 VECLGKWG
-1508 KKLAGM
+1508 KEMADKF
-1514 ISKAPMRKADAAED
+1514 SKAPLRKAAAAED
-1528 KPMPALM
+1528 KPIPALM

-1540 KQFLFYSYFDT
+1540 KQFLFFSYFDT
-1551 YMEYNRQLTQA
+1551 FMEYNRQLTKA

-1571 GVELMAAIHNAD
+1571 GVELMSAIHKAD
-1583 LELQKMRKDGTL
+1583 LELQKMRVDGTL

-1607 TVDDKSQGMGTYLT
+1607 TVDDKSQGVGPYLT
-1621 SLMPNKSANI
+1621 SLMPNKNAVI

-1655 ISNNHMDE
+1655 ISDNHMDE

-1670 QTRQN
+1670 QTRQT
-1675 CVAKLVNLGIP
+1675 CVTKLVNLGIP

-1739 SNAINDILVDVN
+1739 SNAIEDILVDVN

-1819 FKDGSTTQNRSLYP
+1819 FKDGSTTQNRSLFP
-1833 VSLPVKP
+1833 VSLQVKP

-1861 PDVVEPVIPAEF
+1861 PDVVEPIIPAEF

-1960 NVTHVTD
+1960 SVTHVTD

-1975 LDRVTIHELIHSM
+1975 LDRVTIHELIHSL

-2017 ANGTDEELATLSG
+2017 ANGTDEELVTLS
-2030 ETRMERIDATHY
+2030 EQTRMERIDNTHY

-2049 VPRNWFY
+2049 MPRNWFY

-2074 ETNNRK
+2074 ETNNRP
-2080 LDAANFWTTDYTM
+2080 LDPANFWTTDYTM

-2102 YRLHIADIVSG
+2102 YRLHIADIVSD

-2221 AENYQGAEGKMVRWM
+2221 AENYLGAEGKMVRWM

-2264 PIETPAT
+2264 PTETPA
-2271 AAKRGMKKA
+2271 AFAKRGMKKA

-2295 KATPSNGYKFVCWK
+2295 KATPSKGYKFVCWK

-2354 MDVASGLYE
+2354 MDVASGVYE

-2373 PNEGYRLDG
+2373 ANEGYRLDG

-2499 MPYIIKPTAVN
+2499 TPYIIKPTAVN

-2519 PTVLYDLGMRTLEDL
+2519 PTVLYDLGMCTLKDL
-2534 PEGKDRPT
+2534 PEGMDRPT

-2554 YRVENLPA
+2554 YRVETLPA

-2617 PAGAGDIYDLTGK
+2617 PSGAGDIYDLTGK

>member
-1 MKIRRYITMMLFLLM
+1 MMLFLLM
-16 YITATAQNNL
+16 YITAMAQNNL

-69 PTLSQSR
+69 PTLNQSR
-76 INEHTVSVRNLGNHK
+76 INEHTVSVRNLGNQK

-156 VQRENAPDLA
+156 VQREDAPDLA
-166 TTDVNITESTLVPG
+166 TTDVNISESTLVPG
-180 NYVTVTWKVSN
+180 NSVTVSWKVSN
-191 IGNAD
+191 VGNAD

-209 NGTEEAV
+209 TGTEEVV
-216 HIGNTYFSNTLL
+216 HVGNTYFSNTLL
-228 KGGYIA
+228 KGGYITRNA
-234 RSAIFNLSQTV
+234 TFSLSQTV
-245 GLEGEVTAK
+245 GLEGDVTAK

-264 EYNADRANNTASGGT
+264 EYNADRANNTATGGT
-279 AELEKHLF
+279 AQLEKHLF
-287 LTAPDNSVK
+287 LTAPDTSVK
-296 EGESMR
+296 EGQSMR

-308 GDRSMDETF
+308 GDRSTDETF
-317 SIASS
+317 SITSS
-322 LPEHAKVPATV
+322 LPDHAKVPATV
-333 IISKGQS
+333 TISKGQS
-340 AASFDVVCPDN
+340 AASFDVVCPNN

-358 KVTITVNKANGY
+358 KVTVTVNKAHGY

-381 DDELLPLT
+381 DDELLPLE
-389 VKLDKTEYNE
+389 VKLDKTDYNE

-465 SVSADHHLTGKALFV
+465 SVSADHHLTGTALFV
-480 LKDNDVPAISMTL
+480 LRDNDVPAISMTL

-602 LSVTSNKTTILEGDA
+602 LSVTSNKTTILEGDN

-661 TPFVAKSNETSEGNR
+661 TPFVALSNATNEGNR
-676 TISVIASSDGYS
+676 TISIIASSDGYS

-698 QTLPDAEMQTPA
+698 QTLPDAEMQTPV

-715 EAGSKAKVTITVKN
+715 EAGSKAKVTVTVKN
-729 IGAIKMPKG
+729 IGAIAMPKG

-821 YNIGEKVVLG
+821 YNIGDKVVLG
-831 GTVKTRSGAT
+831 GTVKTRGGAT

-948 NEQYEVTFSDNTE
+948 NEQYEVTFGGDTE

-1135 YANKDGEHPYVSN
+1135 YGNKDGEHPYVSN

-1163 QDVTGEDGSITFNDL
+1163 QDVTGADGSITFNNL

-1193 TYDQYVLVSPG
+1193 TYDQNVLVSPG

-1216 AIRVD
+1216 TIRVD

-1294 GFVFMPMVEYSG
+1294 GFVFMPMVEYEG

-1327 NSDNFAQNV
+1327 NSDDFARNV
-1336 KRKMVQYA
+1336 KRKVVQYA

-1353 GDMGTRFEWPC
+1353 GNMGTQFEWPC
-1364 GDNAKFA
+1364 GDGAKYA
-1371 WIGSVIRYVQD
+1371 WIGSIIRFVQD

-1394 GHAVIYP
+1394 HAVFYP
-1401 QTQPGLGGG
+1401 DIQTGLGGG
-1410 PYGDFGGYATAS
+1410 PGLKPGDYATAS
-1422 GGRTDAEA
+1422 GGRTDAKA
-1430 LMKLVCTAIE
+1430 LLKLFCTAIE
-1440 CVPIPDLPLCMSPAI
+1440 CVPLPDLPTCVAPAI

-1468 DCAMEFISGKIGEK
+1468 DCAMEYLSGKVADK
-1482 IPLFDC
+1482 IPLFSC
-1488 LKGIAS
+1488 LKGVAS

-1508 KKLAGM
+1508 KELADKF
-1514 ISKAPMRKADAAED
+1514 SKAPLRKAAAAED
-1528 KPMPALM
+1528 KPIPALM

-1540 KQFLFYSYFDT
+1540 KQFLFFSYFDT

-1571 GVELMAAIHNAD
+1571 GVELMSAIHKAD
-1583 LELQKMRKDGTL
+1583 LELQKMRVDGTL
-1595 WTFDLNTIPDNT
+1595 WTFDLTTIPDNT
-1607 TVDDKSQGMGTYLT
+1607 TVDDKSQGVGPYLT
-1621 SLMPNKSANI
+1621 SLMPNKNAVI

-1655 ISNNHMDE
+1655 ISANHMDE

-1739 SNAINDILVDVN
+1739 SNAIEDILVDVN

-1783 WRLGAGKKGVATILF
+1783 WRLDAGKKGVATILF

-1819 FKDGSTTQNRSLYP
+1819 FKDGSTTQNRSLFP
-1833 VSLPVKP
+1833 VSLQVKP

-1975 LDRVTIHELIHSM
+1975 LDRVTIHELIHSL

-2017 ANGTDEELATLSG
+2017 ANGTDEELATLSE

-2042 RVTVPTD
+2042 RVTVPTN

-2056 TAVANPA
+2056 TTVANPA

-2074 ETNNRK
+2074 ETNNRP

-2113 KGTNK
+2113 KGTNT

-2135 ITTVPADDQIAEK
+2135 ITTVPADNQIAEK
-2148 PIEELTVEF
+2148 PIEQLTVEF

-2168 EDIVVRHEG
+2168 DDIMVRHEG
-2177 KLYSGDIAIAPKDEA
+2177 KLFSGDIAITPKDDA
-2192 TKRVFKLNTS
+2192 SKRIFNLNTS
-2202 GLSENGYYVLQVK
+2202 ALSENGYYVLQVK
-2215 TDNITD
+2215 TDNISDT
-2221 AENYQGAEGKMVRWM
+2221 ENYLGAEGKMVRWM

-2243 HYNVHVLPLAEW
+2243 HYNVNVLPLADC
-2255 GSVECVKDA
+2255 GHVDCVKDA
-2264 PIETPAT
+2264 APETQAVS
-2271 AAKRGMKKA
+2271 AKRVMKKA
-2280 EANSGQLAYGGGMTF
+2280 GANSGQLTYGGGMTF
-2295 KATPSNGYKFVCWK
+2295 KATPSKGYKFVCWK
-2309 DNATDEVL
+2309 DNATGEVL
-2317 SNNAEYHVEAR
+2317 SKDAEYHVEAR

-2354 MDVASGLYE
+2354 MDVASGVYE

-2373 PNEGYRLDG
+2373 ANEGYRLDG

-2396 ELTVEGPTEVEVLFH
+2396 ELKVEGPTEVEVIFH

-2436 SLENGTNVKLY
+2436 SLQNGTNVKFY
-2447 RSFLKEAWNTICL
+2447 RSFLKNAWNTICL

-2468 EVFGAGTQVA
+2468 EVFGTGTQVA
-2478 KLAGMTSTSLTFEY
+2478 KLTGMTPTSLTFEY
-2492 VEKMEAN
+2492 VVKMEAN
-2499 MPYIIKPTAVN
+2499 TPYIIKPTAVN
-2510 NAAYANVAS
+2510 SAAYANVAS

-2534 PEGKDRPT
+2534 PVGKDRPT

-2554 YRVENLPA
+2554 YKVEELPA

-2568 ISGNKFYYIDVPVP
+2568 ISSNKFYFVDVPVP

-2593 VHNGAMLSLA
+2593 VHNAAKLSLA
-2603 FGGGTTN
+2603 FGDGTTN
-2610 IEDVYFL
+2610 IENVYFL

>member
-1 MKIRRYITMMLFLLM
+1 MMLFLLIC
-16 YITATAQNNL
+16 ITSMGQNNL

-156 VQRENAPDLA
+156 VQREDAPDLA
-166 TTDVNITESTLVPG
+166 TTDVNITGRTLVPG
-180 NYVTVTWKVSN
+180 NSVTVSWKVSN
-191 IGNAD
+191 VGNAD

-209 NGTEEAV
+209 TETEEVV
-216 HIGNTYFSNTLL
+216 HVGNTYFSNTLL
-228 KGGYIA
+228 KGGYITRNA
-234 RSAIFNLSQTV
+234 TFNLSQTV
-245 GLEGEVTAK
+245 GLEGEVKAK

-264 EYNADRANNTASGGT
+264 EYNADRANNTATGGT

-287 LTAPDNSVK
+287 LTAPDKSVK
-296 EGESMR
+296 EGLSMR

-317 SIASS
+317 SITSS
-322 LPEHAKVPATV
+322 LPDHAKVPATV
-333 IISKGQS
+333 TISKGQS
-340 AASFDVVCPDN
+340 AASFDVACPDN

-358 KVTITVNKANGY
+358 EVTITVTKDHGY
-370 PQDVATSFNIK
+370 PQDVATSLNIK
-381 DDELLPLT
+381 DDELLPLE

-437 FEPGATEAVIDIP
+437 FEPGATKAVIDIP

-465 SVSADHHLTGKALFV
+465 SVSADHHLTGTALFV
-480 LKDNDVPAISMTL
+480 LKDNDVPVISMTL
-493 LPTTVSEAA
+493 LPTTISEAA
-502 GYNAIHA
+502 GYNAVHA

-602 LSVTSNKTTILEGDA
+602 LSVTSNKTTILEGDN

-661 TPFVAKSNETSEGNR
+661 TPFVALSNATSEGNR
-676 TISVIASSDGYS
+676 TISIIASSDGYS

-698 QTLPDAEMQTPA
+698 QTLPDAEMQTPS

-715 EAGSKAKVTITVKN
+715 EAGSKAKVTVTVKN

-738 TQIRTSIGSSSTMTQ
+738 TQIRTNIGTSSTMTQ

-812 YDVKSAKNT
+812 YDIGTDKST
-821 YNIGEKVVLG
+821 YNIGDKVVLN
-831 GTVKTRSGAT
+831 GTVKTRGGAT

-856 RIALKATT
+856 RIALKATA
-864 DAEGKYSAEYTIQAG
+864 DAEGKYSVEYTIQAG

-891 GENISAQQGTFA
+891 GENISAQQGTFN

-915 KHEMYEGDVARG
+915 KHEMYEGDVVSG

-934 SSLPQHSLTATCEP
+934 SSLPQTKLKAACEP
-948 NEQYEVTFSDNTE
+948 NEQYEVTFGGDTE

-1078 TVMLKFNAANYDV
+1078 TVMLKFNAAKYDV
-1091 NVYQKGSIAINCSEG
+1091 NIYQKGSIAINCSEG

-1135 YANKDGEHPYVSN
+1135 YGNKDGEHPYVSN

-1163 QDVTGEDGSITFNDL
+1163 QDVTGEDGSITFSDL

-1193 TYDQYVLVSPG
+1193 TYDQNVLVSPG

-1221 WTVEETEIEDEYD
+1221 WTVEETEVEDEYD

-1258 ILADINRGKS
+1258 ILADIDRGKS

-1294 GFVFMPMVEYSG
+1294 GFVFMPMVEYEG

-1327 NSDNFAQNV
+1327 NSDNFARNV
-1336 KRKMVQYA
+1336 KRKVVQRA
-1344 EGRAKKKCF
+1344 EGRGKKKCF
-1353 GDMGTRFEWPC
+1353 ANMGTRFEWPC

-1394 GHAVIYP
+1394 GQSVYYP
-1401 QTQPGLGGG
+1401 TQPGLGGG
-1410 PYGDFGGYATAS
+1410 PHGDFGSYETPS

-1440 CVPIPDLPLCMSPAI
+1440 CVPLPDLPLCMSPAI

-1468 DCAMEFISGKIGEK
+1468 DCAMEFISGKIGDK

-1488 LKGIAS
+1488 LKGVAS

-1508 KKLAGM
+1508 KELAGM
-1514 ISKAPMRKADAAED
+1514 VSKMPKRKADTAED
-1528 KPMPALM
+1528 KPIPALM

-1551 YMEYNRQLTQA
+1551 FMEYNRKLTQA

-1595 WTFDLNTIPDNT
+1595 WKFDLNTIPDNT
-1607 TVDDKSQGMGTYLT
+1607 TVDDKSQGMGAYLT

-1655 ISNNHMDE
+1655 ISDNHMDE

-1739 SNAINDILVDVN
+1739 SNAIEDILVDVN

-1833 VSLPVKP
+1833 VSLQVKP

-1960 NVTHVTD
+1960 SVTHVTD

-2002 NDEPDAEDAPDHIYF
+2002 NDVPDAEDAPDHIYF
-2017 ANGTDEELATLSG
+2017 ANGTDEELVTLST
-2030 ETRMERIDATHY
+2030 ETKMERIDATHY

-2049 VPRNWFY
+2049 IPRNWFY

-2063 GKYAKILSITD
+2063 GKYSKILSITD
-2074 ETNNRK
+2074 ETNSRL

-2113 KGTNK
+2113 KGTNT

-2135 ITTVPADDQIAEK
+2135 ITTVPADNQIAEK
-2148 PIEELTVEF
+2148 PIEQLTVEF

-2177 KLYSGDIAIAPKDEA
+2177 TLFSGDIAITPKEDA
-2192 TKRVFKLNTS
+2192 SKRIFNLNTS
-2202 GLSENGYYVLQVK
+2202 ALSENGYYVLQVK

-2221 AENYQGAEGKMVRWM
+2221 TENYQGAEGKMVRWM

-2243 HYNVHVLPLAEW
+2243 HYNVDILPLAAC
-2255 GSVECVKDA
+2255 GRVECVKDA
-2264 PIETPAT
+2264 TAETPA
-2271 AAKRGMKKA
+2271 ASAKRGMKKA

-2295 KATPSNGYKFVCWK
+2295 KATPSKGYKFVCWK
-2309 DNATDEVL
+2309 DNATGEVL
-2317 SNNAEYHVEAR
+2317 SKDTEYHVEAR

-2354 MDVASGLYE
+2354 MDVASGVYE

-2373 PNEGYRLDG
+2373 ANEGYRLDG

-2396 ELTVEGPTEVEVLFH
+2396 ELTVEGPTEVEVIFH

-2422 RKDYQRPVEYVSAA
+2422 RKDYQRPVEYVSSA
-2436 SLENGTNVKLY
+2436 SLENGTNVKFY

-2460 PCAVENPE
+2460 PCAVENPQ

-2478 KLAGMTSTSLTFEY
+2478 QLSGMTPTSLTFEY
-2492 VEKMEAN
+2492 VDRMDAN
-2499 MPYIIKPTAVN
+2499 TPYIIKPTAVN

-2519 PTVLYDLGMRTLEDL
+2519 PTVLYDLGMSTLEDL

-2542 YETESGVSFIGA
+2542 YENGSGVSFIGA
-2554 YRVENLPA
+2554 YSVVELPA

-2603 FGGGTTN
+2603 FGGGMSN

-2630 KVRSS
+2630 KVRSK

-2646 YITKNKKFVVK
+2646 YITNNKKFVVK

>member
-145 QGNSNVNGSYT
+145 QGDSNVNGSYT

-166 TTDVNITESTLVPG
+166 TTDVNITGSKLVPG
-180 NYVTVTWKVSN
+180 KSVTVTWKVSN

-196 TRSGWTERVYLVS
+196 TRSGWTERVYLV
-209 NGTEEAV
+209 NTETEEAV

-254 VVVEPNSGCG
+254 VVVEPSSGCG

-322 LPEHAKVPATV
+322 SPEHAKVPATV
-333 IISKGQS
+333 TISKGQS

-351 NVVNTYS
+351 NAVNTYS
-358 KVTITVNKANGY
+358 KITITVNKANEY
-370 PQDVATSFNIK
+370 PHDVATSFNIK

-412 IGNDTLTVYF
+412 IVGEALTVYF

-465 SVSADHHLTGKALFV
+465 SVSADHHLTGTALFV

-590 DTITILDNDGPT
+590 DTITVLDNDGPT
-602 LSVTSNKTTILEGDA
+602 LSVSSNKTTILEGDA

-661 TPFVAKSNETSEGNR
+661 TPFVALSNEASEGNR
-676 TISVIASSDGYS
+676 TISVIASSEGYS

-715 EAGSKAKVTITVKN
+715 EAGSKARVTVTVKN

-738 TQIRTSIGSSSTMTQ
+738 TQIRTSIGTSSTMTQ

-777 KYRVTAEINP
+777 NYRVTAEINP

-812 YDVKSAKNT
+812 YDVKAEKNT

-831 GTVKTRSGAT
+831 GTVKTRGGAA

-948 NEQYEVTFSDNTE
+948 NEQYEVTFGGDTE

-1005 NYTRKHTPNLVVSTN
+1005 NYTRKHTPTLVVSTN

-1135 YANKDGEHPYVSN
+1135 YGNKDGEHPYVSN

-1163 QDVTGEDGSITFNDL
+1163 QDVTGADGSITFNDL

-1193 TYDQYVLVSPG
+1193 TYDQNVLVSPG

-1294 GFVFMPMVEYSG
+1294 GFVFMPMVEYTG

-1327 NSDNFAQNV
+1327 NSDDFARNV
-1336 KRKMVQYA
+1336 KRKMVQRV
-1344 EGRAKKKCF
+1344 EGRAKKCF
-1353 GDMGTRFEWPC
+1353 GDMGTKFEWPC
-1364 GDNAKFA
+1364 GDNAKYA
-1371 WIGSVIRYVQD
+1371 WIGSIIRFVQD

-1410 PYGDFGGYATAS
+1410 PYGDFGDYATAS
-1422 GGRTDAEA
+1422 GGRTDAKA
-1430 LMKLVCTAIE
+1430 LLKLFCTAIE
-1440 CVPIPDLPLCMSPAI
+1440 CVPLPDLPTCVAPAI

-1468 DCAMEFISGKIGEK
+1468 DCAMDYLSGKVADK
-1482 IPLFDC
+1482 IPLFSC

-1508 KKLAGM
+1508 KEMADKF
-1514 ISKAPMRKADAAED
+1514 SKAPLRKAAAAED
-1528 KPMPALM
+1528 KPIPALM

-1540 KQFLFYSYFDT
+1540 KQFLFFSYFDT
-1551 YMEYNRQLTQA
+1551 YMEYNRQLTKA
-1562 PEAISMKDF
+1562 PEALGMKDF
-1571 GVELMAAIHNAD
+1571 GVELMSAIHKAD
-1583 LELQKMRKDGTL
+1583 LELQKMRVDGTL

-1607 TVDDKSQGMGTYLT
+1607 TVDDKSQGVGPYLT
-1621 SLMPNKSANI
+1621 SLMPNKNAVI

-1655 ISNNHMDE
+1655 ISANHMDE

-1670 QTRQN
+1670 KTRQN
-1675 CVAKLVNLGIP
+1675 CVTKLVNLGIP

-1714 KLEIKQKLVLTRQA
+1714 KLEIKQKMVLTRQA

-1739 SNAINDILVDVN
+1739 SNAIEDILVDVN

-1766 QIAIEKIEGFEG
+1766 QIAIEKIEGFKG

-1819 FKDGSTTQNRSLYP
+1819 FKDGSTTQNRSLFP
-1833 VSLPVKP
+1833 VSLQVKP

-1960 NVTHVTD
+1960 SVTHVTD

-1975 LDRVTIHELIHSM
+1975 LDRVTIHELIHSL

-2017 ANGTDEELATLSG
+2017 ANGTDEELVTLSG
-2030 ETRMERIDATHY
+2030 ETRMERIDNTHY
-2042 RVTVPTD
+2042 RVTVPTGM
-2049 VPRNWFY
+2049 PRNWFY

-2074 ETNNRK
+2074 ETNNRP

-2127 ELRLDVKS
+2127 ELRLDVNS

-2177 KLYSGDIAIAPKDEA
+2177 KLYSGDIAITPKDEA

-2202 GLSENGYYVLQVK
+2202 ALSENGYYVLQVK

-2221 AENYQGAEGKMVRWM
+2221 AENYPGAEGKMVRWM

-2243 HYNVHVLPLAEW
+2243 HYNVHVLPLADW

-2264 PIETPAT
+2264 PTETPAA

-2295 KATPSNGYKFVCWK
+2295 KATPSMGYKFVCWK

-2354 MDVASGLYE
+2354 MDVASGVYE

-2373 PNEGYRLDG
+2373 PNEGSGRL
-2382 YKLNGVQ
+2382 Q
-2389 TETAAPY
+2389 A
-2396 ELTVEGPTEVEVLFH
+2396 
-2411 DLSPVDVILDE
+2411 
-2422 RKDYQRPVEYVSAA
+2422 QRRADRDC
-2436 SLENGTNVKLY
+2436 
-2447 RSFLKEAWNTICL
+2447 RS
-2460 PCAVENPE
+2460 V
-2468 EVFGAGTQVA
+2468 
-2478 KLAGMTSTSLTFEY
+2478 
-2492 VEKMEAN
+2492 
-2499 MPYIIKPTAVN
+2499 
-2510 NAAYANVAS
+2510 
-2519 PTVLYDLGMRTLEDL
+2519 
-2534 PEGKDRPT
+2534 
-2542 YETESGVSFIGA
+2542 
-2554 YRVENLPA
+2554 
-2562 NEGYYY
+2562 
-2568 ISGNKFYYIDVPVP
+2568 
-2582 TTRYRGFFHSD
+2582 
-2593 VHNGAMLSLA
+2593 
-2603 FGGGTTN
+2603 
-2610 IEDVYFL
+2610 
-2617 PAGAGDIYDLTGK
+2617 
-2630 KVRSS
+2630 
-2635 GESLDGLKPGV
+2635 
-2646 YITKNKKFVVK
+2646 

>member
-1 MKIRRYITMMLFLLM
+1 MMLFLLM
-16 YITATAQNNL
+16 CITAMAQNNL

-121 LDPGTEYA
+121 LDPGTEYV

-156 VQRENAPDLA
+156 VQREDAPDLA
-166 TTDVNITESTLVPG
+166 TTDVNITGSTLVPG
-180 NYVTVTWKVSN
+180 KSVTVSWKVSN
-191 IGNAD
+191 VGNAD

-209 NGTEEAV
+209 NETEEVV
-216 HIGNTYFSNTLL
+216 HVGNTYFSNTLL
-228 KGGYIA
+228 KGGYITRNA
-234 RSAIFNLSQTV
+234 TFNLSQTV

-264 EYNADRANNTASGGT
+264 EYNADRANNTATGGT

-287 LTAPDNSVK
+287 LTAPDKSVK

-317 SIASS
+317 SITSS
-322 LPEHAKVPATV
+322 LPEHTKVPATV
-333 IISKGQS
+333 TISKGQS
-340 AASFDVVCPDN
+340 AVSFDVACPDN

-358 KVTITVNKANGY
+358 EVTITVTKDHGY
-370 PQDVATSFNIK
+370 PQDVAKSFNIK

-389 VKLDKTEYNE
+389 VKLNKTEYNE

-437 FEPGATEAVIDIP
+437 FEPGAKEAVIDIP

-465 SVSADHHLTGKALFV
+465 SVSADHHLTGTALFV

-502 GYNAIHA
+502 GYNAVHA

-602 LSVTSNKTTILEGDA
+602 LSVTSNKTTILEGDK
-617 TGATLTISRNDAT
+617 TGATLTVSRNDAT

-661 TPFVAKSNETSEGNR
+661 TPFVALSNETNEGNR
-676 TISVIASSDGYS
+676 TISIIASSDGYS

-698 QTLPDAEMQTPA
+698 QTLPDAEMQTPV

-715 EAGSKAKVTITVKN
+715 EAGSKAKVTVTVKN
-729 IGAIKMPKG
+729 IGAIAMPKG
-738 TQIRTSIGSSSTMTQ
+738 TQIRTSIGISSTMTQ

-777 KYRVTAEINP
+777 NYRVTAEINP

-812 YDVKSAKNT
+812 YGIGADKST
-821 YNIGEKVVLG
+821 YNIGDKVVLS
-831 GTVKTRSGAT
+831 GTVKTRGGAT

-856 RIALKATT
+856 RTALKATT
-864 DAEGKYSAEYTIQAG
+864 DAEGKYSVEYTIQAG

-891 GENISAQQGTFA
+891 GENISAQQGTFN

-915 KHEMYEGDVARG
+915 KHEMYEADVVTG

-934 SSLPQHSLTATCEP
+934 SSLPQTKLKAACEP
-948 NEQYEVTFSDNTE
+948 NEQYDVTFSGDTE
-961 LAGGGTAEISYTIKP
+961 LAGGGTAEINYTIKP

-997 ASLSVVTY
+997 ASLCVVTY

-1078 TVMLKFNAANYDV
+1078 TVMLKFNAAKYDV
-1091 NVYQKGSIAINCSEG
+1091 NIYQKGSIAINCSEG

-1135 YANKDGEHPYVSN
+1135 YGNKDGEHPYVSN

-1163 QDVTGEDGSITFNDL
+1163 QDVTGEDGSITFSDL

-1193 TYDQYVLVSPG
+1193 TYDQNVLVSPG

-1221 WTVEETEIEDEYD
+1221 WTVEETEVEDEYD

-1247 PVVEMNAPDAI
+1247 PVVEMNAPEAI

-1327 NSDNFAQNV
+1327 NSEDFARNV
-1336 KRKMVQYA
+1336 KRKVVQRA

-1353 GDMGTRFEWPC
+1353 GNMDTRFEWPC
-1364 GDNAKFA
+1364 GDDAKFA

-1394 GHAVIYP
+1394 GHSVFYP
-1401 QTQPGLGGG
+1401 TQPGLGGG
-1410 PYGDFGGYATAS
+1410 PHGDFGSYETAS

-1430 LMKLVCTAIE
+1430 LMKLVCTVIE
-1440 CVPIPDLPLCMSPAI
+1440 CVPLPDLPTCVAPAI

-1468 DCAMEFISGKIGEK
+1468 DCAMDYLSGKVADK
-1482 IPLFDC
+1482 IPLFSC

-1508 KKLAGM
+1508 KELAGM
-1514 ISKAPMRKADAAED
+1514 VSKMPKRKAGAAED

-1540 KQFLFYSYFDT
+1540 KQFLFFSYFDT

-1571 GVELMAAIHNAD
+1571 GVELMSAIHD
-1583 LELQKMRKDGTL
+1583 VDYVLQKMREDGSL
-1595 WTFDLNTIPDNT
+1595 WTLDLNTIPDNT
-1607 TVDDKSQGMGTYLT
+1607 TVDDKSQGVGPYLT
-1621 SLMPNKSANI
+1621 SLMPNKNAVI

-1655 ISNNHMDE
+1655 ISDNHMDE

-1675 CVAKLVNLGIP
+1675 CVTKLVNLGIP
-1686 TWTDLMGSARKDML
+1686 TWVDLMGSARKDML

-1739 SNAINDILVDVN
+1739 SNAIEDILVDVN

-1806 ENLTTYSFGGTLS
+1806 ETLTTYSFGGTLS
-1819 FKDGSTTQNRSLYP
+1819 FKDGSTTQNRSLFP
-1833 VSLPVKP
+1833 VSLQVKP

-2002 NDEPDAEDAPDHIYF
+2002 NDVPDAEDAPDHIYF
-2017 ANGTDEELATLSG
+2017 ANGTDEELVTLSE

-2042 RVTVPTD
+2042 RVTVPTN

-2074 ETNNRK
+2074 ETNNRS

-2113 KGTNK
+2113 KGTNT

-2148 PIEELTVEF
+2148 PIEQLTVEF

-2168 EDIVVRHEG
+2168 EDIVVRYEG
-2177 KLYSGDIAIAPKDEA
+2177 ALFSGDIAITPKDDA
-2192 TKRVFKLNTS
+2192 SKRIFNLNTS
-2202 GLSENGYYVLQVK
+2202 ALNENGYYVLQVK
-2215 TDNITD
+2215 TDNIID
-2221 AENYQGAEGKMVRWM
+2221 FENYQGAEGKMVRWM

-2243 HYNVHVLPLAEW
+2243 HYNVDILPLAAC
-2255 GSVECVKDA
+2255 GRVECVKDA
-2264 PIETPAT
+2264 PAETPA
-2271 AAKRGMKKA
+2271 ASAKRGMKKA

-2295 KATPSNGYKFVCWK
+2295 KAAPNKGYKFVCWK
-2309 DNATDEVL
+2309 DNNTGEVL
-2317 SNNAEYHVEAR
+2317 SKDAEYHVEAR
-2328 NTLDIS
+2328 NTVNIS

-2354 MDVASGLYE
+2354 MDVASGVYE

-2373 PNEGYRLDG
+2373 ANEGYRLDG

-2396 ELTVEGPTEVEVLFH
+2396 ELTVEEPTEVEVIFH

-2436 SLENGTNVKLY
+2436 SLENGTNVKFY

-2460 PCAVENPE
+2460 PCAVENPQ

-2478 KLAGMTSTSLTFEY
+2478 QLSGMTPTSLTFEY
-2492 VEKMEAN
+2492 VDKMDAN
-2499 MPYIIKPTAVN
+2499 TPYIIKPTAVN
-2510 NAAYANVAS
+2510 NVAYANVAS
-2519 PTVLYDLGMRTLEDL
+2519 PTVLYDLGMSTLEDL

-2542 YETESGVSFIGA
+2542 YEPGSGVSFIGA
-2554 YRVENLPA
+2554 YSVVELPA

-2603 FGGGTTN
+2603 FGGGMSS

-2630 KVRSS
+2630 KVRSG
-2635 GESLDGLKPGV
+2635 GEPLDGLKPGV
-2646 YITKNKKFVVK
+2646 YITNNKKFVVK

>member
-1 MKIRRYITMMLFLLM
+1 MMLFLLM
-16 YITATAQNNL
+16 CITAMAQNNL

-121 LDPGTEYA
+121 LDPGTEYT

-156 VQRENAPDLA
+156 VQREDAPDLA
-166 TTDVNITESTLVPG
+166 TTDVNITGSTLVPG
-180 NYVTVTWKVSN
+180 KSVTVSWKVSN
-191 IGNAD
+191 VGNAD

-209 NGTEEAV
+209 TGTEEVV
-216 HIGNTYFSNTLL
+216 HVGNAYFSNTLL
-228 KGGYIA
+228 KGGYITRKA
-234 RSAIFNLSQTV
+234 TFNLSQTV

-264 EYNADRANNTASGGT
+264 EYNADRANNTATGGT

-296 EGESMR
+296 EGQSMR

-317 SIASS
+317 SITSS

-333 IISKGQS
+333 TISKGQS

-358 KVTITVNKANGY
+358 KVTVTVNKAHGY

-381 DDELLPLT
+381 DDELLPLE
-389 VKLDKTEYNE
+389 VKLDKTDYNE

-437 FEPGATEAVIDIP
+437 FEPGAKEAVIDIP

-465 SVSADHHLTGKALFV
+465 SVSADHHLTGSALFV

-502 GYNAIHA
+502 GYNAVHA

-602 LSVTSNKTTILEGDA
+602 LSVTSNKTTILEGDK
-617 TGATLTISRNDAT
+617 TGATLTVSRNDAT

-661 TPFVAKSNETSEGNR
+661 TPFVALSNETNEGNR

-698 QTLPDAEMQTPA
+698 QTLPDAEMQTPV
-710 CDAEI
+710 CDAEV
-715 EAGSKAKVTITVKN
+715 EAGSKAKVTVTVKN
-729 IGAIKMPKG
+729 IGATKMPKG
-738 TQIRTSIGSSSTMTQ
+738 TQIRTSIGSNSTMTQ

-777 KYRVTAEINP
+777 NYRVTSEINP

-812 YDVKSAKNT
+812 YGIGTDKST
-821 YNIGEKVVLG
+821 YNIGDKVVLG
-831 GTVKTRSGAT
+831 GTVKTRGGAT

-864 DAEGKYSAEYTIQAG
+864 DAEGKYSVEYTLQAG

-891 GENISAQQGTFA
+891 GENISAQQGTFN

-915 KHEMYEGDVARG
+915 KHEMYEGDVVSG

-934 SSLPQHSLTATCEP
+934 SSLPQHNLKATCEK
-948 NEQYEVTFSDNTE
+948 NEQYDVTFGGDTE

-985 DRLTFNITTAEG
+985 DRLTFNIATAEG

-1135 YANKDGEHPYVSN
+1135 YGNKDGEHPYVSN

-1163 QDVTGEDGSITFNDL
+1163 QDVTGEDGSITFSDL
-1178 NEGYYHLHVTADRHD
+1178 TEGYYHLHVTADRHD
-1193 TYDQYVLVSPG
+1193 TYNQNVLVSPG

-1216 AIRVD
+1216 AIKVD
-1221 WTVEETEIEDEYD
+1221 WTVEETEVEDEYE
-1234 ITTKLTYETQVPV
+1234 ITTKFTYETQVPV

-1294 GFVFMPMVEYSG
+1294 GFVFMPMVEYEG

-1336 KRKMVQYA
+1336 KRHMVQHA

-1353 GDMGTRFEWPC
+1353 GNMGTKFEWPC
-1364 GDNAKFA
+1364 GDDAKFT
-1371 WIGSVIRYVQD
+1371 WIGSIIRYVQD

-1394 GHAVIYP
+1394 GHSVSYP

-1468 DCAMEFISGKIGEK
+1468 DCAMEFINGKIGDK

-1508 KKLAGM
+1508 KQLAGM
-1514 ISKAPMRKADAAED
+1514 VSKAPRRKAGDKDD

-1551 YMEYNRQLTQA
+1551 YMEYNRQLTKA

-1571 GVELMAAIHNAD
+1571 GVELMSAIHNAD
-1583 LELQKMRKDGTL
+1583 LELQKMREDGTL

-1607 TVDDKSQGMGTYLT
+1607 TVDDKSQGVGPYLT
-1621 SLMPNKSANI
+1621 SLMPNKNAVI

-1670 QTRQN
+1670 KTRQN
-1675 CVAKLVNLGIP
+1675 CVEKLVNLGIP

-1714 KLEIKQKLVLTRQA
+1714 KLEIQQKLVLTRQA

-1739 SNAINDILVDVN
+1739 SNAIEDILVDVN

-1766 QIAIEKIEGFEG
+1766 QISIEKIEGFEG

-1806 ENLTTYSFGGTLS
+1806 ENITTYSFGGTLS

-1833 VSLPVKP
+1833 VSLQVKP
-1840 SPELDLTY
+1840 TPELDLTY

-1861 PDVVEPVIPAEF
+1861 TDVVEPVIPAEF

-1880 GKGDANNVRMITKK
+1880 GYGDANNVRMITKK
-1894 PEIVEN
+1894 PKIVEN

-1960 NVTHVTD
+1960 SVTHVTD

-2017 ANGTDEELATLSG
+2017 ANGTDEELATLS
-2030 ETRMERIDATHY
+2030 EQTRMERIDATHY
-2042 RVTVPTD
+2042 RVTVPTN

-2063 GKYAKILSITD
+2063 GKYSKILSITD
-2074 ETNNRK
+2074 ETNNRP

-2113 KGTNK
+2113 KGTNT

-2148 PIEELTVEF
+2148 PIEQLTVEF

-2168 EDIVVRHEG
+2168 EDIMVRYEG
-2177 KLYSGDIAIAPKDEA
+2177 KLFSGDIAITPKDDA
-2192 TKRVFKLNTS
+2192 SKRIFNLNTS
-2202 GLSENGYYVLQVK
+2202 ALSENGYYVLQVK

-2221 AENYQGAEGKMVRWM
+2221 TENYLGAEGKMVRWM

-2243 HYNVHVLPLAEW
+2243 HYNVNVLPLAAC
-2255 GSVECVKDA
+2255 GHVDCVKDA
-2264 PIETPAT
+2264 APETQA
-2271 AAKRGMKKA
+2271 ASAKRVMKKA
-2280 EANSGQLAYGGGMTF
+2280 GANSGQLTYGGGMTF
-2295 KATPSNGYKFVCWK
+2295 KATPSKGYKFVCWK
-2309 DNATDEVL
+2309 DNVSGEVL
-2317 SNNAEYHVEAR
+2317 SKDAEYHVEAR

-2354 MDVASGLYE
+2354 MDVASGVYE

-2373 PNEGYRLDG
+2373 ANEGYRLDG

-2396 ELTVEGPTEVEVLFH
+2396 ELTVEGTTEVEVLFH

-2436 SLENGTNVKLY
+2436 SLENGTNVKFY

-2460 PCAVENPE
+2460 PCAVENPQ

-2478 KLAGMTSTSLTFEY
+2478 KLTGMTKTSLTFEY

-2499 MPYIIKPTAVN
+2499 TPYIIKPTAVN

-2534 PEGKDRPT
+2534 PVGKDRPT

-2554 YRVENLPA
+2554 YSVENLPA

-2593 VHNGAMLSLA
+2593 VHNSAKLSLA
-2603 FGGGTTN
+2603 FGGGMTN

-2617 PAGAGDIYDLTGK
+2617 PVGAGDIYDLTGK

-2646 YITKNKKFVVK
+2646 YITNNKKFVVK

>member
-1 MKIRRYITMMLFLLM
+1 MMLFLLM
-16 YITATAQNNL
+16 CITAMAQNNL

-69 PTLSQSR
+69 PTLNQSR

-156 VQRENAPDLA
+156 VQREDAPDLA
-166 TTDVNITESTLVPG
+166 TTDVNITGSKLVPG
-180 NYVTVTWKVSN
+180 KSVTVSWKVSN
-191 IGNAD
+191 VGNAD

-209 NGTEEAV
+209 TGTEEVV
-216 HIGNTYFSNTLL
+216 HVGNAYFSNTLL

-234 RSAIFNLSQTV
+234 RSATFNLSQTV

-264 EYNADRANNTASGGT
+264 EYNADRANNTATGGT

-287 LTAPDNSVK
+287 LTAPDKSVK
-296 EGESMR
+296 EGQSMR

-308 GDRSMDETF
+308 GDRSTDETF
-317 SIASS
+317 SITSS

-333 IISKGQS
+333 TISKGQS

-358 KVTITVNKANGY
+358 KVTITVNKAHGY

-381 DDELLPLT
+381 DDELLPLE
-389 VKLDKTEYNE
+389 VKLDKTDYNE

-437 FEPGATEAVIDIP
+437 FEPGAKEAVIDIP

-465 SVSADHHLTGKALFV
+465 SVSADHHLTGTALFV

-502 GYNAIHA
+502 GYNAVHA

-602 LSVTSNKTTILEGDA
+602 LSVTSNKTTILEGDK

-661 TPFVAKSNETSEGNR
+661 TPFVALSNETSEGNR
-676 TISVIASSDGYS
+676 TISIIASSDGYS

-698 QTLPDAEMQTPA
+698 QTLPDAEMQTPV
-710 CDAEI
+710 CNAEI
-715 EAGSKAKVTITVKN
+715 EAGSKAKVTVTVKN

-777 KYRVTAEINP
+777 NYRVTAEINP

-812 YDVKSAKNT
+812 YGIGTDKST
-821 YNIGEKVVLG
+821 YNIGDKVVLG
-831 GTVKTRSGAT
+831 GTVKTRGGAT
-841 AANVEVE
+841 AASVEVE

-864 DAEGKYSAEYTIQAG
+864 DAEGKYSVEYTLQAG

-891 GENISAQQGTFA
+891 GENIRAQQGTFN

-915 KHEMYEGDVARG
+915 KHEMYEGDVVSG

-934 SSLPQHSLTATCEP
+934 SSLPQHNLKATCEP
-948 NEQYEVTFSDNTE
+948 NDQYEVTFDGDTE

-985 DRLTFNITTAEG
+985 DRLTFNIATAEG

-1049 TVSLPAALSDFISLA
+1049 SVSLPAALSDFISLA

-1078 TVMLKFNAANYDV
+1078 TVMLKFNAAKYDV
-1091 NVYQKGSIAINCSEG
+1091 NIYQKGSIAINCSEG

-1135 YANKDGEHPYVSN
+1135 YGNKDGEHPYVSN

-1163 QDVTGEDGSITFNDL
+1163 QDVTGEDGSITFSDL
-1178 NEGYYHLHVTADRHD
+1178 TEGYYHLHVTADRHD
-1193 TYDQYVLVSPG
+1193 TYNQNVLVSPG

-1216 AIRVD
+1216 AIKVD
-1221 WTVEETEIEDEYD
+1221 WTVEETEVEDEYE
-1234 ITTKLTYETQVPV
+1234 ITTKFTYETQVPV

-1294 GFVFMPMVEYSG
+1294 GFVFMPMVEYEG

-1336 KRKMVQYA
+1336 KRHMVQRA

-1353 GDMGTRFEWPC
+1353 GNMGTKFEWPC
-1364 GDNAKFA
+1364 GDDAKFA

-1394 GHAVIYP
+1394 GHSVSYP

-1468 DCAMEFISGKIGEK
+1468 DCAMEFINGKIGDK

-1500 VECLGNWG
+1500 VDCLGNWG
-1508 KKLAGM
+1508 KQLAGM
-1514 ISKAPMRKADAAED
+1514 VSKAPRRKAGDKDD

-1551 YMEYNRQLTQA
+1551 YMEYNRQLTKA
-1562 PEAISMKDF
+1562 PKAISMKDF

-1583 LELQKMRKDGTL
+1583 LELQKMREDGTL

-1607 TVDDKSQGMGTYLT
+1607 TVDDKSQGVGPYLT
-1621 SLMPNKSANI
+1621 SLMPNKNAVI

-1655 ISNNHMDE
+1655 ISDNHMDE

-1670 QTRQN
+1670 KTRQN
-1675 CVAKLVNLGIP
+1675 CVEKLVNLGIP

-1739 SNAINDILVDVN
+1739 SNAIEDILVNVN

-1766 QIAIEKIEGFEG
+1766 QISIEKIEGFEG

-1819 FKDGSTTQNRSLYP
+1819 FKDGSTTQNRSLFP
-1833 VSLPVKP
+1833 VSLQVKP
-1840 SPELDLTY
+1840 TPELDLTY

-1861 PDVVEPVIPAEF
+1861 TDVVEPVIPAEF

-1880 GKGDANNVRMITKK
+1880 GYGDANNVRMITKK

-1949 SLMGHFTEYDV
+1949 SLMGHFTKYDV
-1960 NVTHVTD
+1960 SVTHVTD

-2017 ANGTDEELATLSG
+2017 ANGTDEELATLSE

-2042 RVTVPTD
+2042 RVTVPTN

-2056 TAVANPA
+2056 TTVANPA

-2074 ETNNRK
+2074 ETNNRP

-2113 KGTNK
+2113 KGTNT

-2148 PIEELTVEF
+2148 PIEQLTVEF

-2168 EDIVVRHEG
+2168 EDIMVRYEG
-2177 KLYSGDIAIAPKDEA
+2177 KLFSGDIAITPKDDA
-2192 TKRVFKLNTS
+2192 SKRVFKLNTS
-2202 GLSENGYYVLQVK
+2202 ALNENGYYVLQVK

-2221 AENYQGAEGKMVRWM
+2221 TENYLGAEGKMVRWM

-2243 HYNVHVLPLAEW
+2243 HYNVNVLPLAAC
-2255 GSVECVKDA
+2255 GHVDCVKDA
-2264 PIETPAT
+2264 APETQA
-2271 AAKRGMKKA
+2271 ASAKRVMKKA
-2280 EANSGQLAYGGGMTF
+2280 GDNSGQLAYGGGMTF
-2295 KATPSNGYKFVCWK
+2295 KATPSKGYKFVCWK
-2309 DNATDEVL
+2309 DNVSGEVL
-2317 SNNAEYHVEAR
+2317 SKDTEYHVEAR

-2354 MDVASGLYE
+2354 MDVASGVYE

-2373 PNEGYRLDG
+2373 ANEGYRLDG

-2396 ELTVEGPTEVEVLFH
+2396 ELTVEGTTEVEVLFH

-2436 SLENGTNVKLY
+2436 SLENGTNVKFY

-2460 PCAVENPE
+2460 PCAVENPQ

-2478 KLAGMTSTSLTFEY
+2478 KLTGMTKTSLTFEY

-2499 MPYIIKPTAVN
+2499 TPYIIKPTAVN

-2534 PEGKDRPT
+2534 PVGKDRPT

-2593 VHNGAMLSLA
+2593 VHNSAKLSLA
-2603 FGGGTTN
+2603 FGDGTTN

-2617 PAGAGDIYDLTGK
+2617 PVGAGDIYDLTGK

-2646 YITKNKKFVVK
+2646 YITNNKKFVVK

>member
-1 MKIRRYITMMLFLLM
+1 MMLFLLM
-16 YITATAQNNL
+16 CITAMAQNNL

-69 PTLSQSR
+69 PTLNQSR

-121 LDPGTEYA
+121 LDPGTEYT

-156 VQRENAPDLA
+156 VQREDAPDLA
-166 TTDVNITESTLVPG
+166 TTDVNITGSTLVPG
-180 NYVTVTWKVSN
+180 KSVTVSWKVSN
-191 IGNAD
+191 VGNAD

-209 NGTEEAV
+209 TGTEEAV
-216 HIGNTYFSNTLL
+216 HVGNTYFSNTLL
-228 KGGYIA
+228 KGGYITRNA
-234 RSAIFNLSQTV
+234 TFNLSQTV

-254 VVVEPNSGCG
+254 VVVEPSSGCG
-264 EYNADRANNTASGGT
+264 EYNADRANNTATGGT

-287 LTAPDNSVK
+287 LTAPDKSVK
-296 EGESMR
+296 EGQSMR

-317 SIASS
+317 SITSS
-322 LPEHAKVPATV
+322 LTEHAKVPATV
-333 IISKGQS
+333 TISKGQS
-340 AASFDVVCPDN
+340 AASFDVACPNN

-358 KVTITVNKANGY
+358 KVTVTVNKAHGY

-381 DDELLPLT
+381 DDELLPLE
-389 VKLDKTEYNE
+389 VKLDKTDYNE

-437 FEPGATEAVIDIP
+437 FEPGAKEAVIDIP

-465 SVSADHHLTGKALFV
+465 SVSADHHLTGSALFV
-480 LKDNDVPAISMTL
+480 LRDNDVPAISMTL

-502 GYNAIHA
+502 GYNAVHA

-602 LSVTSNKTTILEGDA
+602 LSVTSNKTTILEGDK

-630 TNPLTVTL
+630 TSPLTVTL

-661 TPFVAKSNETSEGNR
+661 TPFVALSNETNEGNR

-698 QTLPDAEMQTPA
+698 QTLPDAEMQTPV
-710 CDAEI
+710 CDAEV
-715 EAGSKAKVTITVKN
+715 EAGSKAKVTVTVKN
-729 IGAIKMPKG
+729 IGAIKMPNG

-777 KYRVTAEINP
+777 NYRVTSEINP

-802 TETTVTTAYT
+802 SETTVTTAYT
-812 YDVKSAKNT
+812 YGIGADKST
-821 YNIGEKVVLG
+821 YNIGDKVVLG
-831 GTVKTRSGAT
+831 GTVKTRGGAT
-841 AANVEVE
+841 AASVEVE

-864 DAEGKYSAEYTIQAG
+864 DAEGKYSVEYTLQAG

-891 GENISAQQGTFA
+891 GENISAQQGTFN

-915 KHEMYEGDVARG
+915 KHEMYEGDVVSG

-934 SSLPQHSLTATCEP
+934 SSLPQHNLKATCEK
-948 NEQYEVTFSDNTE
+948 NEQYDVTFSGDAE

-985 DRLTFNITTAEG
+985 DRLTFNIATAEG

-1135 YANKDGEHPYVSN
+1135 YGNKDGEHPYVSN

-1163 QDVTGEDGSITFNDL
+1163 QDVTGEDGSITFSDL
-1178 NEGYYHLHVTADRHD
+1178 TEGYYHLHVTADRHD
-1193 TYDQYVLVSPG
+1193 TYNQNVLVSPG

-1221 WTVEETEIEDEYD
+1221 WTVEETEVEDEYE
-1234 ITTKLTYETQVPV
+1234 ITTKFTYETQVPV

-1294 GFVFMPMVEYSG
+1294 GFVFMPMVEYEG

-1336 KRKMVQYA
+1336 KRHMVQRA

-1353 GDMGTRFEWPC
+1353 GNMGTRFEWPC
-1364 GDNAKFA
+1364 GDDAKFA
-1371 WIGSVIRYVQD
+1371 WIGSIIRYVQD

-1394 GHAVIYP
+1394 GHSVSYP

-1468 DCAMEFISGKIGEK
+1468 DCAMEFINGKIGDK

-1488 LKGIAS
+1488 MKGIAS

-1508 KKLAGM
+1508 KQLAGM
-1514 ISKAPMRKADAAED
+1514 VSKAPRRKAGDKDD

-1551 YMEYNRQLTQA
+1551 YMEYNRQLTKA
-1562 PEAISMKDF
+1562 PKAISMKDF

-1583 LELQKMRKDGTL
+1583 LELQKMREDGTL

-1607 TVDDKSQGMGTYLT
+1607 TVDDKSQGVGPYLT
-1621 SLMPNKSANI
+1621 SLMPNKNAVI

-1655 ISNNHMDE
+1655 ISDNHMDE
-1663 AVVADIL
+1663 AVVEDIL
-1670 QTRQN
+1670 KTRQN
-1675 CVAKLVNLGIP
+1675 CVEKLVNLGIP

-1739 SNAINDILVDVN
+1739 SNAIEDILVDVN

-1766 QIAIEKIEGFEG
+1766 QISIEKIEGFEG

-1806 ENLTTYSFGGTLS
+1806 EKLTTYSFGGTLS
-1819 FKDGSTTQNRSLYP
+1819 FKDGSTTQNRSLFP
-1833 VSLPVKP
+1833 VSLQVKP
-1840 SPELDLTY
+1840 TPELDLTY

-1861 PDVVEPVIPAEF
+1861 TDVVEPVIPAEF

-1880 GKGDANNVRMITKK
+1880 GYGDANNVRMITKK
-1894 PEIVEN
+1894 PKIVEN

-1960 NVTHVTD
+1960 SVTHVTD

-2017 ANGTDEELATLSG
+2017 ANGTDEELVTLS
-2030 ETRMERIDATHY
+2030 EVTRMERIDATHY
-2042 RVTVPTD
+2042 RVTVPTN

-2074 ETNNRK
+2074 ETNNRP

-2113 KGTNK
+2113 KGTNT

-2148 PIEELTVEF
+2148 PIEQLTVEF

-2168 EDIVVRHEG
+2168 EDIMVRYEG
-2177 KLYSGDIAIAPKDEA
+2177 KLFSGDIAITPKDDA
-2192 TKRVFKLNTS
+2192 SKRVFKLNTS
-2202 GLSENGYYVLQVK
+2202 ALNENGYYVLQVK

-2221 AENYQGAEGKMVRWM
+2221 TENYLGAEGKMVRWM

-2243 HYNVHVLPLAEW
+2243 HYNVNVLPLAAC
-2255 GSVECVKDA
+2255 GHVDCVKDA
-2264 PIETPAT
+2264 APETQA
-2271 AAKRGMKKA
+2271 ASAKRVMKKA
-2280 EANSGQLAYGGGMTF
+2280 GANSGQLAYGGGMTF
-2295 KATPSNGYKFVCWK
+2295 KATPSKGYKFVCWK
-2309 DNATDEVL
+2309 DNVSGEVL
-2317 SNNAEYHVEAR
+2317 SKDAEYHVEAR

-2354 MDVASGLYE
+2354 MDVASGVYE

-2373 PNEGYRLDG
+2373 ANEGYRLDG

-2396 ELTVEGPTEVEVLFH
+2396 ELTVEGTTEVEVLFH

-2436 SLENGTNVKLY
+2436 SLENGTNVKFY

-2460 PCAVENPE
+2460 PCAVENPQ

-2478 KLAGMTSTSLTFEY
+2478 KLTGMTPTSLTFEY

-2499 MPYIIKPTAVN
+2499 TPYIIKPTAVN

-2519 PTVLYDLGMRTLEDL
+2519 PTVLYDLGMRKLEDL
-2534 PEGKDRPT
+2534 PVGKDRPT

-2593 VHNGAMLSLA
+2593 VHNSAKLSLA
-2603 FGGGTTN
+2603 FGDGTTN
-2610 IEDVYFL
+2610 IENVYFL
-2617 PAGAGDIYDLTGK
+2617 PVGAGDIYDLTGK

-2646 YITKNKKFVVK
+2646 YITNNKKFVVK

>member
-43 SLENTDEVVALQ
+43 SLDNTDEVVALQ

-145 QGNSNVNGSYT
+145 QGDSNVNGSYT

-209 NGTEEAV
+209 NETEEAV

-264 EYNADRANNTASGGT
+264 EYNADRANNTATGGT

-287 LTAPDNSVK
+287 LTVPDNSVK

-333 IISKGQS
+333 TISKGQS
-340 AASFDVVCPDN
+340 AASFDVRCPDN
-351 NVVNTYS
+351 NMVNAYS

-381 DDELLPLT
+381 DDELLPLS

-465 SVSADHHLTGKALFV
+465 SVSADHHLTGTALFV

-602 LSVTSNKTTILEGDA
+602 LSVSSNKTTILEGDA

-661 TPFVAKSNETSEGNR
+661 TPFVALSNEASEGNR

-688 PGTVWMLISD
+688 PGTVWMLITD

-738 TQIRTSIGSSSTMTQ
+738 TQIRTSIGTSSTMTQ

-777 KYRVTAEINP
+777 KYRVSAEINP

-812 YDVKSAKNT
+812 YGIGADRNT
-821 YNIGEKVVLG
+821 YNIGDKVVLS
-831 GTVKTRSGAT
+831 GTVKTRGGAT

-915 KHEMYEGDVARG
+915 KHEMYEGDVVRG

-948 NEQYEVTFSDNTE
+948 NEQYEVTFGGDTE

-1064 TPATM
+1064 TSATM

-1135 YANKDGEHPYVSN
+1135 YGNKDGEHPYVSN

-1327 NSDNFAQNV
+1327 NSDDFARNV
-1336 KRKMVQYA
+1336 KRKMVQRV
-1344 EGRAKKKCF
+1344 EGRAKKCF
-1353 GDMGTRFEWPC
+1353 GDMGTKFEWPC
-1364 GDNAKFA
+1364 GDGAKFA

-1382 NAECSDPPPAGG
+1382 NAECSPPAGG
-1394 GHAVIYP
+1394 GHAVFYP
-1401 QTQPGLGGG
+1401 NIQPGLGGG
-1410 PYGDFGGYATAS
+1410 PWGGAGGYATAS
-1422 GGRTDAEA
+1422 GGRTDAKA
-1430 LMKLVCTAIE
+1430 LLKLFCTAIE
-1440 CVPIPDLPLCMSPAI
+1440 CVPLPDLPTCVAPAI

-1468 DCAMEFISGKIGEK
+1468 DCAMDYLSGKVADK
-1482 IPLFDC
+1482 IPLFSC

-1500 VECLGNWG
+1500 VECLGKWG
-1508 KKLAGM
+1508 KEMADKF
-1514 ISKAPMRKADAAED
+1514 SKAPLRKAAAAED
-1528 KPMPALM
+1528 KPIPALM

-1551 YMEYNRQLTQA
+1551 YMEYNRQLTKA
-1562 PEAISMKDF
+1562 PEALGMKDF
-1571 GVELMAAIHNAD
+1571 GVELMSAIHKAD
-1583 LELQKMRKDGTL
+1583 LELQKMRVDGTL

-1607 TVDDKSQGMGTYLT
+1607 TVDDKSQGVGPYLT
-1621 SLMPNKSANI
+1621 SLMPNKNAVI

-1655 ISNNHMDE
+1655 ISANHMDE

-1675 CVAKLVNLGIP
+1675 CVTKLVNLGIP

-1700 QYMETQSENTCAQV
+1700 QYMETQSENICAQV

-1739 SNAINDILVDVN
+1739 SNAIEDILVDVN

-1766 QIAIEKIEGFEG
+1766 QIAIEKMEGFEG

-1819 FKDGSTTQNRSLYP
+1819 FKDGSTTQNRSLFP
-1833 VSLPVKP
+1833 VSLQVKP

-1873 SVLIHNK
+1873 SVLIHN
-1880 GKGDANNVRMITKK
+1880 T
-1894 PEIVEN
+1894 
-1900 EKGLLIDF
+1900 
-1908 DIISSSLNGGEKT
+1908 
-1921 MALDDDIA
+1921 
-1929 TQFGTIAAG
+1929 
-1938 TASYATWDLTA
+1938 
-1949 SLMGHFTEYDV
+1949 
-1960 NVTHVTD
+1960 
-1967 YGNPDLSL
+1967 
-1975 LDRVTIHELIHSM
+1975 
-1988 NATIGDKVYRAWIT
+1988 RA
-2002 NDEPDAEDAPDHIYF
+2002 
-2017 ANGTDEELATLSG
+2017 
-2030 ETRMERIDATHY
+2030 R
-2042 RVTVPTD
+2042 
-2049 VPRNWFY
+2049 
-2056 TAVANPA
+2056 
-2063 GKYAKILSITD
+2063 
-2074 ETNNRK
+2074 
-2080 LDAANFWTTDYTM
+2080 
-2093 KDGIDPQLD
+2093 
-2102 YRLHIADIVSG
+2102 
-2113 KGTNK
+2113 
-2118 YIVEFEPIP
+2118 
-2127 ELRLDVKS
+2127 
-2135 ITTVPADDQIAEK
+2135 
-2148 PIEELTVEF
+2148 
-2157 NKDIKPETFTR
+2157 
-2168 EDIVVRHEG
+2168 
-2177 KLYSGDIAIAPKDEA
+2177 
-2192 TKRVFKLNTS
+2192 
-2202 GLSENGYYVLQVK
+2202 
-2215 TDNITD
+2215 
-2221 AENYQGAEGKMVRWM
+2221 
-2236 LFKDGLV
+2236 
-2243 HYNVHVLPLAEW
+2243 
-2255 GSVECVKDA
+2255 
-2264 PIETPAT
+2264 
-2271 AAKRGMKKA
+2271 
-2280 EANSGQLAYGGGMTF
+2280 
-2295 KATPSNGYKFVCWK
+2295 ATP
-2309 DNATDEVL
+2309 T
-2317 SNNAEYHVEAR
+2317 
-2328 NTLDIS
+2328 T
-2334 AVFEAE
+2334 
-2340 TYKVTVKCD
+2340 
-2349 ADGGT
+2349 
-2354 MDVASGLYE
+2354 
-2363 YGTKLTLDAK
+2363 
-2373 PNEGYRLDG
+2373 
-2382 YKLNGVQ
+2382 
-2389 TETAAPY
+2389 
-2396 ELTVEGPTEVEVLFH
+2396 
-2411 DLSPVDVILDE
+2411 
-2422 RKDYQRPVEYVSAA
+2422 
-2436 SLENGTNVKLY
+2436 
-2447 RSFLKEAWNTICL
+2447 
-2460 PCAVENPE
+2460 CA
-2468 EVFGAGTQVA
+2468 
-2478 KLAGMTSTSLTFEY
+2478 
-2492 VEKMEAN
+2492 
-2499 MPYIIKPTAVN
+2499 
-2510 NAAYANVAS
+2510 
-2519 PTVLYDLGMRTLEDL
+2519 
-2534 PEGKDRPT
+2534 
-2542 YETESGVSFIGA
+2542 
-2554 YRVENLPA
+2554 
-2562 NEGYYY
+2562 
-2568 ISGNKFYYIDVPVP
+2568 
-2582 TTRYRGFFHSD
+2582 
-2593 VHNGAMLSLA
+2593 
-2603 FGGGTTN
+2603 
-2610 IEDVYFL
+2610 
-2617 PAGAGDIYDLTGK
+2617 
-2630 KVRSS
+2630 
-2635 GESLDGLKPGV
+2635 
-2646 YITKNKKFVVK
+2646 

>member
-1 MKIRRYITMMLFLLM
+1 MMLFLLM
-16 YITATAQNNL
+16 YITAMAQNNL

-145 QGNSNVNGSYT
+145 QGDSNVNGSYT

-166 TTDVNITESTLVPG
+166 TTDVNITESKLVPG
-180 NYVTVTWKVSN
+180 KSVTVTWKVSN
-191 IGNAD
+191 VGNAD

-209 NGTEEAV
+209 NETEEAV
-216 HIGNTYFSNTLL
+216 HVGNTYFSNTLVQ
-228 KGGYIA
+228 GGYITRNA
-234 RSAIFNLSQTV
+234 TFNLSQTV
-245 GLEGEVTAK
+245 GLEGEVTAR

-264 EYNADRANNTASGGT
+264 EYNADRANNTATGGT

-287 LTAPDNSVK
+287 LTAPDQSVK

-317 SIASS
+317 SITSS
-322 LPEHAKVPATV
+322 LTDNAKVPATV
-333 IISKGQS
+333 TISKGQS
-340 AASFDVVCPDN
+340 AASFDVHCPDN

-358 KVTITVNKANGY
+358 KVTITVNKAHGY

-381 DDELLPLT
+381 DDELLPLE
-389 VKLDKTEYNE
+389 VKLDKTDYNE

-465 SVSADHHLTGKALFV
+465 SVSADHHLTGTALFV
-480 LKDNDVPAISMTL
+480 LRDNDVPAISMTL

-502 GYNAIHA
+502 GYNAVHA

-661 TPFVAKSNETSEGNR
+661 TPFVALSNETNEGNR

-698 QTLPDAEMQTPA
+698 QTLPDAEMQTPV
-710 CDAEI
+710 CDAEV
-715 EAGSKAKVTITVKN
+715 EAGSKAKVTVTVKN
-729 IGAIKMPKG
+729 IGATKMPKG

-777 KYRVTAEINP
+777 NYRVTAEINP

-812 YDVKSAKNT
+812 YGIGTDKST
-821 YNIGEKVVLG
+821 YNIGDKVVLG
-831 GTVKTRSGAT
+831 GTVKTRGGAT
-841 AANVEVE
+841 AASVEVE

-864 DAEGKYSAEYTIQAG
+864 DAEGKYSVEYTLQAG

-891 GENISAQQGTFA
+891 GENISAQQGTFN

-915 KHEMYEGDVARG
+915 KHEMYEGDVVSG

-934 SSLPQHSLTATCEP
+934 SSLPQHNLKATCEK
-948 NEQYEVTFSDNTE
+948 NEQYDVTFNGDTE

-985 DRLTFNITTAEG
+985 DRLTFNIATAEG

-1064 TPATM
+1064 TPTTM

-1135 YANKDGEHPYVSN
+1135 YGNKDGEHPYVSN

-1163 QDVTGEDGSITFNDL
+1163 QDVTGEDGSITFSDL
-1178 NEGYYHLHVTADRHD
+1178 TEGYYHLHVTADRHD
-1193 TYDQYVLVSPG
+1193 SYNQNVLVSPG

-1216 AIRVD
+1216 AIKVD
-1221 WTVEETEIEDEYD
+1221 WTVEETEVEDEYE
-1234 ITTKLTYETQVPV
+1234 ITTKFTYETQVPV

-1294 GFVFMPMVEYSG
+1294 GFVFMPMVEYEG

-1336 KRKMVQYA
+1336 KRHMVQRA

-1353 GDMGTRFEWPC
+1353 GNMGTKFEWPC
-1364 GDNAKFA
+1364 GDDAKFA
-1371 WIGSVIRYVQD
+1371 WIGSIIRYVQD

-1394 GHAVIYP
+1394 GHSVSYP

-1468 DCAMEFISGKIGEK
+1468 DCAMEFINGKIGDK

-1508 KKLAGM
+1508 KQLAGM
-1514 ISKAPMRKADAAED
+1514 VSKAPRRKAGDKDD

-1562 PEAISMKDF
+1562 PKAISMKDF

-1583 LELQKMRKDGTL
+1583 LELQKMRVDGTL

-1607 TVDDKSQGMGTYLT
+1607 TVDDKSQGVGPYLT
-1621 SLMPNKSANI
+1621 SLMPNKNAVI

-1655 ISNNHMDE
+1655 ISDNHMDE

-1670 QTRQN
+1670 KTRQN
-1675 CVAKLVNLGIP
+1675 CVEKLVNLGIP

-1739 SNAINDILVDVN
+1739 SNAIEDILVDVN

-1766 QIAIEKIEGFEG
+1766 QISIEKIEGFEG

-1806 ENLTTYSFGGTLS
+1806 ENITTYSFGGTLS
-1819 FKDGSTTQNRSLYP
+1819 FKDGSTTQNRSLFP
-1833 VSLPVKP
+1833 VSLQVKP
-1840 SPELDLTY
+1840 TPELDLTY

-1861 PDVVEPVIPAEF
+1861 TDVVEPVIPAEF

-1880 GKGDANNVRMITKK
+1880 GYGDANNVRMITKK
-1894 PEIVEN
+1894 PKIVEN

-1960 NVTHVTD
+1960 SVTHVTD

-1988 NATIGDKVYRAWIT
+1988 NATICDKVYRAWIT

-2017 ANGTDEELATLSG
+2017 ANGTDEELVTLS
-2030 ETRMERIDATHY
+2030 EQTRMERIDATHY
-2042 RVTVPTD
+2042 RVTVPTN

-2074 ETNNRK
+2074 ETNNRP

-2102 YRLHIADIVSG
+2102 NRLHIADIVSG
-2113 KGTNK
+2113 KGTNT

-2148 PIEELTVEF
+2148 PIEQLTVEF

-2168 EDIVVRHEG
+2168 EDIMVRYEG
-2177 KLYSGDIAIAPKDEA
+2177 KLFSGDIAITPKDDA
-2192 TKRVFKLNTS
+2192 SKRVFKLNTS
-2202 GLSENGYYVLQVK
+2202 ALNENGYYVLQVK

-2221 AENYQGAEGKMVRWM
+2221 TENYLGAEGKMVRWM

-2243 HYNVHVLPLAEW
+2243 HYNVNVLPLAAC
-2255 GSVECVKDA
+2255 GHVDCVKDA
-2264 PIETPAT
+2264 APETQA
-2271 AAKRGMKKA
+2271 ASAKRVMKKA
-2280 EANSGQLAYGGGMTF
+2280 GANSGQLTYGGGMTF
-2295 KATPSNGYKFVCWK
+2295 KATPSKGYKFVCWK
-2309 DNATDEVL
+2309 DNVSGEVL
-2317 SNNAEYHVEAR
+2317 SKDTEYHVEAR

-2354 MDVASGLYE
+2354 MDVASGVYE

-2373 PNEGYRLDG
+2373 ANEGYRLDG
-2382 YKLNGVQ
+2382 YKLNGVK

-2396 ELTVEGPTEVEVLFH
+2396 ELTVEEPTEVEVLFH

-2436 SLENGTNVKLY
+2436 SLENGTNVKFY

-2460 PCAVENPE
+2460 PCAVENPQ

-2478 KLAGMTSTSLTFEY
+2478 KLTGMTKTSLTFEY

-2499 MPYIIKPTAVN
+2499 TPYIIKPTAVN

-2534 PEGKDRPT
+2534 PVGKDRPT

-2593 VHNGAMLSLA
+2593 VHNGAKLSLA
-2603 FGGGTTN
+2603 FGGGMTN

-2617 PAGAGDIYDLTGK
+2617 PVGAGDIYDLTGK
-2630 KVRSS
+2630 KVRSN

-2646 YITKNKKFVVK
+2646 YITNNKKFVVK